1 MNKYEISVWEDYFVP
16 ASGSMES
23 HYEERKLC
31 VIGSNTMT
39 DGSRALEPNLV
50 LNVNGTHTLTFKLY
64 LSYIDTITG
73 ERIDNPFVKLLVN
86 ERKVKAYWDNG
97 QEDVNDKWYDLV
109 VKDISEDSDS
119 NTVTYTCEDLFINEL
134 GKSGFE
140 LNFSDEANNNQGTIY
155 ELATAV
161 LDGTDWQL
169 DEENT
174 DHLLQTQEEA
184 LYEVKI
190 TNTNT
195 LTGIYAKGFLNIT
208 KDEYETIPINE
219 LCYLPYSMVP
229 HSDDELA
236 DMTAVQFI
244 YAPEYTTEYSSML
257 ITNEDS
263 NWLITGGQWIKYGSD
278 YRFQVRQDGTPK
290 SSWKTIFAINK
301 EAYVSNRY
309 RGNVY
314 CRKQL
319 STYDANLERY
329 VNVYKVKGSD
339 PTADDKRI
347 FGYVDY
353 DYDASDLVN
362 NLLSNNKDFKDT
374 TGWIGTSLKIGLFP
388 ELELN
393 TDLTKYEGH
402 SYLSA
407 AIKAGQDLVN
417 NTLSSAAQYLS
428 SGLFEGMEVK
438 FQIGLKDE
446 FKDGTLSVAVVD
458 KKNNSAICLG
468 SLYKDENNPSNVF
481 PIFTPL
487 VKEKSTDSNGTVW
500 YSCTLTCLKALAKNF
515 LEDAELVIKSTNP
528 KDAIIKI
535 IETRLYE
542 LIHGKDK
549 DGNDIILDLYDINS
563 TDVAKKF
570 YYYYLEDTSNPD
582 GTAPYIYKAQV
593 PCPLYEPVYGGW
605 AKSAGATDRKYSQFE
620 KVRTIYGQQSN
631 RFNLLQELAETF
643 KCWARFKIYHN
654 ADGSIERDSN
664 GKQKKTVYFSE
675 KIGQQ
680 LSYGFTYGID
690 LNTIRRTQ
698 SSSELV
704 TKTIVLA
711 NYNDN
716 APNGTCSIVDSEENY
731 PRENFVLNFDYY
743 INHGLLDGEALN
755 RDLYYS
761 GSSDN
766 YIGYYTKLH
775 KWNIEYLAAADRA
788 ILLRNQETRL
798 LQQSVVYDGLLACAV
813 KERDELIDELAA
825 LGGDTLDPTKTDPKA
840 NNSDKSS
847 EIITAKWISI
857 QKALQQIKQIISY
870 ETDKNNN
877 IKKIEGPS
885 DQNADLI
892 KTIKDLDGDIASYK
906 VICAKLDA
914 ALAALQAAIIANTT
928 RRDTLL
934 KQIKEL
940 HQKFY
945 NKYST
950 YIQEGSWNSE
960 DYIDPNIYY
969 YDALSVAYTSSRP
982 QVQYDIAVT
991 RVSELPEFKF
1001 RRFHVGDTTYVQDT
1015 DFFGYEPYLKNDKVR
1030 TPYKEAVLISEI
1042 SINFD
1047 EPDKDTIT
1055 VQNYKTQF
1063 EDLFQRINATTQS
1076 LQYVQGGY
1084 NRAAGV
1090 VNEKGELKAD
1100 VLQDSLLAAQDIVTK
1115 ATDESVVQDNTGITL
1130 TSLKNLDQKLKITS
1144 GGIVFSDD
1152 GGETWTTMM
1161 KAGQIG
1167 VQFLSAGSI
1176 STSKITIMDGTTP
1189 AFRWDTNGITAYW
1202 NGKDSI
1208 TPYDSPDFKMNRFV
1222 RFDKFGIYG
1231 YNDSDDDKN
1240 FVPLTEAEVRSNSI
1254 FSLTWSGLLIHSI
1267 QKKKENDVE
1276 KSIGEI
1282 EINREYDIVVSK
1294 YVTKNNV
1301 TKAVPKVQIGRLSD
1315 TNYGIRIRDDDGNAV
1330 LETVDDGSLWLR
1342 KSLSIGTGTEQKI
1355 FLGLSAR
1362 KDIAASVY
1370 NQLTTD
1376 DKAYWKLNPVTNRYQ
1391 YIGTNEAGE
1400 AIYNSVVS
1408 NYSDYCFSQIFNAK
1422 DTSIIYENGISYFS
1436 GGINTYAPYVWDPE
1450 NGTITGTYAKLTPL
1464 LIDEA
1469 GWNLG
1474 GLSFHHDKCPVTDH
1488 CYARLSGTYT
1498 TKETSADDALSS
1510 WIVKFDDTSGG
1521 VIDKKYFASVDIRAG
1536 IKDNEHTSSAKIT
1549 ASSITLESNKISL
1562 TGPTNIS
1569 EGRCYI
1575 DATSNYA
1582 AIHYAVSKKQFTRVR
1597 FGVGTINTQFES
1609 FSVEVYNS
1617 PFFDDNSG
1625 YKSRLDLWTDEHN
1638 KPHLRISG
1646 PNGDNPVDLA

>member
-16 ASGSMES
+16 ASGSTES

-50 LNVNGTHTLTFKLY
+50 LNVNGTHTFTFKLY

-86 ERKVKAYWDNG
+86 ERKVKVYWDNG

-184 LYEVKI
+184 LYEATI
-190 TNTNT
+190 TNTDDI
-195 LTGIYAKGFLNIT
+195 LAGPYAQGFLNIT
-208 KDEYETIPINE
+208 MNEYNTIDSNET
-219 LCYLPYSMVP
+219 CYLPYSMVP
-229 HSDDELA
+229 HSDDEIA
-236 DMTAVQFI
+236 DMTTLQFI
-244 YAPEYTTEYSSML
+244 YAPEYTTEFSSMV
-257 ITNEDS
+257 ITNKDC
-263 NWLITGGQWIKYGSD
+263 NWLITGGRWIVDVD
-278 YRFQVRQDGTPK
+278 YQFQIPIKDNPGIDDFI
-290 SSWKTIFAINK
+290 TIFTISK
-301 EAYVSNRY
+301 DAYVDNRY

-329 VNVYKVKGSD
+329 VNVYKVKGST

-362 NLLSNNKDFKDT
+362 NLLANNKDFKNT
-374 TGWIGTSLKIGLFP
+374 NGWIGKNLKIGLFP
-388 ELELN
+388 ELGLD

-407 AIKAGQDLVN
+407 AISAGQNLVN

-438 FQIGLKDE
+438 FQIGLKDK
-446 FKDGTLSVAVVD
+446 FKDGTLSVAVVN
-458 KKNNSAICLG
+458 KKDNSTICLG
-468 SLYKDENNPSNVF
+468 SLNEEDPSNPT

-487 VKEKSTDSNGTVW
+487 KESTDSNGTVW
-500 YSCTLTCLKALAKNF
+500 YSGTLTCLKALAKNF

-528 KDAIIKI
+528 KDAIIEI

-549 DGNDIILDLYDINS
+549 DGKDIILDLYDINS

-570 YYYYLEDTSNPD
+570 YYYYYEDTSNPD

-593 PCPLYEPVYGGW
+593 PCLLYEPVYGGW
-605 AKSAGATDRKYSQFE
+605 AKSAGATEREYSQFE

-654 ADGSIERDSN
+654 ADGSVARDEN
-664 GKQKKTVYFSE
+664 GKPKKYVYYSE

-743 INHGLLDGEALN
+743 INHGLLDGETLN

-761 GSSDN
+761 GSGDD

-788 ILLRNQETRL
+788 ILLRNQEVRL

-840 NNSDKSS
+840 SNSDKSS

-857 QKALQQIKQIISY
+857 QKALQQIKQYVSKPNS
-870 ETDKNNN
+870 TGD
-877 IKKIEGPS
+877 GTTSVLAPS

-892 KTIKDLDGDIASYK
+892 KTIKDLDGDIATYK
-906 VICAKLDA
+906 AICLKLDTV
-914 ALAALQAAIIANTT
+914 LAALQTAIEGNTGL
-928 RRDTLL
+928 RDTLL

-945 NKYST
+945 NKYSN
-950 YIQEGSWNSE
+950 YIQEGSWTSE

-1042 SINFD
+1042 SINFE

-1076 LQYVQGGY
+1076 LQYAQGGY

-1090 VNEKGELKAD
+1090 VNGKGELKED
-1100 VLQDSLLAAQDIVTK
+1100 ILQDSLLAAQDIVTK

-1231 YNDSDDDKN
+1231 YNGSDDDKN
-1240 FVPLTEAEVRSNSI
+1240 FVPLTEDEVRSNSM
-1254 FSLTWSGLLIHSI
+1254 FSLTWSGLLIRSI
-1267 QKKKENDVE
+1267 EKKGNTEVG
-1276 KSIGEI
+1276 SI
-1282 EINREYDIVVSK
+1282 EINNKYDIVVK
-1294 YVTKNNV
+1294 KGNKN
-1301 TKAVPKVQIGRLSD
+1301 KIQIGRLND
-1315 TNYGIRIRDDDGNAV
+1315 NGNYGIRICDNDGKPV
-1330 LETVDDGSLWLR
+1330 LETIDNGSLWLR
-1342 KSLSIGTGTEQKI
+1342 QSLSIGTETSTKVKI
-1355 FLGLSAR
+1355 G
-1362 KDIAASVY
+1362 V
-1370 NQLTTD
+1370 
-1376 DKAYWKLNPVTNRYQ
+1376 LNN
-1391 YIGTNEAGE
+1391 N
-1400 AIYNSVVS
+1400 
-1408 NYSDYCFSQIFNAK
+1408 QIFNANDNFIVKK
-1422 DTSIIYENGISYFS
+1422 DGTAEMTGVLKLIGDGYDLWIKNAASQKGGACGGLWCYKKNNTDPLAWVGLNTNSNGASYIEICSWGADASDSTKNGNMRLLSSGPLNINSHGLLSIYSVESSLSLKACRDINLFREEDEDSKSFFLQTAPSISGKTGDFYTYWSMFPGVYFPS
-1436 GGINTYAPYVWDPE
+1436 ATYTDPETKKFASEYAPIMFDRKVN
-1450 NGTITGTYAKLTPL
+1450 NGDGTLSTYRVKLGITRQG
-1464 LIDEA
+1464 
-1469 GWNLG
+1469 
-1474 GLSFHHDKCPVTDH
+1474 
-1488 CYARLSGTYT
+1488 
-1498 TKETSADDALSS
+1498 TSA
-1510 WIVKFDDTSGG
+1510 G
-1521 VIDKKYFASVDIRAG
+1521 
-1536 IKDNEHTSSAKIT
+1536 
-1549 ASSITLESNKISL
+1549 
-1562 TGPTNIS
+1562 
-1569 EGRCYI
+1569 
-1575 DATSNYA
+1575 
-1582 AIHYAVSKKQFTRVR
+1582 
-1597 FGVGTINTQFES
+1597 
-1609 FSVEVYNS
+1609 FSVEVWNVNQFGS
-1617 PFFDDNSG
+1617 Q
-1625 YKSRLDLWTDEHN
+1625 TT
-1638 KPHLRISG
+1638 RIGRYDFVSVQ
-1646 PNGDNPVDLA
+1646 NGSTKNF

>member
-16 ASGSMES
+16 ASGSIES

-31 VIGSNTMT
+31 IIGSNTMD

-50 LNVNGTHTLTFKLY
+50 LNVNGTHTLSFKMY
-64 LSYIDTITG
+64 LFYIDTLTG
-73 ERIDNPFVKLLVN
+73 ERVDNPYVKLLVN
-86 ERKVKAYWDNG
+86 ERKIKVYWDNG
-97 QEDVNDKWYDLV
+97 QEDENDKWFDLV

-155 ELATAV
+155 ELATAI

-169 DEENT
+169 DEKNT

-184 LYEVKI
+184 LYEVTI
-190 TNTNT
+190 TNTNA
-195 LTGIYAKGFLNIT
+195 LTGTYAKGFLNIT
-208 KDEYETIPINE
+208 KNEYEIVPNGKV
-219 LCYLPYSMVP
+219 CYLPYSMVP

-263 NWLITGGQWIKYGSD
+263 NWLITGGVWVKSGDIYQFKIPSS
-278 YRFQVRQDGTPK
+278 GTT
-290 SSWKTIFAINK
+290 KTIFTINLSN
-301 EAYVSNRY
+301 AFVSDQY

-329 VNVYKVKGSD
+329 VNVYKLKGSN

-353 DYDASDLVN
+353 DYDASDIVN

-374 TGWIGTSLKIGLFP
+374 TGWKGTDLKIELLP
-388 ELELN
+388 ELGLN
-393 TDLTKYEGH
+393 TDLTTYKGH

-407 AIKAGQDLVN
+407 VLKKGLELVN
-417 NTLSSAAQYLS
+417 DTFSSASQYLS
-428 SGLFEGMEVK
+428 SGFFEGQQLR
-438 FQIGLKDE
+438 FYIGLQDAMAEGKLFAGIKNKSGDTTYFDNME
-446 FKDGTLSVAVVD
+446 LSLIPTE
-458 KKNNSAICLG
+458 KL
-468 SLYKDENNPSNVF
+468 PSD
-481 PIFTPL
+481 L
-487 VKEKSTDSNGTVW
+487 DSSVSW
-500 YSCTLTCLKALAKNF
+500 YSGTLTCAKALAKNF
-515 LEDAELVIKSTNP
+515 LSDAKLIITSDNK
-528 KDAIIKI
+528 KDAILKI
-535 IETRLYE
+535 LETRLYE
-542 LIHGKDK
+542 LFQGITGGTGSQD
-549 DGNDIILDLYDINS
+549 NNNLYDINIV
-563 TDVAKKF
+563 DVAKKF
-570 YYYYLEDTSNPD
+570 YYYYYEGTSNPD
-582 GTAPYIYKAQV
+582 GTAPYIYKAQI

-605 AKSAGATDRKYSQFE
+605 AKSAGATGREYSQFE
-620 KVRTIYGQQSN
+620 KVRTIYGEQSN

-654 ADGSIERDSN
+654 EDGSVARDEK
-664 GKQKKTVYFSE
+664 GKPKKYVYYSE

-680 LSYGFTYGID
+680 LPYGFTYGID

-788 ILLRNQETRL
+788 ILLRNQEVRL

-840 NNSDKSS
+840 DNSDKSN
-847 EIITAKWISI
+847 EIITAKWIPI
-857 QKALQQIKQIISY
+857 KKALQQMKQIISY
-870 ETDKNNN
+870 KTDENNN
-877 IKKIEGPS
+877 VTSKVEGPS

-914 ALAALQAAIIANTT
+914 ALAALQLTIEANTAN
-928 RRDTLL
+928 RDRLL
-934 KQIKEL
+934 KLIKEL

-945 NKYST
+945 NKYSN
-950 YIQEGSWNSE
+950 YIQEGSWTSE

-1042 SINFD
+1042 SINFE

-1076 LQYVQGGY
+1076 LQYAQGGY

-1090 VNEKGELKAD
+1090 VNGKGELKED
-1100 VLQDSLLAAQDIVTK
+1100 ILQDSLLAAQDIVTK

-1202 NGKDSI
+1202 SGKDYL
-1208 TPYDSPDFKMNRFV
+1208 TPTSNPVLKMNRFI

-1231 YNDSDDDKN
+1231 YNNNNDNDNTN
-1240 FVPLTEAEVRSNSI
+1240 FVPASEEEIRSNPNSM
-1254 FSLTWSGLLIHSI
+1254 FSLTWSGLLIRSI
-1267 QKKKENDVE
+1267 EKKGNTEVG
-1276 KSIGEI
+1276 SI
-1282 EINREYDIVVSK
+1282 EINNKYDIVVK
-1294 YVTKNNV
+1294 KGDKN
-1301 TKAVPKVQIGRLSD
+1301 KIQIGRLND
-1315 TNYGIRIRDDDGNAV
+1315 NGNYGIRICDNDGTPV
-1330 LETVDDGSLWLR
+1330 LETIDNGSLWLR
-1342 KSLSIGTGTEQKI
+1342 QSLSIGTGTSTKVKI
-1355 FLGLSAR
+1355 GVLDNDQVFNANDNFIVNKDGTAKMTGNLRIKGVYADLLVAATTQTNSDTQNTEDLMGLFLCK
-1362 KDIAASVY
+1362 KDG
-1370 NQLTTD
+1370 TTD
-1376 DKAYWKLNPVTNRYQ
+1376 NIYATIGCYQ
-1391 YIGTNEAGE
+1391 DSNNTKGVQIYSTGNMAIGT
-1400 AIYNSVVS
+1400 
-1408 NYSDYCFSQIFNAK
+1408 
-1422 DTSIIYENGISYFS
+1422 DTSAGHKMALSSSI
-1436 GGINTYAPYVWDPE
+1436 A
-1450 NGTITGTYAKLTPL
+1450 TITGISGVGIYAGTGALAAALGSPPTNGNLIISTDNYTLTAKDC
-1464 LIDEA
+1464 LIESSTVSDFCCYQA
-1469 GWNLG
+1469 RTA
-1474 GLSFHHDKCPVTDH
+1474 VTET
-1488 CYARLSGTYT
+1488 RLSGR
-1498 TKETSADDALSS
+1498 
-1510 WIVKFDDTSGG
+1510 VKFG
-1521 VIDKKYFASVDIRAG
+1521 VSAVNNGTAVIEAWNTPLGDGSAPVARAARLNLWYSATDNTAHCEILYYNQEHKW
-1536 IKDNEHTSSAKIT
+1536 IKA
-1549 ASSITLESNKISL
+1549 
-1562 TGPTNIS
+1562 
-1569 EGRCYI
+1569 
-1575 DATSNYA
+1575 AT
-1582 AIHYAVSKKQFTRVR
+1582 IC
-1597 FGVGTINTQFES
+1597 
-1609 FSVEVYNS
+1609 
-1617 PFFDDNSG
+1617 
-1625 YKSRLDLWTDEHN
+1625 
-1638 KPHLRISG
+1638 
-1646 PNGDNPVDLA
+1646 

>member
-16 ASGSMES
+16 ASGSIES

-31 VIGSNTMT
+31 IIGSNTMD

-50 LNVNGTHTLTFKLY
+50 LNVNGTHTLSFKMY
-64 LSYIDTITG
+64 LFYIDTLTG
-73 ERIDNPFVKLLVN
+73 ERVDNPYVKLLVN
-86 ERKVKAYWDNG
+86 ERKIKVYWDNG
-97 QEDVNDKWYDLV
+97 QEDENDKWFDLV

-155 ELATAV
+155 ELATAI

-169 DEENT
+169 DEKNT

-190 TNTNT
+190 TNTNA
-195 LTGIYAKGFLNIT
+195 LTGAYANGFLNIT
-208 KDEYETIPINE
+208 KDKYEIVPNNTT
-219 LCYLPYSMVP
+219 CYLPYSMVP
-229 HSDDELA
+229 HSNEELA

-263 NWLITGGQWIKYGSD
+263 NWLITGGQWIKSGDIYQFKIPSS
-278 YRFQVRQDGTPK
+278 GTT
-290 SSWKTIFAINK
+290 KTIFAINPNN
-301 EAYVSNRY
+301 AFVSDQY

-329 VNVYKVKGSD
+329 VNVYKLKGTT

-374 TGWIGTSLKIGLFP
+374 TGWKGKDLKIGLFP
-388 ELELN
+388 ELGLD
-393 TDLTKYEGH
+393 TDLTTYKGH
-402 SYLSA
+402 SYLQA
-407 AIKAGQDLVN
+407 AIKAGQNLFN

-428 SGLFEGMEVK
+428 SGLFKGMEVK
-438 FQIGLKDE
+438 FKIGLKDK
-446 FKDGTLSVAVVD
+446 FTAGTLSAAIVD
-458 KKNNSAICLG
+458 KKTNSTIYLG
-468 SLYKDENNPSNVF
+468 GLDKEENS
-481 PIFTPL
+481 IFTPL
-487 VKEKSTDSNGTVW
+487 EESIDSDGTVW
-500 YSCTLTCLKALAKNF
+500 YSGTLTCLKALAKNF

-528 KDAIIKI
+528 TETIIKI
-535 IETRLYE
+535 LETRLYE
-542 LIHGKDK
+542 LIHGKDNN
-549 DGNDIILDLYDINS
+549 GNDKILDLYDINS

-570 YYYYLEDTSNPD
+570 YYYYYEGTSNPD
-582 GTAPYIYKAQV
+582 GTAPYIYKAQI

-605 AKSAGATDRKYSQFE
+605 AKSAGAAERKYSQFE
-620 KVRTIYGQQSN
+620 KVRTIYGEQSN

-654 ADGSIERDSN
+654 ADGSVARDKK
-664 GKQKKTVYFSE
+664 GKPKKYVYYSE

-680 LSYGFTYGID
+680 LPYGFTYGID

-761 GSSDN
+761 GSSNN

-775 KWNIEYLAAADRA
+775 KWNVEYLAAADRA
-788 ILLRNQETRL
+788 ILLRNQEVRL

-840 NNSDKSS
+840 NNSDKSN
-847 EIITAKWISI
+847 EIITAKWIPI
-857 QKALQQIKQIISY
+857 KKALQQMKQIISY
-870 ETDKNNN
+870 KTDGNNN
-877 IKKIEGPS
+877 VTSKVEGPS

-914 ALAALQAAIIANTT
+914 ALAALQLTIEANTAN
-928 RRDTLL
+928 RDRLL
-934 KQIKEL
+934 KLIKEL

-945 NKYST
+945 NKYSN
-950 YIQEGSWNSE
+950 YIQEGSWTSE

-1042 SINFD
+1042 SINFE

-1076 LQYVQGGY
+1076 LQYAQGGY

-1090 VNEKGELKAD
+1090 VNGKGELKED
-1100 VLQDSLLAAQDIVTK
+1100 ILQDSLLAAQDIVTK
-1115 ATDESVVQDNTGITL
+1115 ATDESVVQDNTGLTL

-1189 AFRWDTNGITAYW
+1189 AFRWDTNGISAYW
-1202 NGKDSI
+1202 SGKDYL
-1208 TPYDSPDFKMNRFV
+1208 TPESNPVLKMNRFV

-1231 YNDSDDDKN
+1231 YNNGNDEDNTN
-1240 FVPLTEAEVRSNSI
+1240 FVPASEEEVRSNSM
-1254 FSLTWSGLLIHSI
+1254 FSLTWSGLLIRSI
-1267 QKKKENDVE
+1267 QKDGSNNVVG
-1276 KSIGEI
+1276 SI
-1282 EINREYDIVVSK
+1282 EINNKYDIVVK
-1294 YVTKNNV
+1294 KGD
-1301 TKAVPKVQIGRLSD
+1301 KDKVLIGRLND
-1315 TNYGIRIRDDDGNAV
+1315 NGNYGIRICDNDGTPV
-1330 LETVDDGSLWLR
+1330 LETIDNGSLWLR
-1342 KSLSIGTGTEQKI
+1342 QSLSIGTGTSTKVKI
-1355 FLGLSAR
+1355 GVLDNDQVFNANDNFIVNKDGTAKMTGNLRIKGVYADLLVAATTQTNSDTQNTEDLMGLFLCK
-1362 KDIAASVY
+1362 KDG
-1370 NQLTTD
+1370 TTD
-1376 DKAYWKLNPVTNRYQ
+1376 NIYATIGCCQDSNNTRGVQIYSTGNMA
-1391 YIGTNEAGE
+1391 IGT
-1400 AIYNSVVS
+1400 
-1408 NYSDYCFSQIFNAK
+1408 
-1422 DTSIIYENGISYFS
+1422 DTSAGHKMALSSSI
-1436 GGINTYAPYVWDPE
+1436 A
-1450 NGTITGTYAKLTPL
+1450 TITGISGVGIYAGTGALAAALGSPPTNGNLIISTDNYTLTAKDC
-1464 LIDEA
+1464 LIESSTVSDFCCYQA
-1469 GWNLG
+1469 RTA
-1474 GLSFHHDKCPVTDH
+1474 VTET
-1488 CYARLSGTYT
+1488 RLSGR
-1498 TKETSADDALSS
+1498 
-1510 WIVKFDDTSGG
+1510 VKFG
-1521 VIDKKYFASVDIRAG
+1521 VSAVNNGTAVIEAWNTPLGDGSAPVARAARLNLWYSATDNTAHCEILYYNQEHKW
-1536 IKDNEHTSSAKIT
+1536 IKA
-1549 ASSITLESNKISL
+1549 
-1562 TGPTNIS
+1562 
-1569 EGRCYI
+1569 
-1575 DATSNYA
+1575 AT
-1582 AIHYAVSKKQFTRVR
+1582 IC
-1597 FGVGTINTQFES
+1597 
-1609 FSVEVYNS
+1609 
-1617 PFFDDNSG
+1617 
-1625 YKSRLDLWTDEHN
+1625 
-1638 KPHLRISG
+1638 
-1646 PNGDNPVDLA
+1646 

>member
-16 ASGSMES
+16 ASGSTES
-23 HYEERKLC
+23 YYEERKLC

-64 LSYIDTITG
+64 LSYIDTIMG

-97 QEDVNDKWYDLV
+97 QEDINDKWYDLV

-184 LYEVKI
+184 LYKVKI
-190 TNTNT
+190 TNMNA
-195 LTGIYAKGFLNIT
+195 LTGIYANGFLNIT
-208 KDEYETIPINE
+208 KDTYEKIPNNAT
-219 LCYLPYSMVP
+219 CYLPYSMVP
-229 HSDDELA
+229 HSDDERA
-236 DMTAVQFI
+236 GMTAVQFI
-244 YAPEYTTEYSSML
+244 YAPKYTTEYSSML

-263 NWLITGGQWIKYGSD
+263 NWLVTGGVWIKSGDIYQFKIPSS
-278 YRFQVRQDGTPK
+278 GTT
-290 SSWKTIFAINK
+290 KTVFAINLSN
-301 EAYVSNRY
+301 AFVSDKY

-329 VNVYKVKGSD
+329 VNVYKVKDST

-374 TGWIGTSLKIGLFP
+374 TGWIGTNLKIGLFP
-388 ELELN
+388 ELKLN

-407 AIKAGQDLVN
+407 AIKVGQDLVN

-438 FQIGLKDE
+438 FQIGLKDK
-446 FKDGTLSVAVVD
+446 FKDGTLSVAVVN
-458 KKNNSAICLG
+458 KKDNSTICLG
-468 SLYKDENNPSNVF
+468 SLKPNKKDPSNPT

-487 VKEKSTDSNGTVW
+487 KESTDSNGTVW
-500 YSCTLTCLKALAKNF
+500 YSGTLTCLKALAKNF

-528 KDAIIKI
+528 TETIIKI

-570 YYYYLEDTSNPD
+570 YYYYLEGTSNPD
-582 GTAPYIYKAQV
+582 GTAPYIYKAQI

-605 AKSAGATDRKYSQFE
+605 AKSAGATEREYSQFE

-654 ADGSIERDSN
+654 ADGSIERDEK
-664 GKQKKTVYFSE
+664 GKPKKTVYFSE

-743 INHGLLDGEALN
+743 VNQGLLDGEALN

-761 GSSDN
+761 GTGND

-775 KWNIEYLAAADRA
+775 KYNIEYLSAADRA
-788 ILLRNQETRL
+788 ILLRNQEVRL

-840 NNSDKSS
+840 DNSDKSS
-847 EIITAKWISI
+847 EIITAKWIPI
-857 QKALQQIKQIISY
+857 QKALQQIKQYISKSNQ
-870 ETDKNNN
+870 T
-877 IKKIEGPS
+877 GSGTTPVLAPS
-885 DQNADLI
+885 DQNVNLI
-892 KTIKDLDGDIASYK
+892 KTIKDLDGDIATYK
-906 VICAKLDA
+906 AICLKLDA
-914 ALAALQAAIIANTT
+914 ALAALQLTIEANTAN
-928 RRDTLL
+928 RDRLL
-934 KQIKEL
+934 KLIKEL

-945 NKYST
+945 NKYSS
-950 YIQEGSWNSE
+950 YIQEGSWTSE

-1015 DFFGYEPYLKNDKVR
+1015 DFFGYEPYSKNDKVR

-1042 SINFD
+1042 SINFE

-1076 LQYVQGGY
+1076 LQYAQGGY

-1090 VNEKGELKAD
+1090 VNGKGELKED
-1100 VLQDSLLAAQDIVTK
+1100 ILQDSLLAAQDIVTK

-1202 NGKDSI
+1202 SGKDYL
-1208 TPYDSPDFKMNRFV
+1208 TPTDNPVLKMNRFV

-1231 YNDSDDDKN
+1231 YNNNNDNDNTN
-1240 FVPLTEAEVRSNSI
+1240 FVPASEEEIRSNPNSM
-1254 FSLTWSGLLIHSI
+1254 FSLTWSGLLIRSI
-1267 QKKKENDVE
+1267 EKKGNTEVG
-1276 KSIGEI
+1276 SI
-1282 EINREYDIVVSK
+1282 EINNKYDIVVK
-1294 YVTKNNV
+1294 KGDKN
-1301 TKAVPKVQIGRLSD
+1301 KIQIGRLND
-1315 TNYGIRIRDDDGNAV
+1315 NGNYGIRICDDDGKPV
-1330 LETVDDGSLWLR
+1330 LETIDDGSLWLR
-1342 KSLSIGTGTEQKI
+1342 ESLSIGTGTDQKI

-1370 NQLTTD
+1370 NQLTTYQ
-1376 DKAYWKLNPVTNRYQ
+1376 KGFWKLNPVTNRYQ

-1400 AIYNSVVS
+1400 AVYNSVIS
-1408 NYSDYCFSQIFNAK
+1408 NYSDYCFSQVFNAN
-1422 DTSIIYENGISYFS
+1422 DISIVYENGAAYFS
-1436 GGINTYAPYVWDPE
+1436 GGVNTYAPYVWDPE
-1450 NGTITGTYAKLTPL
+1450 KGVITGTYTKLNPL
-1464 LIDEA
+1464 FIGNSDI
-1469 GWNLG
+1469 NSG
-1474 GLSFHHDKCPVTDH
+1474 GLSFHHDKCTLTDH
-1488 CYARLSGTYT
+1488 CYSRLSGLYIKEVKIAGVKYKQATVDWVLQLDNDNLSSKYSPSIT
-1498 TKETSADDALSS
+1498 MNILKDLSNGDYETS
-1510 WIVKFDDTSGG
+1510 
-1521 VIDKKYFASVDIRAG
+1521 IDISAPTIKLDG
-1536 IKDNEHTSSAKIT
+1536 IAKLNI
-1549 ASSITLESNKISL
+1549 IEPQSNTIIINN
-1562 TGPTNIS
+1562 PTNIYNPILYKRGNLS
-1569 EGRCYI
+1569 I
-1575 DATSNYA
+1575 
-1582 AIHYAVSKKQFTRVR
+1582 KL
-1597 FGVGTINTQFES
+1597 GVNITPPG
-1609 FSVEVYNS
+1609 FSVECWDGDTCLNRYNFTS
-1617 PFFDDNSG
+1617 VQDGST
-1625 YKSRLDLWTDEHN
+1625 KVL
-1638 KPHLRISG
+1638 
-1646 PNGDNPVDLA
+1646 

>member
-1 MNKYEISVWEDYFVP
+1 MNKYEISVWEDYFVA

-23 HYEERKLC
+23 HYEEKKLC

-39 DGSRALEPNLV
+39 DGSRALEPNLI
-50 LNVNGTHTLTFKLY
+50 LNVNGTHTLSFKMY
-64 LSYIDTITG
+64 LFYIDTLTG
-73 ERIDNPFVKLLVN
+73 ERVDNPYVKLLVN
-86 ERKVKAYWDNG
+86 ERKIKVYWDNG
-97 QEDVNDKWYDLV
+97 QEDENDKWFDLV

-155 ELATAV
+155 ELATAI

-169 DEENT
+169 DEKNT

-190 TNTNT
+190 TNMNA
-195 LTGIYAKGFLNIT
+195 LTGIYANGFLNIT
-208 KDEYETIPINE
+208 KDKYEKIPNNAT
-219 LCYLPYSMVP
+219 CYLPYSMVP

-263 NWLITGGQWIKYGSD
+263 NWLVTGGVWVKSGDIYQFKIPSS
-278 YRFQVRQDGTPK
+278 GTT
-290 SSWKTIFAINK
+290 KTIFTINLSN
-301 EAYVSNRY
+301 AFVSDQY

-329 VNVYKVKGSD
+329 VNVYKLKGTT

-347 FGYVDY
+347 FGYIDY

-374 TGWIGTSLKIGLFP
+374 TGWKGTNLKIGLFP
-388 ELELN
+388 ELGLD
-393 TDLTKYEGH
+393 TDLTTYKGH
-402 SYLSA
+402 SYLQA
-407 AIKAGQDLVN
+407 AIKAGQNLFN
-417 NTLSSAAQYLS
+417 NTLSSATQYLS

-438 FQIGLKDE
+438 FKIGLKDE
-446 FKDGTLSVAVVD
+446 FTAGTLSAAIVN
-458 KKNNSAICLG
+458 KENNSTIYLG
-468 SLYKDENNPSNVF
+468 KLNEEDPSNPI

-487 VKEKSTDSNGTVW
+487 TQESIDSDGTVW
-500 YSCTLTCLKALAKNF
+500 YSGTLTCLKALAKNF

-528 KDAIIKI
+528 TETIIKI
-535 IETRLYE
+535 LETRLYE
-542 LIHGKDK
+542 LIHGKDNN
-549 DGNDIILDLYDINS
+549 GNDKILDLYDINS
-563 TDVAKKF
+563 SDVAKK
-570 YYYYLEDTSNPD
+570 YYYYYYEGTSNPD

-605 AKSAGATDRKYSQFE
+605 AKSAGATDREYSQFE
-620 KVRTIYGQQSN
+620 KVRTIYGEQSN

-654 ADGSIERDSN
+654 VDGSVARDEK
-664 GKQKKTVYFSE
+664 GKPKKYVYYSE

-680 LSYGFTYGID
+680 LPYGFTYGID

-761 GSSDN
+761 GPSDN

-788 ILLRNQETRL
+788 ILLRNQEVRL

-840 NNSDKSS
+840 DNSDKSN
-847 EIITAKWISI
+847 EIITAKWIPI
-857 QKALQQIKQIISY
+857 KKALQQMKQIISY
-870 ETDKNNN
+870 STDGNNN
-877 IKKIEGPS
+877 VTSKVEGPS

-914 ALAALQAAIIANTT
+914 ALAALQLTIEANTAN
-928 RRDTLL
+928 RDRLL
-934 KQIKEL
+934 KLIKEL

-945 NKYST
+945 NKYSN
-950 YIQEGSWNSE
+950 YIQEGSWTSE

-1042 SINFD
+1042 SINFE

-1076 LQYVQGGY
+1076 LQYAQGGY

-1090 VNEKGELKAD
+1090 VNGKGELKED
-1100 VLQDSLLAAQDIVTK
+1100 ILQDSLLAAQDIVTK

-1189 AFRWDTNGITAYW
+1189 AFRWDTNGISAYW
-1202 NGKDSI
+1202 SGKDYL
-1208 TPYDSPDFKMNRFV
+1208 TPESNPVLKMNRFV

-1231 YNDSDDDKN
+1231 YNNGNDDDNTN
-1240 FVPLTEAEVRSNSI
+1240 FVPANEEEVRSNSM
-1254 FSLTWSGLLIHSI
+1254 FSLTWSGLLIRSI
-1267 QKKKENDVE
+1267 QKDGSNNVVG
-1276 KSIGEI
+1276 SI
-1282 EINREYDIVVSK
+1282 EINNKYDIVVK
-1294 YVTKNNV
+1294 KGD
-1301 TKAVPKVQIGRLSD
+1301 KDKVLIGRLND
-1315 TNYGIRIRDDDGNAV
+1315 NGNYGIRICDDDGKPV
-1330 LETVDDGSLWLR
+1330 LETIDDGSLWLR
-1342 KSLSIGTGTEQKI
+1342 KSLSIGTGTDQKI

-1370 NQLTTD
+1370 NQLTTNQ
-1376 DKAYWKLNPVTNRYQ
+1376 KAYWKLNPITNRYQ
-1391 YIGTNEAGE
+1391 YIGTNDTGE
-1400 AIYNSVVS
+1400 AVYNNVIS
-1408 NYSDYCFSQIFNAK
+1408 NYSDYCFSQIFNAN
-1422 DTSIIYENGISYFS
+1422 DNSIVYENGTAYFS
-1436 GGINTYAPYVWDPE
+1436 GGINTYAPYVWDSE
-1450 NGTITGTYAKLTPL
+1450 SGTITGTYNKLNPFYWGTND
-1464 LIDEA
+1464 I
-1469 GWNLG
+1469 NFG
-1474 GLSFHHDKCPVTDH
+1474 GLSFHHEKCPLEDNCYQRLWGTYVNEMEVAGSKYKQATADWILYLDNDNNTYSSGIFMAVLKDIDNGSYETSIDLSASVIELHGNTTLYGNYCLLKGSTDKWTSYNV
-1488 CYARLSGTYT
+1488 CTAFSGLAKFGINENSRVGIEAWQPDRRTCARLSIWSDGNTAHCEVIHTTNGTT
-1498 TKETSADDALSS
+1498 
-1510 WIVKFDDTSGG
+1510 W
-1521 VIDKKYFASVDIRAG
+1521 
-1536 IKDNEHTSSAKIT
+1536 
-1549 ASSITLESNKISL
+1549 NKI
-1562 TGPTNIS
+1562 
-1569 EGRCYI
+1569 
-1575 DATSNYA
+1575 AT
-1582 AIHYAVSKKQFTRVR
+1582 IC
-1597 FGVGTINTQFES
+1597 
-1609 FSVEVYNS
+1609 
-1617 PFFDDNSG
+1617 
-1625 YKSRLDLWTDEHN
+1625 
-1638 KPHLRISG
+1638 
-1646 PNGDNPVDLA
+1646 

>member
-16 ASGSMES
+16 ASGSIES

-31 VIGSNTMT
+31 IIGSNTMT

-50 LNVNGTHTLTFKLY
+50 LNVNGTHTLSFKMY
-64 LSYIDTITG
+64 LFYIDTLTG
-73 ERIDNPFVKLLVN
+73 ERVDNPYVKLLVN
-86 ERKVKAYWDNG
+86 ERKIKVYWDNG
-97 QEDVNDKWYDLV
+97 QEDENDKWFDLV

-155 ELATAV
+155 ELATAI

-169 DEENT
+169 DEKST

-190 TNTNT
+190 TNTNA
-195 LTGIYAKGFLNIT
+195 LTGAYANGFLNIT
-208 KDEYETIPINE
+208 KDKYEIVPNNAT
-219 LCYLPYSMVP
+219 CYLPYSMVP
-229 HSDDELA
+229 HSNEELA

-244 YAPEYTTEYSSML
+244 YAPEYTTEYSSMS

-263 NWLITGGQWIKYGSD
+263 NWLITGGAWIKSGDIYQFKIPSS
-278 YRFQVRQDGTPK
+278 GTT
-290 SSWKTIFAINK
+290 KTIFTINPNNVF
-301 EAYVSNRY
+301 VSDQY

-319 STYDANLERY
+319 STYDAKLERY
-329 VNVYKVKGSD
+329 VNVYKLKGTT

-374 TGWIGTSLKIGLFP
+374 TGWKGKDLKIRLFP
-388 ELELN
+388 ELGLD
-393 TDLTKYEGH
+393 TDLTTYKGH
-402 SYLSA
+402 SYLQA
-407 AIKAGQDLVN
+407 AIKAGQNLFN

-428 SGLFEGMEVK
+428 SGLFKGMEVK
-438 FQIGLKDE
+438 FKIGLKDK
-446 FKDGTLSVAVVD
+446 FTAGTLSAAIVD
-458 KKNNSAICLG
+458 KKTNSTIYLG
-468 SLYKDENNPSNVF
+468 KLEPNEEDPSNPT

-487 VKEKSTDSNGTVW
+487 KQESIDSDGTVW
-500 YSCTLTCLKALAKNF
+500 YSGTLTCLKALAKNF

-528 KDAIIKI
+528 TETIIKI
-535 IETRLYE
+535 LETRLYE
-542 LIHGKDK
+542 LIHGKDNN
-549 DGNDIILDLYDINS
+549 GNDKILDLYDINS

-570 YYYYLEDTSNPD
+570 YYYYYEDTSNPD
-582 GTAPYIYKAQV
+582 GTAPYIYKAQI

-605 AKSAGATDRKYSQFE
+605 AKSAGATDREYSQFE
-620 KVRTIYGQQSN
+620 KVRTIYGEQSN

-654 ADGSIERDSN
+654 ADGSVARDEK
-664 GKQKKTVYFSE
+664 GKPKKYVYYSE

-680 LSYGFTYGID
+680 LPYGFTYGID

-788 ILLRNQETRL
+788 ILLRNQEVRL

-840 NNSDKSS
+840 DNSDKSN
-847 EIITAKWISI
+847 EIITAKWIPI
-857 QKALQQIKQIISY
+857 QKALQQMKQIISY
-870 ETDKNNN
+870 KTDGNNN
-877 IKKIEGPS
+877 VTSKVEGPS

-906 VICAKLDA
+906 VICVKLDA
-914 ALAALQAAIIANTT
+914 ALAALQLTIEANTAN
-928 RRDTLL
+928 RDRLL
-934 KQIKEL
+934 KLIKEL

-945 NKYST
+945 NKYSN
-950 YIQEGSWNSE
+950 YIQEGSWTSE

-1042 SINFD
+1042 SINFE

-1076 LQYVQGGY
+1076 LQYAQGGY

-1090 VNEKGELKAD
+1090 VNGKGELKED
-1100 VLQDSLLAAQDIVTK
+1100 ILQDSLLAAQDIVTK

-1231 YNDSDDDKN
+1231 YNGSDDDKN

-1267 QKKKENDVE
+1267 QKKKENNVE
-1276 KSIGEI
+1276 KSVGEI

-1301 TKAVPKVQIGRLSD
+1301 TKVVPKVQIGRLND
-1315 TNYGIRIRDDDGNAV
+1315 NGNYGIRICDNEGTPV
-1330 LETVDDGSLWLR
+1330 LETIDNGSLWLR
-1342 KSLSIGTGTEQKI
+1342 QSLSIGTGTSTKVKI
-1355 FLGLSAR
+1355 GVLDNDQVFNANDNFIVNKDGTAKMTGNLRIKGIYADLLVAATTQTNSDTQNTEDLMGLFLCK
-1362 KDIAASVY
+1362 KDG
-1370 NQLTTD
+1370 TTD
-1376 DKAYWKLNPVTNRYQ
+1376 NIYATIGCYQ
-1391 YIGTNEAGE
+1391 DSNNTKGVQIYSTGNMAIGTDTSAGHKL
-1400 AIYNSVVS
+1400 ALSSSIATITSISGVGIYAGTGALAAALGSPPTNGNLIISTD
-1408 NYSDYCFSQIFNAK
+1408 NYTLTAK
-1422 DTSIIYENGISYFS
+1422 DC
-1436 GGINTYAPYVWDPE
+1436 
-1450 NGTITGTYAKLTPL
+1450 
-1464 LIDEA
+1464 LIESSTVSDFCCYQA
-1469 GWNLG
+1469 RTA
-1474 GLSFHHDKCPVTDH
+1474 VTET
-1488 CYARLSGTYT
+1488 RLSGR
-1498 TKETSADDALSS
+1498 
-1510 WIVKFDDTSGG
+1510 VKFG
-1521 VIDKKYFASVDIRAG
+1521 VSAVNNGTAVIEAWNTPLGDGSASVARAARLNLWYSATDNTAHCEILYYNQDHKW
-1536 IKDNEHTSSAKIT
+1536 IKA
-1549 ASSITLESNKISL
+1549 
-1562 TGPTNIS
+1562 
-1569 EGRCYI
+1569 
-1575 DATSNYA
+1575 AT
-1582 AIHYAVSKKQFTRVR
+1582 IC
-1597 FGVGTINTQFES
+1597 
-1609 FSVEVYNS
+1609 
-1617 PFFDDNSG
+1617 
-1625 YKSRLDLWTDEHN
+1625 
-1638 KPHLRISG
+1638 
-1646 PNGDNPVDLA
+1646 

>member
-16 ASGSMES
+16 ASGSTES

-97 QEDVNDKWYDLV
+97 QEDINDKWYDLV

-161 LDGTDWQL
+161 LDGTDWKL

-195 LTGIYAKGFLNIT
+195 LTGVYAKGFLNIT
-208 KDEYETIPINE
+208 KDEYETIPINK

-329 VNVYKVKGSD
+329 VNVYKVKGST
-339 PTADDKRI
+339 PTAEDKRI

-374 TGWIGTSLKIGLFP
+374 TGWIGTNLKIGLFP
-388 ELELN
+388 ELKLN

-407 AIKAGQDLVN
+407 AIKAGQNLIN

-605 AKSAGATDRKYSQFE
+605 AKSAGATERKYSQFE

-743 INHGLLDGEALN
+743 VNQGLLDGKALN

-761 GSSDN
+761 GEGND

-775 KWNIEYLAAADRA
+775 RYNIEYLSAADRA

-847 EIITAKWISI
+847 EIITAKWLPI
-857 QKALQQIKQIISY
+857 QKALQQIKQYVSKPNQ
-870 ETDKNNN
+870 TGD
-877 IKKIEGPS
+877 GTTSVLAPS
-885 DQNADLI
+885 DQNANLI
-892 KTIKDLDGDIASYK
+892 KTIKDLDGDIATYK
-906 VICAKLDA
+906 VICLKLDT
-914 ALAALQAAIIANTT
+914 ALATLQAAILANTT

-1001 RRFHVGDTTYVQDT
+1001 RRFHVGDTTYIQDT
-1015 DFFGYEPYLKNDKVR
+1015 DFFGYEPYSKNDKVR

-1042 SINFD
+1042 SINFE

-1076 LQYVQGGY
+1076 LQYAQGGY

-1090 VNEKGELKAD
+1090 VNGKGELKED
-1100 VLQDSLLAAQDIVTK
+1100 ILQDSLLAAQDIVTK

-1202 NGKDSI
+1202 SGKDYL
-1208 TPYDSPDFKMNRFV
+1208 TPTDNPVLKMNRFV

-1231 YNDSDDDKN
+1231 YNNGNDNDNTN
-1240 FVPLTEAEVRSNSI
+1240 FVPASEEEVRSKSM
-1254 FSLTWSGLLIHSI
+1254 FSLTWSGLLIRSI
-1267 QKKKENDVE
+1267 E
-1276 KSIGEI
+1276 KDGSNKDIGSI
-1282 EINREYDIVVSK
+1282 EINNKYDIVVSK

-1301 TKAVPKVQIGRLSD
+1301 TKAVPKVQIGRLNNNG
-1315 TNYGIRIRDDDGNAV
+1315 NYGIRICDNDGNPV
-1330 LETVDDGSLWLR
+1330 LETIDNGSLWLR
-1342 KSLSIGTGTEQKI
+1342 QSLSIGTETSTKVKI
-1355 FLGLSAR
+1355 G
-1362 KDIAASVY
+1362 V
-1370 NQLTTD
+1370 
-1376 DKAYWKLNPVTNRYQ
+1376 LNN
-1391 YIGTNEAGE
+1391 N
-1400 AIYNSVVS
+1400 
-1408 NYSDYCFSQIFNAK
+1408 QIFNANDNFIVKK
-1422 DTSIIYENGISYFS
+1422 DGTAEMTGVLKLIGDEYDLWIKNATSQKGEACGGLWCYKKNNTTSLAWVGLNTNSNGASYLEICSWGADAADSTKNGNMRLLSSGPLNINSHGLLSIYSVENSVSLRACRDINLFREEDEDSKSFFLQTAPSISGKTGDFYTYWSMFPGVYFPS
-1436 GGINTYAPYVWDPE
+1436 ATYTDPETKKFASEYAPIMFDRKVD
-1450 NGTITGTYAKLTPL
+1450 NGDGTLSTYRVKLGITRQG
-1464 LIDEA
+1464 
-1469 GWNLG
+1469 
-1474 GLSFHHDKCPVTDH
+1474 
-1488 CYARLSGTYT
+1488 
-1498 TKETSADDALSS
+1498 TSA
-1510 WIVKFDDTSGG
+1510 G
-1521 VIDKKYFASVDIRAG
+1521 
-1536 IKDNEHTSSAKIT
+1536 
-1549 ASSITLESNKISL
+1549 
-1562 TGPTNIS
+1562 
-1569 EGRCYI
+1569 
-1575 DATSNYA
+1575 
-1582 AIHYAVSKKQFTRVR
+1582 
-1597 FGVGTINTQFES
+1597 
-1609 FSVEVYNS
+1609 FSVEVWNVNQFGS
-1617 PFFDDNSG
+1617 Q
-1625 YKSRLDLWTDEHN
+1625 TT
-1638 KPHLRISG
+1638 RIGRYDFVSVQ
-1646 PNGDNPVDLA
+1646 NGSTKNL

>member
-16 ASGSMES
+16 ASGSTES

-64 LSYIDTITG
+64 LSYIDTTTG

-97 QEDVNDKWYDLV
+97 QEDINDKWYDLV

-169 DEENT
+169 DEKNT
-174 DHLLQTQEEA
+174 DLLLQTQEEA
-184 LYEVKI
+184 LYEVTI
-190 TNTNT
+190 TNTDNI
-195 LTGIYAKGFLNIT
+195 LAGPYAQGFLNIT
-208 KDEYETIPINE
+208 TGDYNTIDSNSNKI
-219 LCYLPYSMVP
+219 CYIPYSMVP
-229 HSDDELA
+229 HSDDEVA
-236 DMTAVQFI
+236 DMTALQFI
-244 YAPEYTTEYSSML
+244 YAPEYTTEFSSMV
-257 ITNEDS
+257 ITNEDC
-263 NWLITGGQWIKYGSD
+263 NWLIPEGRWIINNGYQ
-278 YRFQVRQDGTPK
+278 FQIPIKDKPGIDDFI
-290 SSWKTIFAINK
+290 TIFTVGK

-309 RGNVY
+309 RGNIY

-319 STYDANLERY
+319 STYDENLERY

-362 NLLSNNKDFKDT
+362 NLLSNNKDFKNT
-374 TGWIGTSLKIGLFP
+374 TGWIGKNLKIGLFP
-388 ELELN
+388 ELALD

-407 AIKAGQDLVN
+407 AINAGQDLVN

-428 SGLFEGMEVK
+428 SGLFEGMKVK

-468 SLYKDENNPSNVF
+468 TLYKDENNSSDVF

-487 VKEKSTDSNGTVW
+487 AKEEGTDSNGTVW

-515 LEDAELVIKSTNP
+515 LKDAELVIKSTNP
-528 KDAIIKI
+528 KDAIIEI

-605 AKSAGATDRKYSQFE
+605 AKSAGATERQYSQFE

-654 ADGSIERDSN
+654 ADGSIERDEK
-664 GKQKKTVYFSE
+664 GKPKKTVYFSE

-743 INHGLLDGEALN
+743 VNHGLLDGEALN

-761 GSSDN
+761 GAGND

-775 KWNIEYLAAADRA
+775 KYNIEYLSAADRA
-788 ILLRNQETRL
+788 ILLRNQEVRL

-813 KERDELIDELAA
+813 KERDKLIDELAA

-840 NNSDKSS
+840 SNSDKSS
-847 EIITAKWISI
+847 EIIAAKWISI
-857 QKALQQIKQIISY
+857 QKALQQMKQIISY
-870 ETDKNNN
+870 KTDKNNN
-877 IKKIEGPS
+877 VISNSKVEGPS

-906 VICAKLDA
+906 VICAKLDV
-914 ALAALQAAIIANTT
+914 ALAALQLTIEANTAN
-928 RRDTLL
+928 RDRLL
-934 KQIKEL
+934 KLIKEL

-945 NKYST
+945 NKYSN
-950 YIQEGSWNSE
+950 YIQEGSWTSE

-1001 RRFHVGDTTYVQDT
+1001 RRFHVGDTTYIQDT

-1042 SINFD
+1042 NINFE

-1076 LQYVQGGY
+1076 LQYAQGGY

-1090 VNEKGELKAD
+1090 VNGKGELKED
-1100 VLQDSLLAAQDIVTK
+1100 ILQDSLLAAQDIVTK

-1202 NGKDSI
+1202 SGKDYL
-1208 TPYDSPDFKMNRFV
+1208 TPTDNPVLKMNRFV

-1231 YNDSDDDKN
+1231 YNNNNDNDNTN
-1240 FVPLTEAEVRSNSI
+1240 FVPANEEEIRSNPNSM
-1254 FSLTWSGLLIHSI
+1254 FSLTWSGLLIRS
-1267 QKKKENDVE
+1267 VE
-1276 KSIGEI
+1276 KNGDTEVGSI
-1282 EINREYDIVVSK
+1282 EINNKYDIVVK
-1294 YVTKNNV
+1294 KGNKN
-1301 TKAVPKVQIGRLSD
+1301 KIQIGRLND
-1315 TNYGIRIRDDDGNAV
+1315 NGNYGIRICDNDGNPV
-1330 LETVDDGSLWLR
+1330 LETIDNGSLWLR
-1342 KSLSIGTGTEQKI
+1342 QSLSIGTETKTNVKI
-1355 FLGLSAR
+1355 GVLD
-1362 KDIAASVY
+1362 KD
-1370 NQLTTD
+1370 
-1376 DKAYWKLNPVTNRYQ
+1376 
-1391 YIGTNEAGE
+1391 
-1400 AIYNSVVS
+1400 
-1408 NYSDYCFSQIFNAK
+1408 QIFNANNNFIVKK
-1422 DTSIIYENGISYFS
+1422 DGTAKMTGNLRIKG
-1436 GGINTYAPYVWDPE
+1436 TYADLLVAATTRTNDTQNKEDLMGLFLCEKDGTINNMYATIGCYQDSNNTRGVQIYSTGNMTIGTDSSK
-1450 NGTITGTYAKLTPL
+1450 NYKMALSSSVATITGISGVGIYAGTGAL
-1464 LIDEA
+1464 A
-1469 GWNLG
+1469 GALG
-1474 GLSFHHDKCPVTDH
+1474 S
-1488 CYARLSGTYT
+1488 
-1498 TKETSADDALSS
+1498 
-1510 WIVKFDDTSGG
+1510 
-1521 VIDKKYFASVDIRAG
+1521 
-1536 IKDNEHTSSAKIT
+1536 
-1549 ASSITLESNKISL
+1549 SL
-1562 TGPTNIS
+1562 TNGNLIIS
-1569 EGRCYI
+1569 
-1575 DATSNYA
+1575 TSNYTLTPKDCL
-1582 AIHYAVSKKQFTRVR
+1582 IVSPTANDFCSYQARTTIKIDEKQTRPSGRVK
-1597 FGVGTINTQFES
+1597 FGVSAVNNGTAVIEAWNTPEGDGS
-1609 FSVEVYNS
+1609 AEVARAARLNLWYSATDNTAHCEILYYNQ
-1617 PFFDDNSG
+1617 
-1625 YKSRLDLWTDEHN
+1625 YHKWIKAAT
-1638 KPHLRISG
+1638 IC
-1646 PNGDNPVDLA
+1646 

>member
-16 ASGSMES
+16 TSGSVES

-31 VIGSNTMT
+31 IIGSNTMD
-39 DGSRALEPNLV
+39 DGSRALEPNLI
-50 LNVNGTHTLTFKLY
+50 LNVNGTHTLSFKMY
-64 LSYIDTITG
+64 LFYIDTLTG
-73 ERIDNPFVKLLVN
+73 ERVDNPYVKLLVN
-86 ERKVKAYWDNG
+86 ERKIKVYWDNG
-97 QEDVNDKWYDLV
+97 QEDENDKWFDLV

-155 ELATAV
+155 ELATAI

-169 DEENT
+169 DEKNT

-184 LYEVKI
+184 LYEVTI
-190 TNTNT
+190 TNTNA
-195 LTGIYAKGFLNIT
+195 LTGAYAKGFLNIT
-208 KDEYETIPINE
+208 KDKYEIVPNNAT
-219 LCYLPYSMVP
+219 CYLPYSMVP
-229 HSDDELA
+229 HSNEELA

-263 NWLITGGQWIKYGSD
+263 NWLITGGAWIKSGDIYQFKIPSS
-278 YRFQVRQDGTPK
+278 GTT
-290 SSWKTIFAINK
+290 KTIFTINPNNVF
-301 EAYVSNRY
+301 VSDQY

-329 VNVYKVKGSD
+329 VNVYKLKGTT

-374 TGWIGTSLKIGLFP
+374 TGWKGKDLKIGLFP
-388 ELELN
+388 ELRLD
-393 TDLTKYEGH
+393 TDLTTYKGH
-402 SYLSA
+402 SYLQA
-407 AIKAGQDLVN
+407 AIKAGQNLFN

-428 SGLFEGMEVK
+428 SGLFKGMEVK
-438 FQIGLKDE
+438 FKIGLKDK
-446 FKDGTLSVAVVD
+446 FTAGTLSAAIVD
-458 KKNNSAICLG
+458 KKTNSTIYLG
-468 SLYKDENNPSNVF
+468 KLEPNEEDPSNPT

-487 VKEKSTDSNGTVW
+487 KESIDSDGTVW
-500 YSCTLTCLKALAKNF
+500 YSGTLTCLKALAKNF

-528 KDAIIKI
+528 TETIIKI
-535 IETRLYE
+535 LETRLYE
-542 LIHGKDK
+542 LIHGKDNN
-549 DGNDIILDLYDINS
+549 GNDKILDLYDINS

-570 YYYYLEDTSNPD
+570 YYYYYEDTSNPD
-582 GTAPYIYKAQV
+582 GTAPYIYKAQI

-605 AKSAGATDRKYSQFE
+605 AKSAGATGREYSQFE
-620 KVRTIYGQQSN
+620 KVRTIYGEQSN

-654 ADGSIERDSN
+654 ADGSVARDEK
-664 GKQKKTVYFSE
+664 GKPKKYVYYSE

-761 GSSDN
+761 GSSDD

-788 ILLRNQETRL
+788 ILLRNQEVRL

-840 NNSDKSS
+840 NNSDKSN
-847 EIITAKWISI
+847 EIITAKWIPI
-857 QKALQQIKQIISY
+857 KKALQQMKQIISY
-870 ETDKNNN
+870 KTDKNNN
-877 IKKIEGPS
+877 ITSKVEGPS

-914 ALAALQAAIIANTT
+914 ALAALQLTIEANTAN
-928 RRDTLL
+928 RDRLL
-934 KQIKEL
+934 KLIKEL

-945 NKYST
+945 NKYSN
-950 YIQEGSWNSE
+950 YIQEGSWTSE

-1042 SINFD
+1042 SINFE

-1076 LQYVQGGY
+1076 LQYAQGGY

-1090 VNEKGELKAD
+1090 VNGKGELKED
-1100 VLQDSLLAAQDIVTK
+1100 ILQDSLLAAQDIVTK
-1115 ATDESVVQDNTGITL
+1115 ATDESVVQDNTGLTL

-1189 AFRWDTNGITAYW
+1189 AFRWDTNGISAYW
-1202 NGKDSI
+1202 SGKDYL
-1208 TPYDSPDFKMNRFV
+1208 TPESNPVLKMNRFV

-1231 YNDSDDDKN
+1231 YNNGNDEDNTN
-1240 FVPLTEAEVRSNSI
+1240 FVPASEEEVRSNSM
-1254 FSLTWSGLLIHSI
+1254 FSLTWSGLLIRSI
-1267 QKKKENDVE
+1267 QKDGSNNVVG
-1276 KSIGEI
+1276 SI
-1282 EINREYDIVVSK
+1282 EINNKYDIVVK
-1294 YVTKNNV
+1294 KRDTD
-1301 TKAVPKVQIGRLSD
+1301 KVLIGRLNNNG
-1315 TNYGIRIRDDDGNAV
+1315 NYGIRICDDDGKPV
-1330 LETVDDGSLWLR
+1330 LETIDNGSLWLR
-1342 KSLSIGTGTEQKI
+1342 QSLSIGTGTSTKVKI
-1355 FLGLSAR
+1355 GVLNNNQVFNANDNFIVNKDGTAKMTGNLRIKGVYADLLVAATTQTNSDTQNTEDLMGLFLCKKNG
-1362 KDIAASVY
+1362 
-1370 NQLTTD
+1370 TTD
-1376 DKAYWKLNPVTNRYQ
+1376 NIYATIGCYQ
-1391 YIGTNEAGE
+1391 NSNNTKGVQIYSTGDMAIGTDASAGHQM
-1400 AIYNSVVS
+1400 ALSS
-1408 NYSDYCFSQIFNAK
+1408 
-1422 DTSIIYENGISYFS
+1422 SI
-1436 GGINTYAPYVWDPE
+1436 A
-1450 NGTITGTYAKLTPL
+1450 TITGISGVGIYAGTKALAAALGSPPTNGNLIISTDNYTLTAKDCLIESSTVSDFCCYQARTAVTKTRRSGMVKFGVSAVNNGTAVIEAWNTPL
-1464 LIDEA
+1464 GD
-1469 GWNLG
+1469 G
-1474 GLSFHHDKCPVTDH
+1474 SDPVATA
-1488 CYARLSGTYT
+1488 ARLNLWY
-1498 TKETSADDALSS
+1498 SAT
-1510 WIVKFDDTSGG
+1510 DDTAHCE
-1521 VIDKKYFASVDIRAG
+1521 ILCYNQDHKW
-1536 IKDNEHTSSAKIT
+1536 IKA
-1549 ASSITLESNKISL
+1549 
-1562 TGPTNIS
+1562 
-1569 EGRCYI
+1569 
-1575 DATSNYA
+1575 AT
-1582 AIHYAVSKKQFTRVR
+1582 IC
-1597 FGVGTINTQFES
+1597 
-1609 FSVEVYNS
+1609 
-1617 PFFDDNSG
+1617 
-1625 YKSRLDLWTDEHN
+1625 
-1638 KPHLRISG
+1638 
-1646 PNGDNPVDLA
+1646 

>member
-16 ASGSMES
+16 ASGSTES

-97 QEDVNDKWYDLV
+97 QEDINDKWYDLV

-161 LDGTDWQL
+161 LDGTDWKL

-184 LYEVKI
+184 LYEVTI
-190 TNTNT
+190 TNTNA

-208 KDEYETIPINE
+208 KDEYEIIPINK

-263 NWLITGGQWIKYGSD
+263 NWLITGGQWIKSGSD

-290 SSWKTIFAINK
+290 SSWRTIFAINK

-329 VNVYKVKGSD
+329 VNVYKVKGST
-339 PTADDKRI
+339 PSADDKRI

-374 TGWIGTSLKIGLFP
+374 TGWIGTNLKIGLFP
-388 ELELN
+388 ELKLN

-407 AIKAGQDLVN
+407 AIKAGQNLIN

-446 FKDGTLSVAVVD
+446 FKNGTLSVAVVD

-468 SLYKDENNPSNVF
+468 TLYKDENNPSNVF

-605 AKSAGATDRKYSQFE
+605 AKSAGATNRKYSQFE

-654 ADGSIERDSN
+654 ADGSIERDEK
-664 GKQKKTVYFSE
+664 GKPKKTVYFSE

-743 INHGLLDGEALN
+743 VNHGLLDGEALN

-761 GSSDN
+761 GAGND

-775 KWNIEYLAAADRA
+775 KYNIEYLSAADRA
-788 ILLRNQETRL
+788 ILLRNQEVRL

-840 NNSDKSS
+840 SNSDKSS

-857 QKALQQIKQIISY
+857 QKALQQMKQIISY
-870 ETDKNNN
+870 KTDKNNN
-877 IKKIEGPS
+877 VTSKVEGPS

-914 ALAALQAAIIANTT
+914 ALAALQLTIEANTAN
-928 RRDTLL
+928 RDRLL
-934 KQIKEL
+934 KLIKEL

-945 NKYST
+945 NKYSN
-950 YIQEGSWNSE
+950 YIQEGSWTSE

-1001 RRFHVGDTTYVQDT
+1001 RRFHVGDTTYIQDT

-1042 SINFD
+1042 SINFE

-1076 LQYVQGGY
+1076 LQYAQGGY

-1090 VNEKGELKAD
+1090 VNGKGELKED
-1100 VLQDSLLAAQDIVTK
+1100 ILQDSLLAAQDIVTK
-1115 ATDESVVQDNTGITL
+1115 ATDESVVQDNTGLTL

-1202 NGKDSI
+1202 SGKDYL
-1208 TPYDSPDFKMNRFV
+1208 TPTDNPVLKMNRFV

-1231 YNDSDDDKN
+1231 YNNGNDNDNTN
-1240 FVPLTEAEVRSNSI
+1240 FVPASEEEVRSNSM
-1254 FSLTWSGLLIHSI
+1254 FSLTWSGLLIRSI
-1267 QKKKENDVE
+1267 QKDGSNNVVG
-1276 KSIGEI
+1276 SI
-1282 EINREYDIVVSK
+1282 EINNKYDIVVK
-1294 YVTKNNV
+1294 KGD
-1301 TKAVPKVQIGRLSD
+1301 KDKVLIGRLND
-1315 TNYGIRIRDDDGNAV
+1315 NGNYGIRICDDNGKPV
-1330 LETVDDGSLWLR
+1330 LETIDNGSLWLR
-1342 KSLSIGTGTEQKI
+1342 QSLSIGTGTSTKVKI
-1355 FLGLSAR
+1355 GVLDNNQVFNANDKFIVNKDGSA
-1362 KDIAASVY
+1362 KMTGELKIEGTVY
-1370 NQLTTD
+1370 DLWIKND
-1376 DKAYWKLNPVTNRYQ
+1376 STNN
-1391 YIGTNEAGE
+1391 IGTATGMFVYPKGKTSNSLGWVSINANNNGASYIEITSWGADASDSTKNGNMRLLSSGPLNINSHGLLS
-1400 AIYNSVVS
+1400 IYSVENSLS
-1408 NYSDYCFSQIFNAK
+1408 LRACRDINLFREEDEDSKLFFLQTAP
-1422 DTSIIYENGISYFS
+1422 SISGKTGDFYTYWSMFPGVYFS
-1436 GGINTYAPYVWDPE
+1436 SATYTNPETKKFASEYAPIMFDRKMD
-1450 NGTITGTYAKLTPL
+1450 NGDGTLSTYRVKLGITRQG
-1464 LIDEA
+1464 
-1469 GWNLG
+1469 
-1474 GLSFHHDKCPVTDH
+1474 
-1488 CYARLSGTYT
+1488 
-1498 TKETSADDALSS
+1498 TSA
-1510 WIVKFDDTSGG
+1510 G
-1521 VIDKKYFASVDIRAG
+1521 
-1536 IKDNEHTSSAKIT
+1536 
-1549 ASSITLESNKISL
+1549 
-1562 TGPTNIS
+1562 
-1569 EGRCYI
+1569 
-1575 DATSNYA
+1575 
-1582 AIHYAVSKKQFTRVR
+1582 
-1597 FGVGTINTQFES
+1597 
-1609 FSVEVYNS
+1609 FSVEVWNVNQFGS
-1617 PFFDDNSG
+1617 QI
-1625 YKSRLDLWTDEHN
+1625 T
-1638 KPHLRISG
+1638 RIGRYDFVSVQ
-1646 PNGDNPVDLA
+1646 NGSTKNL

>member
-16 ASGSMES
+16 ASGSTES

-169 DEENT
+169 DEKNT

-184 LYEVKI
+184 LYEVTI
-190 TNTNT
+190 TNTDNIVE
-195 LTGIYAKGFLNIT
+195 GPYAQGFLNIT
-208 KDEYETIPINE
+208 TDKYNTIDSNSNKT
-219 LCYLPYSMVP
+219 CYLPYSMVP
-229 HSDDELA
+229 HSDDEVA
-236 DMTAVQFI
+236 DMTALQFI
-244 YAPEYTTEYSSML
+244 YAPEYTTEFSSMV
-257 ITNEDS
+257 ITNEDC
-263 NWLITGGQWIKYGSD
+263 NWLIPEGRWIINNGYQ
-278 YRFQVRQDGTPK
+278 FQIPIKDDPK
-290 SSWKTIFAINK
+290 QNDFITIFTISK

-329 VNVYKVKGSD
+329 VNVYKKKNSTPNVN
-339 PTADDKRI
+339 DKRI

-362 NLLSNNKDFKDT
+362 NLLANNKDFKNT
-374 TGWIGTSLKIGLFP
+374 NGWIGKNLEIGLFP
-388 ELELN
+388 ELGLD

-407 AIKAGQDLVN
+407 AINAGQDLVN

-428 SGLFEGMEVK
+428 SGLFEGMKVK

-458 KKNNSAICLG
+458 KKNNSSICLG
-468 SLYKDENNPSNVF
+468 SLYKDENKDENKPSNPI

-487 VKEKSTDSNGTVW
+487 KQESIDSNGTVW

-515 LEDAELVIKSTNP
+515 LKDAELVIKSTNP

-570 YYYYLEDTSNPD
+570 YYYYYEDTSNPD

-605 AKSAGATDRKYSQFE
+605 AKSAGATDREYSQFE

-654 ADGSIERDSN
+654 ADGSIERDEK
-664 GKQKKTVYFSE
+664 GKPKKTVYFSE

-743 INHGLLDGEALN
+743 VNHGLLDGEALN

-761 GSSDN
+761 GAGNN

-775 KWNIEYLAAADRA
+775 KYNIEYLSAADRA
-788 ILLRNQETRL
+788 ILLRNQEVRL

-857 QKALQQIKQIISY
+857 QKALQQMKQIISY
-870 ETDKNNN
+870 KTDKNNN
-877 IKKIEGPS
+877 VISNSKVEGPS

-914 ALAALQAAIIANTT
+914 ALAALQLTIEANTAN
-928 RRDTLL
+928 RDRLL
-934 KQIKEL
+934 KLIKEL

-945 NKYST
+945 NKYSN
-950 YIQEGSWNSE
+950 YIQEGSWTSE

-1001 RRFHVGDTTYVQDT
+1001 RRFHVGDTTYIQDT

-1042 SINFD
+1042 SINFE

-1076 LQYVQGGY
+1076 LQYAQGGY

-1090 VNEKGELKAD
+1090 VNGKGELKED
-1100 VLQDSLLAAQDIVTK
+1100 ILQDSLLAAQDIVTK
-1115 ATDESVVQDNTGITL
+1115 ATDESVVQDNTGLTL

-1152 GGETWTTMM
+1152 GGETWATMM

-1202 NGKDSI
+1202 SGKDYL
-1208 TPYDSPDFKMNRFV
+1208 TPTDNPVLKMNRFV

-1231 YNDSDDDKN
+1231 YNNNNDNDNTN
-1240 FVPLTEAEVRSNSI
+1240 FVPANEEEIRSNPNSM
-1254 FSLTWSGLLIHSI
+1254 FSLTWSGLLIRS
-1267 QKKKENDVE
+1267 VE
-1276 KSIGEI
+1276 KNGNTEVGSI
-1282 EINREYDIVVSK
+1282 EINNKYDIVVK
-1294 YVTKNNV
+1294 KGNKN
-1301 TKAVPKVQIGRLSD
+1301 KIQIGRLND
-1315 TNYGIRIRDDDGNAV
+1315 NGNYGIRICDNYGNPV
-1330 LETVDDGSLWLR
+1330 LETVDNGSLWLR
-1342 KSLSIGTGTEQKI
+1342 QSLSIGTETSTKVKIGVLDNGQVFNANDNFIVKKDGTAEMTGVLKLIGDGYDLWIKNATSQK
-1355 FLGLSAR
+1355 
-1362 KDIAASVY
+1362 
-1370 NQLTTD
+1370 
-1376 DKAYWKLNPVTNRYQ
+1376 
-1391 YIGTNEAGE
+1391 GE
-1400 AIYNSVVS
+1400 ACGGLWCYKKNNTTPLAWVGLNTNSNGASYLEICSWGADASDSTKNGNMRLLSSGPLNINSHGLLSIYSVENSLS
-1408 NYSDYCFSQIFNAK
+1408 LRACRDINLFREEDEDSKSFFLQTAP
-1422 DTSIIYENGISYFS
+1422 SISGKTGDFYTYWSMFPGVYFPS
-1436 GGINTYAPYVWDPE
+1436 ATYTDPETKKFASEYAPIMFDRKVD
-1450 NGTITGTYAKLTPL
+1450 NGDGTLSTYRVKLGITRQGMS
-1464 LIDEA
+1464 A
-1469 GWNLG
+1469 G
-1474 GLSFHHDKCPVTDH
+1474 
-1488 CYARLSGTYT
+1488 
-1498 TKETSADDALSS
+1498 
-1510 WIVKFDDTSGG
+1510 
-1521 VIDKKYFASVDIRAG
+1521 
-1536 IKDNEHTSSAKIT
+1536 
-1549 ASSITLESNKISL
+1549 
-1562 TGPTNIS
+1562 
-1569 EGRCYI
+1569 
-1575 DATSNYA
+1575 
-1582 AIHYAVSKKQFTRVR
+1582 
-1597 FGVGTINTQFES
+1597 
-1609 FSVEVYNS
+1609 FSVEVWNVNQFGS
-1617 PFFDDNSG
+1617 Q
-1625 YKSRLDLWTDEHN
+1625 TT
-1638 KPHLRISG
+1638 RIGRYDFVSVQ
-1646 PNGDNPVDLA
+1646 NGSTKNL

>member
-64 LSYIDTITG
+64 LSYIDTTTG

-97 QEDVNDKWYDLV
+97 QEDINDKWYDLV

-184 LYEVKI
+184 LYEATI
-190 TNTNT
+190 TNTDDI
-195 LTGIYAKGFLNIT
+195 LAGPYAQGFLNIT
-208 KDEYETIPINE
+208 TNEYNTIDSNET
-219 LCYLPYSMVP
+219 CYLPYSMVP
-229 HSDDELA
+229 HSDDEIA
-236 DMTAVQFI
+236 DMTTLQFI
-244 YAPEYTTEYSSML
+244 YAPEYTTEFSSMV
-257 ITNEDS
+257 ITNKDC
-263 NWLITGGQWIKYGSD
+263 NWLITDGRWIINNGYQ
-278 YRFQVRQDGTPK
+278 FQVPIKDEFGIDDFI
-290 SSWKTIFAINK
+290 TIFTVSK

-329 VNVYKVKGSD
+329 VNVYKVKGST
-339 PTADDKRI
+339 PTEKDKRI

-362 NLLSNNKDFKDT
+362 NLLSNNKDFKNT
-374 TGWIGTSLKIGLFP
+374 TGWIGTDLKIGLFP
-388 ELELN
+388 ELELD

-407 AIKAGQDLVN
+407 VLKQGLELIND
-417 NTLSSAAQYLS
+417 TFSSASQYLS
-428 SGLFEGMEVK
+428 SGFFKGQQLRFY
-438 FQIGLKDE
+438 IGLQDKMTE
-446 FKDGTLSVAVVD
+446 GKLSVAI
-458 KKNNSAICLG
+458 KNKSDDSINYFEKIEL
-468 SLYKDENNPSNVF
+468 SLIEP
-481 PIFTPL
+481 
-487 VKEKSTDSNGTVW
+487 EKLPEDLDSSVNW
-500 YSCTLTCLKALAKNF
+500 YSGILTCAKALAKNF
-515 LEDAELVIKSTNP
+515 LSDAKLIITSDNKEDAIL
-528 KDAIIKI
+528 KI
-535 IETRLYE
+535 LEIRLYE
-542 LIHGKDK
+542 LFAGITGGKD
-549 DGNDIILDLYDINS
+549 NNNLYDIN
-563 TDVAKKF
+563 TVDVAKKF
-570 YYYYLEDTSNPD
+570 YYYYYEDTSNPD

-605 AKSAGATDRKYSQFE
+605 AKSAGATEREYSQFE

-711 NYNDN
+711 NYNEN

-743 INHGLLDGEALN
+743 VNQGLLDGEALN

-761 GSSDN
+761 GEGND

-775 KWNIEYLAAADRA
+775 RYNIEYLSAADRA

-813 KERDELIDELAA
+813 KERNELIDELAA
-825 LGGDTLDPTKTDPKA
+825 LGGDTSGIKTTILNPKA
-840 NNSDKSS
+840 DDSDKSNILI
-847 EIITAKWISI
+847 EKKWIPI
-857 QKALQQIKQIISY
+857 KKALEQIKQYVSKSNQ
-870 ETDKNNN
+870 T
-877 IKKIEGPS
+877 GGGTTSVLAPS
-885 DQNADLI
+885 DQNVNLI
-892 KTIKDLDGDIASYK
+892 KTIKDLDGDIATYRA
-906 VICAKLDA
+906 ICLKLDA
-914 ALAALQAAIIANTT
+914 ALAALQLTIEANTKK
-928 RRDTLL
+928 RDALL

-950 YIQEGSWNSE
+950 YIQEGSWTSE

-1001 RRFHVGDTTYVQDT
+1001 RRFHVGDTTYIQDT

-1042 SINFD
+1042 SINFE

-1076 LQYVQGGY
+1076 LQFVQGGY

-1231 YNDSDDDKN
+1231 YNGSDDDKN

-1282 EINREYDIVVSK
+1282 EINREYDIVVRK

-1301 TKAVPKVQIGRLSD
+1301 TEAVSKVQIGRLSD
-1315 TNYGIRIRDDDGNAV
+1315 TNYGIRICDDDGNPV
-1330 LETVDDGSLWLR
+1330 LETVDNGSLWLR
-1342 KSLSIGTGTEQKI
+1342 QSLSIGTETNTNVKI
-1355 FLGLSAR
+1355 G
-1362 KDIAASVY
+1362 V
-1370 NQLTTD
+1370 
-1376 DKAYWKLNPVTNRYQ
+1376 LNN
-1391 YIGTNEAGE
+1391 N
-1400 AIYNSVVS
+1400 
-1408 NYSDYCFSQIFNAK
+1408 QIFNANNNFIVNK
-1422 DTSIIYENGISYFS
+1422 DGTAKMTGVLRIKGKYKDLLLKSFQKTQQYDDFCGIFLVPTTDSTGSQYEGIMGFS
-1436 GGINTYAPYVWDPE
+1436 FDSK
-1450 NGTITGTYAKLTPL
+1450 GTA
-1464 LIDEA
+1464 
-1469 GWNLG
+1469 
-1474 GLSFHHDKCPVTDH
+1474 
-1488 CYARLSGTYT
+1488 
-1498 TKETSADDALSS
+1498 
-1510 WIVKFDDTSGG
+1510 GG
-1521 VIDKKYFASVDIRAG
+1521 VVQSPGVLSILSNQSLAISGAHSMTAYSTIKAS
-1536 IKDNEHTSSAKIT
+1536 E
-1549 ASSITLESNKISL
+1549 
-1562 TGPTNIS
+1562 
-1569 EGRCYI
+1569 
-1575 DATSNYA
+1575 
-1582 AIHYAVSKKQFTRVR
+1582 Q
-1597 FGVGTINTQFES
+1597 GVGTMIGCGMPEPYQDGYSVSLFNSYDGMRFIGNKYGLKLNSYQLDFKVEGTNYTRYPARLALRNTECTASLEVARKTTLGANKTQVPTAEFCLFNTISEEIAEQTP
-1609 FSVEVYNS
+1609 FSSADVRV
-1617 PFFDDNSG
+1617 
-1625 YKSRLDLWTDEHN
+1625 
-1638 KPHLRISG
+1638 RISSHPTFSNHIIINFYERAKWLG
-1646 PNGDNPVDLA
+1646 TLHISNTEFSYDAAGQ

>member
-1 MNKYEISVWEDYFVP
+1 MNKYEISVWEDYFVA
-16 ASGSMES
+16 ASGSIES

-64 LSYIDTITG
+64 LSYIDTTTG

-97 QEDVNDKWYDLV
+97 QEDINDKWYDLV

-184 LYEVKI
+184 LYEAKT
-190 TNTNT
+190 TNIND
-195 LTGIYAKGFLNIT
+195 LGGSFADGFLNIT
-208 KDEYETIPINE
+208 KDINE
-219 LCYLPYSMVP
+219 KVPNGAICYLPYSMVP
-229 HSDDELA
+229 HNDDEIA
-236 DMTAVQFI
+236 DMTTLQFI
-244 YAPEYTTEYSSML
+244 YAPEYTTEFSSMV
-257 ITNEDS
+257 ITNEDC
-263 NWLITGGQWIKYGSD
+263 NWLITGGQWVINGSN
-278 YRFQVRQDGTPK
+278 YQFKVPQNGT
-290 SSWKTIFAINK
+290 SGGSLRTIFTISK

-309 RGNVY
+309 RGNIY

-329 VNVYKVKGSD
+329 VNVYKVKGSN

-362 NLLSNNKDFKDT
+362 NLLSNNKDFKNT
-374 TGWIGTSLKIGLFP
+374 TGWIGTDLKIGLFP
-388 ELELN
+388 ELGLD

-407 AIKAGQDLVN
+407 AIKAGQNLVN

-446 FKDGTLSVAVVD
+446 FTDGTLSAAVVD
-458 KKNNSAICLG
+458 KETNSIIYLG
-468 SLYKDENNPSNVF
+468 KLNEEDSSN
-481 PIFTPL
+481 IFTTL
-487 VKEKSTDSNGTVW
+487 NKEGIDSNGTVW
-500 YSCTLTCLKALAKNF
+500 YSGTLTCLKALAKNF
-515 LEDAELVIKSTNP
+515 LEDAELVIKSTNTTET
-528 KDAIIKI
+528 IIKI
-535 IETRLYE
+535 LETRLYE
-542 LIHGKDK
+542 LIHGKDS
-549 DGNDIILDLYDINS
+549 DGNDKILDLYDINS

-570 YYYYLEDTSNPD
+570 YYYYYEGTSNPD

-605 AKSAGATDRKYSQFE
+605 AKSAGATEREYSQFE

-743 INHGLLDGEALN
+743 VNHGLLDGETLN

-761 GSSDN
+761 GAGND

-775 KWNIEYLAAADRA
+775 KYNIEYLSAADRA
-788 ILLRNQETRL
+788 ILLRNQEVRL

-840 NNSDKSS
+840 SNSDKSS

-857 QKALQQIKQIISY
+857 QKALQQIKQYVSKPKQ
-870 ETDKNNN
+870 TGD
-877 IKKIEGPS
+877 GTTSVLAPS
-885 DQNADLI
+885 DQNANLI
-892 KTIKDLDGDIASYK
+892 KTIKDLDGDIATYK
-906 VICAKLDA
+906 VICLKLDT
-914 ALAALQAAIIANTT
+914 ALATLQTAIEANTT
-928 RRDTLL
+928 LRDALL

-1001 RRFHVGDTTYVQDT
+1001 RRFHVGDTTYIQDT

-1042 SINFD
+1042 SINFE

-1076 LQYVQGGY
+1076 LQFVQGGY

-1231 YNDSDDDKN
+1231 YNGSDDDKN

-1342 KSLSIGTGTEQKI
+1342 KSLSIGTGTDQKI

-1370 NQLTTD
+1370 NQLTTYQ
-1376 DKAYWKLNPVTNRYQ
+1376 KGFWKLNPVTNRYQ

-1400 AIYNSVVS
+1400 AVYNSVIS
-1408 NYSDYCFSQIFNAK
+1408 NYSDYCFSQIFNANDK
-1422 DTSIIYENGISYFS
+1422 SIVYENGTAYFS
-1436 GGINTYAPYVWDPE
+1436 GGINTYAPYVWKVTDT
-1450 NGTITGTYAKLTPL
+1450 GTTITGTYMKLNPL
-1464 LIDEA
+1464 FIGESNI
-1469 GWNLG
+1469 NLG
-1474 GLSFHHDKCPVTDH
+1474 GLSFHHDKCPLIDH
-1488 CYARLSGTYT
+1488 CYSRLSGLYIKEIEISEIKYKQATADWVLQLDNDNSDSKYSPSIMMNIL
-1498 TKETSADDALSS
+1498 KDLSNGDYETSIDISAPTIKLDGIAKLNIIEPQSDTITINNPTGIYNPIVYKRGNLSIKLGVNTTPPGFS
-1510 WIVKFDDTSGG
+1510 IECWDDTTCLNR
-1521 VIDKKYFASVDIRAG
+1521 YNFTSV
-1536 IKDNEHTSSAKIT
+1536 
-1549 ASSITLESNKISL
+1549 
-1562 TGPTNIS
+1562 
-1569 EGRCYI
+1569 
-1575 DATSNYA
+1575 
-1582 AIHYAVSKKQFTRVR
+1582 Q
-1597 FGVGTINTQFES
+1597 
-1609 FSVEVYNS
+1609 
-1617 PFFDDNSG
+1617 
-1625 YKSRLDLWTDEHN
+1625 
-1638 KPHLRISG
+1638 
-1646 PNGDNPVDLA
+1646 NGSTKVL

>member
-16 ASGSMES
+16 ASGSTES

-97 QEDVNDKWYDLV
+97 QEDINDKWYDLV

-190 TNTNT
+190 TNMNA
-195 LTGIYAKGFLNIT
+195 LTGIYANGFLNIT
-208 KDEYETIPINE
+208 KDKYEKIPNNVT
-219 LCYLPYSMVP
+219 CYLPYSMVP

-263 NWLITGGQWIKYGSD
+263 NWLVTGGVWVKSGDIYQFKIPSS
-278 YRFQVRQDGTPK
+278 GTT
-290 SSWKTIFAINK
+290 KTIFTINLSN
-301 EAYVSNRY
+301 AFVSNKY

-329 VNVYKVKGSD
+329 VNVYKVKDST
-339 PTADDKRI
+339 PSADDKRI

-374 TGWIGTSLKIGLFP
+374 TGWIGTNLKIGLFP

-407 AIKAGQDLVN
+407 AIKAGQNLVN

-428 SGLFEGMEVK
+428 SSLFEGMKVK

-446 FKDGTLSVAVVD
+446 FIDGTLSAAVVD
-458 KKNNSAICLG
+458 KETNSIIYLG
-468 SLYKDENNPSNVF
+468 KFNEENSSN
-481 PIFTPL
+481 IFTTL
-487 VKEKSTDSNGTVW
+487 TKEGIDSNGTVW
-500 YSCTLTCLKALAKNF
+500 YSGTLTCLKALAKNF

-528 KDAIIKI
+528 TETIIKI

-570 YYYYLEDTSNPD
+570 YYYYLEGTSNPD

-711 NYNDN
+711 NYNEN

-840 NNSDKSS
+840 SNSDKSS

-857 QKALQQIKQIISY
+857 KKALEQIKQYVSKSNQAGDG
-870 ETDKNNN
+870 TTPVLA
-877 IKKIEGPS
+877 PS
-885 DQNADLI
+885 DQNVNLI
-892 KTIKDLDGDIASYK
+892 KTIKDLDGDIATYK
-906 VICAKLDA
+906 VICLKLDT
-914 ALAALQAAIIANTT
+914 ALATLQAAILANTT

-1076 LQYVQGGY
+1076 LQFVQGGY

-1202 NGKDSI
+1202 SGKDYL
-1208 TPYDSPDFKMNRFV
+1208 TPESNPVLKMNRFV

-1231 YNDSDDDKN
+1231 YNNGDDNDNTN
-1240 FVPLTEAEVRSNSI
+1240 FVPASEEEVRSNSM
-1254 FSLTWSGLLIHSI
+1254 FSLTWSGLLIRSI
-1267 QKKKENDVE
+1267 QKDGSNNVVG
-1276 KSIGEI
+1276 SI
-1282 EINREYDIVVSK
+1282 EINNKYDIVVK
-1294 YVTKNNV
+1294 KGD
-1301 TKAVPKVQIGRLSD
+1301 KDKVLIGRLND
-1315 TNYGIRIRDDDGNAV
+1315 NGNYGIRICDDDGKPV
-1330 LETVDDGSLWLR
+1330 LETIDDGSLWLR
-1342 KSLSIGTGTEQKI
+1342 KSLSIGTGISTNVKI
-1355 FLGLSAR
+1355 G
-1362 KDIAASVY
+1362 V
-1370 NQLTTD
+1370 
-1376 DKAYWKLNPVTNRYQ
+1376 LNN
-1391 YIGTNEAGE
+1391 
-1400 AIYNSVVS
+1400 
-1408 NYSDYCFSQIFNAK
+1408 DQIFNANNNFIVKK
-1422 DTSIIYENGISYFS
+1422 DGTAEMTGVLKLIGNGYDLWIKNATNQKGEACGGLWCYKKNNTDSLAWVGLNTNSNGASYIEICSWGADASDSTKNGNMRLLSSGPLDINSHGLLSIYSVENSLSLRACRDINLFREEDEDSKSFFLQTAPSILGKTGDFYTYWSMFPGVYFPSATYTYKPSETSEKEIFASE
-1436 GGINTYAPYVWDPE
+1436 YAPIMFDRKVE
-1450 NGTITGTYAKLTPL
+1450 NEDGTFSTYRVKLGITRQG
-1464 LIDEA
+1464 
-1469 GWNLG
+1469 
-1474 GLSFHHDKCPVTDH
+1474 
-1488 CYARLSGTYT
+1488 
-1498 TKETSADDALSS
+1498 TSA
-1510 WIVKFDDTSGG
+1510 G
-1521 VIDKKYFASVDIRAG
+1521 
-1536 IKDNEHTSSAKIT
+1536 
-1549 ASSITLESNKISL
+1549 
-1562 TGPTNIS
+1562 
-1569 EGRCYI
+1569 
-1575 DATSNYA
+1575 
-1582 AIHYAVSKKQFTRVR
+1582 
-1597 FGVGTINTQFES
+1597 
-1609 FSVEVYNS
+1609 FSVEVWNVNQFGS
-1617 PFFDDNSG
+1617 QT
-1625 YKSRLDLWTDEHN
+1625 K
-1638 KPHLRISG
+1638 RIGRYDFVSVQ
-1646 PNGDNPVDLA
+1646 NGSTKNL

>member
-16 ASGSMES
+16 ASGSIES

-31 VIGSNTMT
+31 IIGSNTMD
-39 DGSRALEPNLV
+39 DGSRVLEPNLV
-50 LNVNGTHTLTFKLY
+50 LNVNGTHTLSFKMY
-64 LSYIDTITG
+64 LFYIDTLTG
-73 ERIDNPFVKLLVN
+73 ERVDNPYVKLLVN
-86 ERKVKAYWDNG
+86 ERKIKVYWDNG
-97 QEDVNDKWYDLV
+97 QEDENDKWFDLV

-155 ELATAV
+155 ELATAI

-169 DEENT
+169 DEKNT

-184 LYEVKI
+184 LYEVTI
-190 TNTNT
+190 TNTNA
-195 LTGIYAKGFLNIT
+195 LTGTYAKGFLNIT
-208 KDEYETIPINE
+208 KDKYEIVPNNVT
-219 LCYLPYSMVP
+219 CYLPYSMVP

-263 NWLITGGQWIKYGSD
+263 NWLITGGQWIKYGNIYQFKIPSS
-278 YRFQVRQDGTPK
+278 GTT
-290 SSWKTIFAINK
+290 KTIFAINPNN
-301 EAYVSNRY
+301 AFVSDQY

-329 VNVYKVKGSD
+329 VNVYKLKGTT
-339 PTADDKRI
+339 PIADAKRI

-374 TGWIGTSLKIGLFP
+374 TGWKGKDLKIGLFP
-388 ELELN
+388 ELGLD
-393 TDLTKYEGH
+393 TDLTTYKGH
-402 SYLSA
+402 SYLQA
-407 AIKAGQDLVN
+407 AIKAGQNLFN

-428 SGLFEGMEVK
+428 SGLFKGMEVK
-438 FQIGLKDE
+438 FKIGLKDK
-446 FKDGTLSVAVVD
+446 FTAGTLSAAIVD
-458 KKNNSAICLG
+458 KKTNSTIYLG
-468 SLYKDENNPSNVF
+468 KLEPNEEDPSNPT

-487 VKEKSTDSNGTVW
+487 KESIDSDGTVW
-500 YSCTLTCLKALAKNF
+500 YSGTLTCLKALAKNF

-528 KDAIIKI
+528 TETIIKI
-535 IETRLYE
+535 LETRLYE
-542 LIHGKDK
+542 LIHGKDNN
-549 DGNDIILDLYDINS
+549 GNDKILDLYDINS

-570 YYYYLEDTSNPD
+570 YYYYYEDTSNPD
-582 GTAPYIYKAQV
+582 GTAPYIYKAQI
-593 PCPLYEPVYGGW
+593 PCPLYKPVYGGW
-605 AKSAGATDRKYSQFE
+605 AKSAGATDREYSQFE
-620 KVRTIYGQQSN
+620 KVRTIYGEQSN

-654 ADGSIERDSN
+654 ADGSVARDEK
-664 GKQKKTVYFSE
+664 GKSKKYVYYSE

-680 LSYGFTYGID
+680 LPYGFTYGID

-761 GSSDN
+761 GSSDD

-788 ILLRNQETRL
+788 ILLRNQEVRL

-840 NNSDKSS
+840 NNSDKSN

-857 QKALQQIKQIISY
+857 KKALQQMKQIVSY
-870 ETDKNNN
+870 TTDKNNN
-877 IKKIEGPS
+877 VTSKVEGPS

-906 VICAKLDA
+906 VICARLDA
-914 ALAALQAAIIANTT
+914 ALAALQLTIKENTAN
-928 RRDTLL
+928 RDRLL
-934 KQIKEL
+934 KLIKEL

-945 NKYST
+945 NKYSN
-950 YIQEGSWNSE
+950 YIQEGSWTSE

-1042 SINFD
+1042 SINFE

-1076 LQYVQGGY
+1076 LQYAQGGY

-1090 VNEKGELKAD
+1090 VNGKGELKED
-1100 VLQDSLLAAQDIVTK
+1100 ILQDSLLAAQDIVTK

-1189 AFRWDTNGITAYW
+1189 AFRWDTNGISAYW
-1202 NGKDSI
+1202 SGKDYLIPESN
-1208 TPYDSPDFKMNRFV
+1208 PVLKMNRFV

-1231 YNDSDDDKN
+1231 YNNGNDEDNTN
-1240 FVPLTEAEVRSNSI
+1240 FVPASEEEVRSNSM
-1254 FSLTWSGLLIHSI
+1254 FSLTWSGLLIRSI
-1267 QKKKENDVE
+1267 QKDGSNNVVG
-1276 KSIGEI
+1276 SI
-1282 EINREYDIVVSK
+1282 EINNKYDIVVK
-1294 YVTKNNV
+1294 KGD
-1301 TKAVPKVQIGRLSD
+1301 KDKVLIGRLND
-1315 TNYGIRIRDDDGNAV
+1315 NGNYGIRICDDDGKPV
-1330 LETVDDGSLWLR
+1330 LETIDNGSLWLR
-1342 KSLSIGTGTEQKI
+1342 QSLSIGTGTSTKI
-1355 FLGLSAR
+1355 
-1362 KDIAASVY
+1362 K
-1370 NQLTTD
+1370 
-1376 DKAYWKLNPVTNRYQ
+1376 
-1391 YIGTNEAGE
+1391 IGVLDNDQ
-1400 AIYNSVVS
+1400 V
-1408 NYSDYCFSQIFNAK
+1408 FNANDNFIVNK
-1422 DTSIIYENGISYFS
+1422 DGTAKMTGNLKITGSAYDLWITNDSTQNIGSAAGMFVYPKGNTSGSTGWVSINCDSAGANYIEITSWGADPTDSSKDGWIRLESSDRISINANGILHLSS
-1436 GGINTYAPYVWDPE
+1436 GSLSLHSSKSIAIQNDNTDATITDRTLSGKWRILPGIETDVISPISD
-1450 NGTITGTYAKLTPL
+1450 TITITNPTGTYNPIVYKRGNLSIKLGVNSTPPGFS
-1464 LIDEA
+1464 IEC
-1469 GWNLG
+1469 WNG
-1474 GLSFHHDKCPVTDH
+1474 STCINRYNFTSVQNGS
-1488 CYARLSGTYT
+1488 
-1498 TKETSADDALSS
+1498 TK
-1510 WIVKFDDTSGG
+1510 
-1521 VIDKKYFASVDIRAG
+1521 
-1536 IKDNEHTSSAKIT
+1536 
-1549 ASSITLESNKISL
+1549 TL
-1562 TGPTNIS
+1562 
-1569 EGRCYI
+1569 
-1575 DATSNYA
+1575 
-1582 AIHYAVSKKQFTRVR
+1582 
-1597 FGVGTINTQFES
+1597 
-1609 FSVEVYNS
+1609 
-1617 PFFDDNSG
+1617 
-1625 YKSRLDLWTDEHN
+1625 
-1638 KPHLRISG
+1638 
-1646 PNGDNPVDLA
+1646 

>member
-16 ASGSMES
+16 ASGSTES

-97 QEDVNDKWYDLV
+97 QEDINDKWYDLV

-161 LDGTDWQL
+161 LDGTDWKL

-184 LYEVKI
+184 LYEVTI
-190 TNTNT
+190 TNTDNI
-195 LTGIYAKGFLNIT
+195 LEGPYAKGFLNIT
-208 KDEYETIPINE
+208 TNKYNTIDSNSNKI
-219 LCYLPYSMVP
+219 CYLPYSMVP
-229 HSDDELA
+229 HSDDEVA
-236 DMTAVQFI
+236 DMTALQFI
-244 YAPEYTTEYSSML
+244 YAPEYTTEFSSMV
-257 ITNEDS
+257 ITNEDC
-263 NWLITGGQWIKYGSD
+263 NWLIPEGRWIISD
-278 YRFQVRQDGTPK
+278 GYQFQIPIKDKPEIDDFI
-290 SSWKTIFAINK
+290 TIFTVGK

-329 VNVYKVKGSD
+329 VNVYKEKNPLSSVNN
-339 PTADDKRI
+339 KRI

-362 NLLSNNKDFKDT
+362 NLLSNNKDFKNT
-374 TGWIGTSLKIGLFP
+374 TGWIGTELKIGLFP
-388 ELELN
+388 ELEFN

-407 AIKAGQDLVN
+407 ALKQGLELIND
-417 NTLSSAAQYLS
+417 TFSSASQYLS
-428 SGLFEGMEVK
+428 SGFFKGQQLRFY
-438 FQIGLKDE
+438 IGLQDKMTE
-446 FKDGTLSVAVVD
+446 GKLSVAI
-458 KKNNSAICLG
+458 KNKSDDSINYFEKIEL
-468 SLYKDENNPSNVF
+468 SLIDPKDLPED
-481 PIFTPL
+481 L
-487 VKEKSTDSNGTVW
+487 DSSVNW
-500 YSCTLTCLKALAKNF
+500 YSGVLTCAKALAKNF
-515 LEDAELVIKSTNP
+515 LSDAKL
-528 KDAIIKI
+528 IITSDNKEKTILKI
-535 IETRLYE
+535 LETRLYE
-542 LIHGKDK
+542 LFAGITNGKD
-549 DGNDIILDLYDINS
+549 NNNLYDIN
-563 TDVAKKF
+563 TVDVAKKF
-570 YYYYLEDTSNPD
+570 YYYYYEDTSNPD
-582 GTAPYIYKAQV
+582 GTAPYIYKAQI

-605 AKSAGATDRKYSQFE
+605 AKSAGATEREYSQFE

-654 ADGSIERDSN
+654 ADGSIERDEK
-664 GKQKKTVYFSE
+664 GKPKKTVYFSE

-711 NYNDN
+711 NYNEN

-743 INHGLLDGEALN
+743 VNQGLLDGETLN

-761 GSSDN
+761 GEGNN

-788 ILLRNQETRL
+788 ILLRNQEVRL

-813 KERDELIDELAA
+813 KERNELIDELAA
-825 LGGDTLDPTKTDPKA
+825 LGGDTSGIKTITLNPKA
-840 NNSDKSS
+840 GDSDKSNILI
-847 EIITAKWISI
+847 EKKWISI
-857 QKALQQIKQIISY
+857 QKALQQIKQYISKSNQ
-870 ETDKNNN
+870 TGGKTTPVLA
-877 IKKIEGPS
+877 PS
-885 DQNADLI
+885 DQNVNLI
-892 KTIKDLDGDIASYK
+892 KTIKDLDGDIVTYRA
-906 VICAKLDA
+906 ICLKLDT
-914 ALAALQAAIIANTT
+914 ALAILQDAIEANTEK
-928 RRDTLL
+928 RDALL

-1076 LQYVQGGY
+1076 LQFVQGGY

-1202 NGKDSI
+1202 NGKDDT

-1231 YNDSDDDKN
+1231 YNGSDDDKN

-1282 EINREYDIVVSK
+1282 EINREYDIVVRK

-1301 TKAVPKVQIGRLSD
+1301 TEAVSKVQIGRLSD
-1315 TNYGIRIRDDDGNAV
+1315 TNYGIRIRDDDGNTV

-1342 KSLSIGTGTEQKI
+1342 KSLSIGAGTNTNVKIGVLDNDQVFNANNNFIIYNNGTAKTTG
-1355 FLGLSAR
+1355 
-1362 KDIAASVY
+1362 D
-1370 NQLTTD
+1370 LTVVGNKSELWI
-1376 DKAYWKLNPVTNRYQ
+1376 KAYTIQSMLNLGNVPGLYNYEKESRSIIG
-1391 YIGTNEAGE
+1391 YISLETDKGTN
-1400 AIYNSVVS
+1400 
-1408 NYSDYCFSQIFNAK
+1408 
-1422 DTSIIYENGISYFS
+1422 T
-1436 GGINTYAPYVWDPE
+1436 
-1450 NGTITGTYAKLTPL
+1450 L
-1464 LIDEA
+1464 
-1469 GWNLG
+1469 
-1474 GLSFHHDKCPVTDH
+1474 
-1488 CYARLSGTYT
+1488 RL
-1498 TKETSADDALSS
+1498 
-1510 WIVKFDDTSGG
+1510 
-1521 VIDKKYFASVDIRAG
+1521 
-1536 IKDNEHTSSAKIT
+1536 H
-1549 ASSITLESNKISL
+1549 
-1562 TGPTNIS
+1562 S
-1569 EGRCYI
+1569 EGRTGKNGDIILEATNELKLSGKEYIKLHDTRHMSINILKDVSLTTGTLNINATGAIAIGNSNSVGSFSLKTTGIFSLDTQNVNIGNSCKLTRQADDGYGAYILDSPPNDTTVKLGMSGATGHYCYI
-1575 DATSNYA
+1575 EHWNGDTMARLELY
-1582 AIHYAVSKKQFTRVR
+1582 V
-1597 FGVGTINTQFES
+1597 
-1609 FSVEVYNS
+1609 
-1617 PFFDDNSG
+1617 NSG
-1625 YKSRLDLWTDEHN
+1625 GGATLMLKSQAPNEGVRS
-1638 KPHLRISG
+1638 KPIAST
-1646 PNGDNPVDLA
+1646 

>member
-16 ASGSMES
+16 ASGSIES

-31 VIGSNTMT
+31 IIGSNTMD

-50 LNVNGTHTLTFKLY
+50 LNVNGTHTLSFKMY
-64 LSYIDTITG
+64 LFYIDTLTG
-73 ERIDNPFVKLLVN
+73 ERVDNPYVKLLVN
-86 ERKVKAYWDNG
+86 ERKIKVYWDNG
-97 QEDVNDKWYDLV
+97 QEDENDKWFDLV

-155 ELATAV
+155 ELATAI

-169 DEENT
+169 DEKNT

-190 TNTNT
+190 TNTNA
-195 LTGIYAKGFLNIT
+195 LTGVYANGFLNIT
-208 KDEYETIPINE
+208 KNEYEIIPINTT
-219 LCYLPYSMVP
+219 CYLPYSMVP

-244 YAPEYTTEYSSML
+244 YAPEYTTEYSSMI
-257 ITNEDS
+257 ITNEDC
-263 NWLITGGQWIKYGSD
+263 NWLITGGRWIKNGNIYQFKIPSS
-278 YRFQVRQDGTPK
+278 GTT
-290 SSWKTIFAINK
+290 KTIFAINPNN
-301 EAYVSNRY
+301 AFVSDQY

-329 VNVYKVKGSD
+329 VNVYKLKGSN

-374 TGWIGTSLKIGLFP
+374 TGWKGTDLKIELLP
-388 ELELN
+388 ELGLN
-393 TDLTKYEGH
+393 TDLTIYKGH

-407 AIKAGQDLVN
+407 VLKKGLELVN
-417 NTLSSAAQYLS
+417 DTFSSASQYLS
-428 SGLFEGMEVK
+428 SGFFEGQQLR
-438 FQIGLKDE
+438 FYIGLQDAMAEGKLFAGIKNKSGDTTYFDNME
-446 FKDGTLSVAVVD
+446 LSL
-458 KKNNSAICLG
+458 IPTEEL
-468 SLYKDENNPSNVF
+468 PSD
-481 PIFTPL
+481 L
-487 VKEKSTDSNGTVW
+487 DSSVSW
-500 YSCTLTCLKALAKNF
+500 YSGTLTCAKALAKNF
-515 LEDAELVIKSTNP
+515 LSDAKLIITSDNK
-528 KDAIIKI
+528 KDAILKI
-535 IETRLYE
+535 LETRLYE
-542 LIHGKDK
+542 LFQGITGGTGSQ
-549 DGNDIILDLYDINS
+549 GNNNLYDIN
-563 TDVAKKF
+563 TVDVAKKF
-570 YYYYLEDTSNPD
+570 YYYYYEDTSNPD
-582 GTAPYIYKAQV
+582 GTAPYIYKAHI

-605 AKSAGATDRKYSQFE
+605 AKSAGATDREYSQFE
-620 KVRTIYGQQSN
+620 KVRTIYGEQSN

-654 ADGSIERDSN
+654 ADGSVARDEK
-664 GKQKKTVYFSE
+664 GKPKKYVYYSE

-761 GSSDN
+761 GSSDD

-788 ILLRNQETRL
+788 ILLRNQEVRL

-840 NNSDKSS
+840 NNSDKSN
-847 EIITAKWISI
+847 EIITAKWIPI
-857 QKALQQIKQIISY
+857 KKALQQMKQVISY
-870 ETDKNNN
+870 KTDKNNN
-877 IKKIEGPS
+877 ITSKVEGPS
-885 DQNADLI
+885 DQNVDLI

-914 ALAALQAAIIANTT
+914 ALAALQLTIEANTAN
-928 RRDTLL
+928 RDRLL
-934 KQIKEL
+934 KLIKEL

-945 NKYST
+945 NKYSN
-950 YIQEGSWNSE
+950 YIQEGSWTSE

-1030 TPYKEAVLISEI
+1030 TPYKEAVFISEI
-1042 SINFD
+1042 SINFE

-1063 EDLFQRINATTQS
+1063 ENLFQRINATTQS
-1076 LQYVQGGY
+1076 LQYAQGGY

-1090 VNEKGELKAD
+1090 VNGKGELKED
-1100 VLQDSLLAAQDIVTK
+1100 ILQDSLLAAQDIVTK

-1189 AFRWDTNGITAYW
+1189 AFRWDTNGISAYW
-1202 NGKDSI
+1202 SGKDYL
-1208 TPYDSPDFKMNRFV
+1208 TPESNPVLKMNRFV

-1231 YNDSDDDKN
+1231 YNNGNDEDNTN
-1240 FVPLTEAEVRSNSI
+1240 FVPASEEEVRSNSM
-1254 FSLTWSGLLIHSI
+1254 FSLTWSGLLIRSI
-1267 QKKKENDVE
+1267 QKDGSNNVVG
-1276 KSIGEI
+1276 SI
-1282 EINREYDIVVSK
+1282 EINNKYDIVVK
-1294 YVTKNNV
+1294 KGD
-1301 TKAVPKVQIGRLSD
+1301 KDKVLIGRLND
-1315 TNYGIRIRDDDGNAV
+1315 NGNYGIRICDNDGTPV
-1330 LETVDDGSLWLR
+1330 LETIDNGSLWLR
-1342 KSLSIGTGTEQKI
+1342 QSLSIGTGTSTKVKI
-1355 FLGLSAR
+1355 GVLDNDQVFNANDNFIVNKDGTAKMTGNLRIKGVYADLLVAATTQTNSDTQNTEDLMGLFLCK
-1362 KDIAASVY
+1362 KDG
-1370 NQLTTD
+1370 TTD
-1376 DKAYWKLNPVTNRYQ
+1376 NIYATIGCYQ
-1391 YIGTNEAGE
+1391 DSNNTKGVQIYSAGNMAIGT
-1400 AIYNSVVS
+1400 
-1408 NYSDYCFSQIFNAK
+1408 
-1422 DTSIIYENGISYFS
+1422 DTSAGHKMALSSSI
-1436 GGINTYAPYVWDPE
+1436 A
-1450 NGTITGTYAKLTPL
+1450 TITGISGVGIYAGTGALAAVLGSPPTNGNLIISADNYTLTTKDC
-1464 LIDEA
+1464 LIVSSTADDFCSYQARTTVKITETETRPSGVVKFGVSATNKGTAVIEA
-1469 GWNLG
+1469 WNTPEG
-1474 GLSFHHDKCPVTDH
+1474 EGSAPVARA
-1488 CYARLSGTYT
+1488 ARLNLWY
-1498 TKETSADDALSS
+1498 SANDNTAHCEILYYNQEHK
-1510 WIVKFDDTSGG
+1510 WIK
-1521 VIDKKYFASVDIRAG
+1521 A
-1536 IKDNEHTSSAKIT
+1536 
-1549 ASSITLESNKISL
+1549 
-1562 TGPTNIS
+1562 
-1569 EGRCYI
+1569 
-1575 DATSNYA
+1575 AT
-1582 AIHYAVSKKQFTRVR
+1582 IC
-1597 FGVGTINTQFES
+1597 
-1609 FSVEVYNS
+1609 
-1617 PFFDDNSG
+1617 
-1625 YKSRLDLWTDEHN
+1625 
-1638 KPHLRISG
+1638 
-1646 PNGDNPVDLA
+1646 

>member
-16 ASGSMES
+16 ASGSIES

-31 VIGSNTMT
+31 IIGSNTMD
-39 DGSRALEPNLV
+39 DGSRALEPNLI
-50 LNVNGTHTLTFKLY
+50 LNVNGTHTLSFKMY
-64 LSYIDTITG
+64 LFYIDTLTG
-73 ERIDNPFVKLLVN
+73 ERVDNPYVKLLVN
-86 ERKVKAYWDNG
+86 ERKIKVYWDNG
-97 QEDVNDKWYDLV
+97 QEDENDKWFDLV

-155 ELATAV
+155 ELATAI

-169 DEENT
+169 DEKNT

-190 TNTNT
+190 TNMNA
-195 LTGIYAKGFLNIT
+195 LTGTYAKGFLNIT
-208 KDEYETIPINE
+208 KDKYEKVPNNAT
-219 LCYLPYSMVP
+219 CYLPYSMVP

-263 NWLITGGQWIKYGSD
+263 NWLVTGGVWVKSGDIYQFKIPSS
-278 YRFQVRQDGTPK
+278 GTT
-290 SSWKTIFAINK
+290 KTIFAINPNN
-301 EAYVSNRY
+301 AFVSDQY

-329 VNVYKVKGSD
+329 VNVYKLKGTT

-374 TGWIGTSLKIGLFP
+374 TGWKGTDLKIELLP
-388 ELELN
+388 ELGLN
-393 TDLTKYEGH
+393 TDLTTYKGH

-407 AIKAGQDLVN
+407 VLKKGLELVN
-417 NTLSSAAQYLS
+417 DTFSSASQYLS
-428 SGLFEGMEVK
+428 SGFFEGQQLR
-438 FQIGLKDE
+438 FYIGLQDAMAEGKLFAGIKDKSGDTTYFDNME
-446 FKDGTLSVAVVD
+446 LSLIPTE
-458 KKNNSAICLG
+458 KL
-468 SLYKDENNPSNVF
+468 PSD
-481 PIFTPL
+481 L
-487 VKEKSTDSNGTVW
+487 DSSVSW
-500 YSCTLTCLKALAKNF
+500 YSGTLTCAKALAKNF
-515 LEDAELVIKSTNP
+515 LSDAKLIITSDNK
-528 KDAIIKI
+528 KDAILKI
-535 IETRLYE
+535 LETRLYE
-542 LIHGKDK
+542 LFQGITGGTGSQ
-549 DGNDIILDLYDINS
+549 GNNNLYDIN
-563 TDVAKKF
+563 TVDVAKKF
-570 YYYYLEDTSNPD
+570 YYYYYEGTSNPD
-582 GTAPYIYKAQV
+582 GTAPYIYKAQI

-605 AKSAGATDRKYSQFE
+605 AKSAGATGRKYSQFE
-620 KVRTIYGQQSN
+620 KVRTIYGEQSN

-654 ADGSIERDSN
+654 EDGSVARDEK
-664 GKQKKTVYFSE
+664 GKPKKYVYYSE

-680 LSYGFTYGID
+680 LPYGFTYGID

-743 INHGLLDGEALN
+743 INHGLLNGETLN

-788 ILLRNQETRL
+788 ILLRNQEVRL

-825 LGGDTLDPTKTDPKA
+825 LGGDTLGPTKTDPKA
-840 NNSDKSS
+840 DNSDKSS
-847 EIITAKWISI
+847 EIITAKWIPI
-857 QKALQQIKQIISY
+857 QKALQQMKQIISY
-870 ETDKNNN
+870 KTDGNNN
-877 IKKIEGPS
+877 VTSKVEGPS

-914 ALAALQAAIIANTT
+914 ALAALQLTIEANTAN
-928 RRDTLL
+928 RDRLL
-934 KQIKEL
+934 KLIKEL

-945 NKYST
+945 NKYSN
-950 YIQEGSWNSE
+950 YIQEGSWTSE

-1042 SINFD
+1042 SINFE

-1076 LQYVQGGY
+1076 LQYAQGGY

-1090 VNEKGELKAD
+1090 VNGKGELKED
-1100 VLQDSLLAAQDIVTK
+1100 ILQDSLLAAQDIVTK

-1189 AFRWDTNGITAYW
+1189 AFRWDTNGISAYW
-1202 NGKDSI
+1202 SGKDYL
-1208 TPYDSPDFKMNRFV
+1208 TPESNPVLKMNRFV

-1231 YNDSDDDKN
+1231 YNNGNDEDNTN
-1240 FVPLTEAEVRSNSI
+1240 FVPASEEEVRSNSM
-1254 FSLTWSGLLIHSI
+1254 FSLTWSGLLIRSI
-1267 QKKKENDVE
+1267 QKDGSNNVVG
-1276 KSIGEI
+1276 SI
-1282 EINREYDIVVSK
+1282 EINNKYDIVVK
-1294 YVTKNNV
+1294 KGD
-1301 TKAVPKVQIGRLSD
+1301 KDKVLIGRLND
-1315 TNYGIRIRDDDGNAV
+1315 NGNYGIRICDDDGKPV
-1330 LETVDDGSLWLR
+1330 LETIDNGSLWLR
-1342 KSLSIGTGTEQKI
+1342 QSLSIGTGTSTKVKI
-1355 FLGLSAR
+1355 GVL
-1362 KDIAASVY
+1362 D
-1370 NQLTTD
+1370 ND
-1376 DKAYWKLNPVTNRYQ
+1376 
-1391 YIGTNEAGE
+1391 
-1400 AIYNSVVS
+1400 
-1408 NYSDYCFSQIFNAK
+1408 QIFNANDNFIVNK
-1422 DTSIIYENGISYFS
+1422 DGTAKMTGNLRIKGIYADLLVAATTQTNSDTQNTEDLMGLFLCKKNGTTDNIYATIGCYQDSNNTKGVQIYSTGNMAIGTDTSAGHKMALSS
-1436 GGINTYAPYVWDPE
+1436 SVA
-1450 NGTITGTYAKLTPL
+1450 TITGISGVGIYAGTGALAAALGSPPTNGNLIISTDNYTLTAKDC
-1464 LIDEA
+1464 LIESSTVSDFCCYQA
-1469 GWNLG
+1469 RTA
-1474 GLSFHHDKCPVTDH
+1474 VTET
-1488 CYARLSGTYT
+1488 RLSGR
-1498 TKETSADDALSS
+1498 
-1510 WIVKFDDTSGG
+1510 VKFG
-1521 VIDKKYFASVDIRAG
+1521 VSAVNNGTAVIEAWNTPLGDSSASVARAARLNLWYSATDNTAHCEILYYNQEHKW
-1536 IKDNEHTSSAKIT
+1536 IKA
-1549 ASSITLESNKISL
+1549 
-1562 TGPTNIS
+1562 
-1569 EGRCYI
+1569 
-1575 DATSNYA
+1575 AT
-1582 AIHYAVSKKQFTRVR
+1582 IC
-1597 FGVGTINTQFES
+1597 
-1609 FSVEVYNS
+1609 
-1617 PFFDDNSG
+1617 
-1625 YKSRLDLWTDEHN
+1625 
-1638 KPHLRISG
+1638 
-1646 PNGDNPVDLA
+1646 

>member
-16 ASGSMES
+16 AFGSIES

-31 VIGSNTMT
+31 IIGSNTMD

-50 LNVNGTHTLTFKLY
+50 LNVNGTHTLSFKMY
-64 LSYIDTITG
+64 LFYIDTLTG
-73 ERIDNPFVKLLVN
+73 ERVNNPYVKLLVN
-86 ERKVKAYWDNG
+86 ERKIKVYWDNG
-97 QEDVNDKWYDLV
+97 QEDENDKWFDLV

-155 ELATAV
+155 ELATAI

-169 DEENT
+169 DEKNT

-190 TNTNT
+190 TNTNA
-195 LTGIYAKGFLNIT
+195 LTGAYANGFLNIT
-208 KDEYETIPINE
+208 KDKYEIVPNNAT
-219 LCYLPYSMVP
+219 CYLPYSMVP
-229 HSDDELA
+229 HSNEELA

-263 NWLITGGQWIKYGSD
+263 NWLITGGAWIKSGDIYQFKIPSS
-278 YRFQVRQDGTPK
+278 GTT
-290 SSWKTIFAINK
+290 KTIFTINLSN
-301 EAYVSNRY
+301 AFVSDKY

-329 VNVYKVKGSD
+329 VNVYKLKGTT

-362 NLLSNNKDFKDT
+362 NLLANNKDFKNT
-374 TGWIGTSLKIGLFP
+374 NGWTGTKLKIDFLP
-388 ELELN
+388 ELKLN
-393 TDLTKYEGH
+393 TDLTTYKGH

-407 AIKAGQDLVN
+407 AIKAGQNLIND
-417 NTLSSAAQYLS
+417 TLSSAAQYLS
-428 SGLFEGMEVK
+428 SGLFKGMEVK
-438 FQIGLKDE
+438 FKIGLKDK
-446 FKDGTLSVAVVD
+446 FTAGTLSAAIVD
-458 KKNNSAICLG
+458 KETNSTIYLG
-468 SLYKDENNPSNVF
+468 GLDKEENS
-481 PIFTPL
+481 IFTL
-487 VKEKSTDSNGTVW
+487 LKQESIDSDGTVW
-500 YSCTLTCLKALAKNF
+500 YSGTLTCLKALAKNF
-515 LEDAELVIKSTNP
+515 LEDAELVIKSTNTTET
-528 KDAIIKI
+528 IIKI
-535 IETRLYE
+535 LETRLYE
-542 LIHGKDK
+542 IIHGKDNN
-549 DGNDIILDLYDINS
+549 GNDKTLDLYDINS
-563 TDVAKKF
+563 SDVAKK
-570 YYYYLEDTSNPD
+570 YYYYYYEGTSNTD
-582 GTAPYIYKAQV
+582 GTAPYIYKAQI

-605 AKSAGATDRKYSQFE
+605 AKSAGATDREYSQFE
-620 KVRTIYGQQSN
+620 KVRTIYGEQSN

-654 ADGSIERDSN
+654 VDGSVARNEK
-664 GKQKKTVYFSE
+664 GKPKKYVYYSE

-680 LSYGFTYGID
+680 LPYGFTYGID

-761 GSSDN
+761 GSSDD

-788 ILLRNQETRL
+788 ILLRNQEVRL

-840 NNSDKSS
+840 NNSDKSN
-847 EIITAKWISI
+847 EIITAKWIPI
-857 QKALQQIKQIISY
+857 KKALQQMKQIVSY
-870 ETDKNNN
+870 TTDKNNN
-877 IKKIEGPS
+877 VTSKVEGPS

-906 VICAKLDA
+906 VICARLDA
-914 ALAALQAAIIANTT
+914 ALAALQLTIEANTAN
-928 RRDTLL
+928 RDRLL
-934 KQIKEL
+934 KLIKEL

-945 NKYST
+945 NKYSN
-950 YIQEGSWNSE
+950 YIQEGSWTSE

-1042 SINFD
+1042 SINFE

-1076 LQYVQGGY
+1076 LQYAQGGY

-1090 VNEKGELKAD
+1090 VNGKGELKED
-1100 VLQDSLLAAQDIVTK
+1100 ILQDSLLAAQDIVTK

-1130 TSLKNLDQKLKITS
+1130 TSLKNLDQKLKVTS

-1152 GGETWTTMM
+1152 GGETWTTMI

-1189 AFRWDTNGITAYW
+1189 AFRWDTNGISAYW
-1202 NGKDSI
+1202 SGKDYL
-1208 TPYDSPDFKMNRFV
+1208 TPESNPVLKMNRFV

-1231 YNDSDDDKN
+1231 YNNGNDEDNTN
-1240 FVPLTEAEVRSNSI
+1240 FVPASEEEVRSNSM
-1254 FSLTWSGLLIHSI
+1254 FSLTWSGLLIRSI
-1267 QKKKENDVE
+1267 QKDGSNNVVG
-1276 KSIGEI
+1276 SI
-1282 EINREYDIVVSK
+1282 EINNKYDIVVK
-1294 YVTKNNV
+1294 KGD
-1301 TKAVPKVQIGRLSD
+1301 KDKVLIGRLND
-1315 TNYGIRIRDDDGNAV
+1315 NGNYGIRICDDDGKPV
-1330 LETVDDGSLWLR
+1330 LETIDNGSLWLR
-1342 KSLSIGTGTEQKI
+1342 QSLSIGTGTSTKVKI
-1355 FLGLSAR
+1355 GVLDNDQVFNANDNFIVNKDGTAKMTGNLRIKGIYADLLVAATTQTNSDTQNTKDLMGLFLCK
-1362 KDIAASVY
+1362 KDG
-1370 NQLTTD
+1370 TTD
-1376 DKAYWKLNPVTNRYQ
+1376 NIYATIGCYQ
-1391 YIGTNEAGE
+1391 DSNNTKGVQIYSTGNMAIGTDISAGHKM
-1400 AIYNSVVS
+1400 ALSSSV
-1408 NYSDYCFSQIFNAK
+1408 A
-1422 DTSIIYENGISYFS
+1422 
-1436 GGINTYAPYVWDPE
+1436 
-1450 NGTITGTYAKLTPL
+1450 TITGISGVGIYAGIGALAAALGSPPTNGNLIISAGNYTLTTKDC
-1464 LIDEA
+1464 LIVSSTANDFCSYQARTTVKITETETRPSGRVKFGVSAVNNGTAVIEA
-1469 GWNLG
+1469 WNTPTG
-1474 GLSFHHDKCPVTDH
+1474 DGSAPVARA
-1488 CYARLSGTYT
+1488 ARLNLWY
-1498 TKETSADDALSS
+1498 SAT
-1510 WIVKFDDTSGG
+1510 DDTAHCE
-1521 VIDKKYFASVDIRAG
+1521 ILCYNQEHKW
-1536 IKDNEHTSSAKIT
+1536 IKA
-1549 ASSITLESNKISL
+1549 
-1562 TGPTNIS
+1562 
-1569 EGRCYI
+1569 
-1575 DATSNYA
+1575 AT
-1582 AIHYAVSKKQFTRVR
+1582 IC
-1597 FGVGTINTQFES
+1597 
-1609 FSVEVYNS
+1609 
-1617 PFFDDNSG
+1617 
-1625 YKSRLDLWTDEHN
+1625 
-1638 KPHLRISG
+1638 
-1646 PNGDNPVDLA
+1646 

>member
-16 ASGSMES
+16 ASGSIES

-31 VIGSNTMT
+31 IIGSNTMD

-50 LNVNGTHTLTFKLY
+50 LNVNGTHTLSFKMY
-64 LSYIDTITG
+64 LFYIDTLTG
-73 ERIDNPFVKLLVN
+73 ERVDNPYVKLLVN
-86 ERKVKAYWDNG
+86 ERKIKVYWDNG
-97 QEDVNDKWYDLV
+97 QEDENDKWFDLV

-155 ELATAV
+155 ELATAI
-161 LDGTDWQL
+161 LNGTDWQL
-169 DEENT
+169 DEKNT

-184 LYEVKI
+184 LYEVTI
-190 TNTNT
+190 TNTNA
-195 LTGIYAKGFLNIT
+195 LTGTYAKGFLNIT
-208 KDEYETIPINE
+208 KNEYEIVRNNAT
-219 LCYLPYSMVP
+219 CYLPYSMVP

-263 NWLITGGQWIKYGSD
+263 NWLITGGRWIKYGNIYQFKIPSS
-278 YRFQVRQDGTPK
+278 GTT
-290 SSWKTIFAINK
+290 KTIFAINPNN
-301 EAYVSNRY
+301 AFVSDQY

-329 VNVYKVKGSD
+329 VNVYKLKGTT

-374 TGWIGTSLKIGLFP
+374 TGWKGKDLKIGLFP
-388 ELELN
+388 ELGLD
-393 TDLTKYEGH
+393 TDLTTYKGH
-402 SYLSA
+402 SYLQA
-407 AIKAGQDLVN
+407 AIKAGQNLFN

-428 SGLFEGMEVK
+428 SGLFKGMEVK
-438 FQIGLKDE
+438 FKIGLKDK
-446 FKDGTLSVAVVD
+446 FTAGTLSAAIVD
-458 KKNNSAICLG
+458 KKTNSTIYLG
-468 SLYKDENNPSNVF
+468 KLEPNEEDPSNPT

-487 VKEKSTDSNGTVW
+487 KESIDSDGTVW
-500 YSCTLTCLKALAKNF
+500 YSGTLTCLKALAKNF

-528 KDAIIKI
+528 TETIIKI
-535 IETRLYE
+535 LETRLYE
-542 LIHGKDK
+542 LIHGKDNN
-549 DGNDIILDLYDINS
+549 GNDKILDLYDINS

-570 YYYYLEDTSNPD
+570 YYYYYEDTSNPD
-582 GTAPYIYKAQV
+582 GTAPYIYKAQI

-605 AKSAGATDRKYSQFE
+605 AKSAGATGRKYSQFE
-620 KVRTIYGQQSN
+620 KVRTIYGEQSN

-654 ADGSIERDSN
+654 ADGSVARDEK
-664 GKQKKTVYFSE
+664 GKPKKYVYYSE

-680 LSYGFTYGID
+680 LPYGFTYGID

-761 GSSDN
+761 GSSND

-788 ILLRNQETRL
+788 ILLRNQEVRL

-840 NNSDKSS
+840 DNSDKSN
-847 EIITAKWISI
+847 EIITAKWIPI
-857 QKALQQIKQIISY
+857 QKALQQIKQYVLKPNTTGGTTSVLA
-870 ETDKNNN
+870 
-877 IKKIEGPS
+877 PS

-914 ALAALQAAIIANTT
+914 ALAALQLTIKANAAN
-928 RRDTLL
+928 RDRLL
-934 KQIKEL
+934 KLIKEL

-945 NKYST
+945 NKYSN
-950 YIQEGSWNSE
+950 YIQEGSWTSE

-969 YDALSVAYTSSRP
+969 YDTLSVSYTSSRP

-1042 SINFD
+1042 SINFE

-1076 LQYVQGGY
+1076 LQYAQGSY

-1090 VNEKGELKAD
+1090 VNGKGELKED
-1100 VLQDSLLAAQDIVTK
+1100 ILQDSLLAAQDIVTK
-1115 ATDESVVQDNTGITL
+1115 ATDESVVQDNTGLTL

-1152 GGETWTTMM
+1152 GGETWTTMI

-1189 AFRWDTNGITAYW
+1189 AFRWDTNGISAYW
-1202 NGKDSI
+1202 SGKDYL
-1208 TPYDSPDFKMNRFV
+1208 TPESNPVLKMNRFV

-1231 YNDSDDDKN
+1231 YNNGNDNDNTN
-1240 FVPLTEAEVRSNSI
+1240 FVPASEEEVRSNSM
-1254 FSLTWSGLLIHSI
+1254 FSLTWSGLLIRSI
-1267 QKKKENDVE
+1267 QKNGSNVVG
-1276 KSIGEI
+1276 SI
-1282 EINREYDIVVSK
+1282 EINNKYDIVVK
-1294 YVTKNNV
+1294 KGD
-1301 TKAVPKVQIGRLSD
+1301 KDKVLIGRLND
-1315 TNYGIRIRDDDGNAV
+1315 NGNYGIRICDDKGNPV

-1342 KSLSIGTGTEQKI
+1342 KSLSIGTGTSTNVKI
-1355 FLGLSAR
+1355 GVLDNDQVFNANNNF
-1362 KDIAASVY
+1362 IVY
-1370 NQLTTD
+1370 NDGSAKMTGELKIEGSVHDLWIKNDSTNEIGTATGMFVYPKGKASNSLGWVTINANNNGASYIEITSWGADAATAGKNGNLRLLSSGPLNINGHGMVSITSQNSGIRMHSWKGFSFQSDDIETILSDQTLSGNWLILPGIETDVISPNSSTITINNPTGIYNPIVYKRGNLSIKLGVNLTPPGFSIECWNGT
-1376 DKAYWKLNPVTNRYQ
+1376 TCINRYNF
-1391 YIGTNEAGE
+1391 T
-1400 AIYNSVVS
+1400 SV
-1408 NYSDYCFSQIFNAK
+1408 Q
-1422 DTSIIYENGISYFS
+1422 NGS
-1436 GGINTYAPYVWDPE
+1436 
-1450 NGTITGTYAKLTPL
+1450 
-1464 LIDEA
+1464 
-1469 GWNLG
+1469 
-1474 GLSFHHDKCPVTDH
+1474 
-1488 CYARLSGTYT
+1488 
-1498 TKETSADDALSS
+1498 TK
-1510 WIVKFDDTSGG
+1510 
-1521 VIDKKYFASVDIRAG
+1521 
-1536 IKDNEHTSSAKIT
+1536 
-1549 ASSITLESNKISL
+1549 TL
-1562 TGPTNIS
+1562 
-1569 EGRCYI
+1569 
-1575 DATSNYA
+1575 
-1582 AIHYAVSKKQFTRVR
+1582 
-1597 FGVGTINTQFES
+1597 
-1609 FSVEVYNS
+1609 
-1617 PFFDDNSG
+1617 
-1625 YKSRLDLWTDEHN
+1625 
-1638 KPHLRISG
+1638 
-1646 PNGDNPVDLA
+1646 

>member
-16 ASGSMES
+16 ASGSTES

-64 LSYIDTITG
+64 LSYIDTTTG

-97 QEDVNDKWYDLV
+97 QEDINDKWYDLV

-169 DEENT
+169 DEKNT

-190 TNTNT
+190 TNTNA

-208 KDEYETIPINE
+208 KDEYETVPINVI
-219 LCYLPYSMVP
+219 CYLPYSMVP

-236 DMTAVQFI
+236 DMTTVQFI
-244 YAPEYTTEYSSML
+244 YAPEYTTEFSSMV
-257 ITNEDS
+257 ITNKDC
-263 NWLITGGQWIKYGSD
+263 NWLITGGQWIKSGSD

-290 SSWKTIFAINK
+290 SSWRTIFAISK

-329 VNVYKVKGSD
+329 VNVYKVKDST
-339 PTADDKRI
+339 PSADDKRI

-374 TGWIGTSLKIGLFP
+374 TGWIGTNLKIGLFP
-388 ELELN
+388 ELKLN

-407 AIKAGQDLVN
+407 AIKVGQNLVN

-438 FQIGLKDE
+438 FQIGLKDK
-446 FKDGTLSVAVVD
+446 FKDGTLSVAVVN
-458 KKNNSAICLG
+458 KKDNSTICLG
-468 SLYKDENNPSNVF
+468 SLKPNKEDPSNPT

-487 VKEKSTDSNGTVW
+487 KESTDSNGTVW

-570 YYYYLEDTSNPD
+570 YYYYLEGTSNPN

-605 AKSAGATDRKYSQFE
+605 AKSAGATERKYSQFE

-654 ADGSIERDSN
+654 ADGSIERDEK
-664 GKQKKTVYFSE
+664 GKPKKTVYFSE

-711 NYNDN
+711 NYNEN

-743 INHGLLDGEALN
+743 VNQGLLDGETLN

-761 GSSDN
+761 GAGND

-775 KWNIEYLAAADRA
+775 KYNIEYLSAADRA
-788 ILLRNQETRL
+788 ILLRNQEVRL

-813 KERDELIDELAA
+813 KERNELIDELAA
-825 LGGDTLDPTKTDPKA
+825 LGGDTSGIKTITLNPKA
-840 NNSDKSS
+840 GDSDKSNILI
-847 EIITAKWISI
+847 EKKWASI
-857 QKALQQIKQIISY
+857 KKALEQIKQYVSKSNQ
-870 ETDKNNN
+870 TGGKTTPVLA
-877 IKKIEGPS
+877 PS
-885 DQNADLI
+885 DQNVNLI
-892 KTIKDLDGDIASYK
+892 KTIKDLDGDIVTYRA
-906 VICAKLDA
+906 ICLKFDA
-914 ALAALQAAIIANTT
+914 ALAALQLTIEANTEK
-928 RRDTLL
+928 RDALL

-1076 LQYVQGGY
+1076 LQFVQGGY

-1202 NGKDSI
+1202 SGKDYL
-1208 TPYDSPDFKMNRFV
+1208 TPTDNPVLKMNRFV

-1231 YNDSDDDKN
+1231 YNNNNDNDNTN
-1240 FVPLTEAEVRSNSI
+1240 FVPANEEEIRSNPNSM
-1254 FSLTWSGLLIHSI
+1254 FSLTWSGLLIRS
-1267 QKKKENDVE
+1267 VE
-1276 KSIGEI
+1276 KKGNTEVGSI
-1282 EINREYDIVVSK
+1282 EINNKYDIVVK
-1294 YVTKNNV
+1294 KGNKN
-1301 TKAVPKVQIGRLSD
+1301 KIQIGRLND
-1315 TNYGIRIRDDDGNAV
+1315 NGNYGIRICDNDGKPV
-1330 LETVDDGSLWLR
+1330 LETIDNGSLWLR
-1342 KSLSIGTGTEQKI
+1342 QSLSIGTETSTNVKI
-1355 FLGLSAR
+1355 GVLD
-1362 KDIAASVY
+1362 KD
-1370 NQLTTD
+1370 
-1376 DKAYWKLNPVTNRYQ
+1376 
-1391 YIGTNEAGE
+1391 
-1400 AIYNSVVS
+1400 
-1408 NYSDYCFSQIFNAK
+1408 QIFNANNNFIVNK
-1422 DTSIIYENGISYFS
+1422 DGTAKMTGNLRIKG
-1436 GGINTYAPYVWDPE
+1436 TYADLLVAATTRTNDTQNKEDLMGLFLCEKDGTINNMYATIGCYQDSNNTRGVQIYSTGNMTIGTDSSK
-1450 NGTITGTYAKLTPL
+1450 NYKMALSSSVATITGISGVGIYAGTGALA
-1464 LIDEA
+1464 EA
-1469 GWNLG
+1469 LG
-1474 GLSFHHDKCPVTDH
+1474 
-1488 CYARLSGTYT
+1488 
-1498 TKETSADDALSS
+1498 SS
-1510 WIVKFDDTSGG
+1510 
-1521 VIDKKYFASVDIRAG
+1521 
-1536 IKDNEHTSSAKIT
+1536 
-1549 ASSITLESNKISL
+1549 
-1562 TGPTNIS
+1562 PTNGNLIIS
-1569 EGRCYI
+1569 
-1575 DATSNYA
+1575 TSNYTLTA
-1582 AIHYAVSKKQFTRVR
+1582 KDCLIVSPTANDFCAYQARTTVEINEKQTRPSGRVK
-1597 FGVGTINTQFES
+1597 FGVSAVNNGTAVIEAWNTPEGDDS
-1609 FSVEVYNS
+1609 AEVARAARLNLWYSATDNTAHCEILYYNQHH
-1617 PFFDDNSG
+1617 
-1625 YKSRLDLWTDEHN
+1625 KWVKAAT
-1638 KPHLRISG
+1638 IC
-1646 PNGDNPVDLA
+1646 

>member
-39 DGSRALEPNLV
+39 NGSRALEPNLV

-97 QEDVNDKWYDLV
+97 QEDINDKWYDLV

-190 TNTNT
+190 TNMNA
-195 LTGIYAKGFLNIT
+195 LTGVYANGFLNIT
-208 KDEYETIPINE
+208 KGEYEKVPNNAI
-219 LCYLPYSMVP
+219 CYLPYSMVP

-263 NWLITGGQWIKYGSD
+263 NWLVTGGVWVKSGDIYQFKIPSS
-278 YRFQVRQDGTPK
+278 GTT
-290 SSWKTIFAINK
+290 KTIFTINLSN
-301 EAYVSNRY
+301 AFVSDKY

-374 TGWIGTSLKIGLFP
+374 TGWIGTNLKIGLFP
-388 ELELN
+388 ELKLN

-407 AIKAGQDLVN
+407 AIKVGQNLVN

-438 FQIGLKDE
+438 FQIGLKDK
-446 FKDGTLSVAVVD
+446 FKDGTLSVAVVN
-458 KKNNSAICLG
+458 KKDNSTICLG
-468 SLYKDENNPSNVF
+468 SLKPNKEDPSNPT

-487 VKEKSTDSNGTVW
+487 KESTDSNGTVW
-500 YSCTLTCLKALAKNF
+500 YSGTLTCLKALAKNF

-528 KDAIIKI
+528 TETIIKI

-570 YYYYLEDTSNPD
+570 YYYYLEGTSNPD

-654 ADGSIERDSN
+654 ADGSIERDEK
-664 GKQKKTVYFSE
+664 GKPKKTVYFSE

-743 INHGLLDGEALN
+743 VNQGLLDGETLN

-761 GSSDN
+761 GKGDN

-788 ILLRNQETRL
+788 ILLRNQEVRL

-840 NNSDKSS
+840 ANSDKSS
-847 EIITAKWISI
+847 EIITAKWIPI
-857 QKALQQIKQIISY
+857 QKALQQIKQYVSKSNQ
-870 ETDKNNN
+870 T
-877 IKKIEGPS
+877 GSGTTPVLAPS
-885 DQNADLI
+885 DQNVNLI
-892 KTIKDLDGDIASYK
+892 KTIKDLDGDIATYK
-906 VICAKLDA
+906 AICLKLDA
-914 ALAALQAAIIANTT
+914 ALATLQAVIEANTAN
-928 RRDTLL
+928 RDRLL

-1076 LQYVQGGY
+1076 LQFVQGGY

-1231 YNDSDDDKN
+1231 YNGSDDDKN

-1294 YVTKNNV
+1294 YVTKNNI
-1301 TKAVPKVQIGRLSD
+1301 TTSVPKVQIGRLSD
-1315 TNYGIRIRDDDGNAV
+1315 MNYGIRIRDDDGNAV

-1342 KSLSIGTGTEQKI
+1342 KSLSIGTGTDQKI

-1370 NQLTTD
+1370 KKLTT
-1376 DKAYWKLNPVTNRYQ
+1376 KQKIYWKLNPVTNRYQ
-1391 YIGTNEAGE
+1391 YIGTDDDGE
-1400 AIYNSVVS
+1400 AVYNSVIS
-1408 NYSDYCFSQIFNAK
+1408 NYSDYCFSQIFNANDK
-1422 DTSIIYENGISYFS
+1422 SIIYENGTSYFS

-1450 NGTITGTYAKLTPL
+1450 KGVITGTYNKLNPL
-1464 LIDEA
+1464 FIGNSDI
-1469 GWNLG
+1469 NFG
-1474 GLSFHHDKCPVTDH
+1474 GLSFHHDKCPLTDH
-1488 CYARLSGTYT
+1488 CYSRLSGLYINEIEISEIKYKQATADWVLQLDNDNSSSEYSPSIMMNIL
-1498 TKETSADDALSS
+1498 KNLSKGYYETSIDISAPTIKLDGIAKLNIIEPQSDMIIINNPTDIYNPILYKRGNLSIKLGVNTTPPGFS
-1510 WIVKFDDTSGG
+1510 IECWNGNSCVNRYNFTSVQNGST
-1521 VIDKKYFASVDIRAG
+1521 K
-1536 IKDNEHTSSAKIT
+1536 
-1549 ASSITLESNKISL
+1549 TL
-1562 TGPTNIS
+1562 
-1569 EGRCYI
+1569 
-1575 DATSNYA
+1575 
-1582 AIHYAVSKKQFTRVR
+1582 
-1597 FGVGTINTQFES
+1597 
-1609 FSVEVYNS
+1609 
-1617 PFFDDNSG
+1617 
-1625 YKSRLDLWTDEHN
+1625 
-1638 KPHLRISG
+1638 
-1646 PNGDNPVDLA
+1646 

>member
-16 ASGSMES
+16 ASGSTES

-64 LSYIDTITG
+64 LSYIDTTTG

-97 QEDVNDKWYDLV
+97 QEDINDKWYDLV

-161 LDGTDWQL
+161 LDGTDWKL

-190 TNTNT
+190 TNTDA

-208 KDEYETIPINE
+208 KDEYEIIPINK

-229 HSDDELA
+229 HSDDELS

-244 YAPEYTTEYSSML
+244 YAPEYTTEFSSMV
-257 ITNEDS
+257 ITNEDC
-263 NWLITGGQWIKYGSD
+263 NWLITGGQWIKSGSD

-329 VNVYKVKGSD
+329 VNVYKVKGST
-339 PTADDKRI
+339 PTAEDKRI

-374 TGWIGTSLKIGLFP
+374 TGWIGTNLKIGLFP
-388 ELELN
+388 ELKLN

-407 AIKAGQDLVN
+407 AIKVGQNLVN

-438 FQIGLKDE
+438 FQIGLKDK
-446 FKDGTLSVAVVD
+446 FKDGTLFVAVVN
-458 KKNNSAICLG
+458 KKDNSTICLG
-468 SLYKDENNPSNVF
+468 SLEPNKEDPSNPT

-487 VKEKSTDSNGTVW
+487 KESTDSNGTVW
-500 YSCTLTCLKALAKNF
+500 YSGTLTCLKALAKNF

-528 KDAIIKI
+528 TETIIKI

-570 YYYYLEDTSNPD
+570 YYYYLEGTSNPD

-743 INHGLLDGEALN
+743 VNQGLLDGKALN

-761 GSSDN
+761 GEGND

-775 KWNIEYLAAADRA
+775 RYNIEYLSAADRA
-788 ILLRNQETRL
+788 ILLRNQEVRL

-840 NNSDKSS
+840 SNSDKSS
-847 EIITAKWISI
+847 EIITAKWIPI
-857 QKALQQIKQIISY
+857 QKALQQIKQYVSKPNQ
-870 ETDKNNN
+870 T
-877 IKKIEGPS
+877 GGGTTSVLAPS
-885 DQNADLI
+885 DQNANLI
-892 KTIKDLDGDIASYK
+892 KTIKDLDGDIATYK
-906 VICAKLDA
+906 VICLKLDT
-914 ALAALQAAIIANTT
+914 ALAILQAAIIANTT
-928 RRDTLL
+928 RRETLL

-945 NKYST
+945 NKYSA

-1042 SINFD
+1042 SINFE

-1076 LQYVQGGY
+1076 LQFVQGGY

-1115 ATDESVVQDNTGITL
+1115 ATDESVIQDNTGITL

-1231 YNDSDDDKN
+1231 YNGSDDDKN

-1267 QKKKENDVE
+1267 QKKKENNVE

-1301 TKAVPKVQIGRLSD
+1301 TEAVPKVQIGRLSD
-1315 TNYGIRIRDDDGNAV
+1315 TNYGIRIRDDDGNTV

-1342 KSLSIGTGTEQKI
+1342 ESLSIGTGTEQKI

-1370 NQLTTD
+1370 NQLTTYQ
-1376 DKAYWKLNPVTNRYQ
+1376 KGFWKLNPVTNRYQ

-1400 AIYNSVVS
+1400 AVYNSVIS
-1408 NYSDYCFSQIFNAK
+1408 NYSDYCFSQIFNAN
-1422 DTSIIYENGISYFS
+1422 DTSIVYENGIAYFS
-1436 GGINTYAPYVWDPE
+1436 GGVNTYAPYVWDPE
-1450 NGTITGTYAKLTPL
+1450 KGVITGTYTKLNPL
-1464 LIDEA
+1464 FIGNSDI
-1469 GWNLG
+1469 NYG
-1474 GLSFHHDKCPVTDH
+1474 GLSFHHDNCPLPDHRYQDLTGMYIKESEMFNVRYGSAVGSWQVTYDVQ
-1488 CYARLSGTYT
+1488 SSSSDYT
-1498 TKETSADDALSS
+1498 AA
-1510 WIVKFDDTSGG
+1510 
-1521 VIDKKYFASVDIRAG
+1521 
-1536 IKDNEHTSSAKIT
+1536 
-1549 ASSITLESNKISL
+1549 ISL
-1562 TGPTNIS
+1562 TSFKDLDEGTYDTSIS
-1569 EGRCYI
+1569 L
-1575 DATSNYA
+1575 DAQTIQLVGKVEANTISLTPLSDANGWAAYELESTGTKVKYGINSDGNA
-1582 AIHYAVSKKQFTRVR
+1582 AIEAWS
-1597 FGVGTINTQFES
+1597 GTSTGSSIARIDLKTNGTLTIK
-1609 FSVEVYNS
+1609 
-1617 PFFDDNSG
+1617 SG
-1625 YKSRLDLWTDEHN
+1625 TLQSNGKISWGTE
-1638 KPHLRISG
+1638 KPI
-1646 PNGDNPVDLA
+1646 ATA

>member
-16 ASGSMES
+16 ASGSIES

-31 VIGSNTMT
+31 IIGSNTMD

-50 LNVNGTHTLTFKLY
+50 LNVNGTHTLSFKMY
-64 LSYIDTITG
+64 LFYIDTLTG
-73 ERIDNPFVKLLVN
+73 ERVDNPYVKLLVN
-86 ERKVKAYWDNG
+86 ERKIKVYWDNG
-97 QEDVNDKWYDLV
+97 QEDENDKWFDLV

-155 ELATAV
+155 ELATAI

-169 DEENT
+169 DEKNT

-190 TNTNT
+190 TNTNA
-195 LTGIYAKGFLNIT
+195 LTGAYANGFLNIT
-208 KDEYETIPINE
+208 KDKYEIVPNNAT
-219 LCYLPYSMVP
+219 CYLPYSMVP
-229 HSDDELA
+229 HSNEELA

-263 NWLITGGQWIKYGSD
+263 NWLITGGAWIKSGDIYQFKIPSS
-278 YRFQVRQDGTPK
+278 GTT
-290 SSWKTIFAINK
+290 KTIFTINLSN
-301 EAYVSNRY
+301 AFVSDKY

-329 VNVYKVKGSD
+329 VNVYKLKGTT
-339 PTADDKRI
+339 PTASDKRI

-362 NLLSNNKDFKDT
+362 NLLANNKDFKNT
-374 TGWIGTSLKIGLFP
+374 NGWTGTKLKIDFLP
-388 ELELN
+388 ELKLN
-393 TDLTKYEGH
+393 TDLTTYKGH

-407 AIKAGQDLVN
+407 AIKAGQNLIND
-417 NTLSSAAQYLS
+417 TLSSAAQYLS
-428 SGLFEGMEVK
+428 SGLFKGMEVK
-438 FQIGLKDE
+438 FKIGLKDK
-446 FKDGTLSVAVVD
+446 FTAGTLSAAIVD
-458 KKNNSAICLG
+458 KKTNSTIYLG
-468 SLYKDENNPSNVF
+468 KLEPNEEDPSNPT

-487 VKEKSTDSNGTVW
+487 KESIDSDGTVW
-500 YSCTLTCLKALAKNF
+500 YSGTLTCLEALAKNF
-515 LEDAELVIKSTNP
+515 LEDAELIIKSTNTTET
-528 KDAIIKI
+528 IIKI
-535 IETRLYE
+535 LETRLYE
-542 LIHGKDK
+542 IIHGKDNN
-549 DGNDIILDLYDINS
+549 GNDKTLDLYDINS
-563 TDVAKKF
+563 SDVAKK
-570 YYYYLEDTSNPD
+570 YYYYYYERTSNTD
-582 GTAPYIYKAQV
+582 GTAPYIYKAQI

-605 AKSAGATDRKYSQFE
+605 AKSAGATDREYSQFE
-620 KVRTIYGQQSN
+620 KVRTIYGEQSN

-654 ADGSIERDSN
+654 ADGSVARDEK
-664 GKQKKTVYFSE
+664 GKPKKYVYYSE

-680 LSYGFTYGID
+680 LPYGFTYGID

-761 GSSDN
+761 GSSDD

-788 ILLRNQETRL
+788 ILLRNQEVRL

-840 NNSDKSS
+840 NNSDKSN
-847 EIITAKWISI
+847 EIITAKWIPI
-857 QKALQQIKQIISY
+857 KKALQQMKQIVSY
-870 ETDKNNN
+870 TTDKNNN
-877 IKKIEGPS
+877 VTSKVEGPS

-906 VICAKLDA
+906 VICARLDA
-914 ALAALQAAIIANTT
+914 ALAALQLTIEANTEN
-928 RRDTLL
+928 RDRLL
-934 KQIKEL
+934 KLIKEL

-945 NKYST
+945 NKYSN
-950 YIQEGSWNSE
+950 YIQEGSWTSE

-1042 SINFD
+1042 SINFE

-1076 LQYVQGGY
+1076 LQYAQGGY

-1090 VNEKGELKAD
+1090 VNGKGELKED
-1100 VLQDSLLAAQDIVTK
+1100 ILQDSLLAAQDIVTK

-1189 AFRWDTNGITAYW
+1189 AFRWDTNGISAYW
-1202 NGKDSI
+1202 SGKDSI
-1208 TPYDSPDFKMNRFV
+1208 IPYDSHDFKMNRFV

-1231 YNDSDDDKN
+1231 YNGSDDDKN

-1267 QKKKENDVE
+1267 QKKKENNVE

-1301 TKAVPKVQIGRLSD
+1301 TEAVPKVQIGRLND
-1315 TNYGIRIRDDDGNAV
+1315 NGNYGIRICDNDGNAV
-1330 LETVDDGSLWLR
+1330 LETIDNGSLWLR
-1342 KSLSIGTGTEQKI
+1342 QSLSIGTGTSTKVKI
-1355 FLGLSAR
+1355 GVLDNNQVFNANNNFIVYNDGSA
-1362 KDIAASVY
+1362 KMTGELKIEGSVY
-1370 NQLTTD
+1370 DLWIKND
-1376 DKAYWKLNPVTNRYQ
+1376 STNG
-1391 YIGTNEAGE
+1391 IGTATGMFVYPKGKASNSLGWVTINANNNGASYIEITSWGADAATVGKNGNLRLLSSGPLNINGHGKVSITSQNNAVSIHSWTGFGFQNDNTEAFITDQTLSGKWSILPGIE
-1400 AIYNSVVS
+1400 TSSIST
-1408 NYSDYCFSQIFNAK
+1408 
-1422 DTSIIYENGISYFS
+1422 TSIS
-1436 GGINTYAPYVWDPE
+1436 
-1450 NGTITGTYAKLTPL
+1450 AKSATLTPL
-1464 LIDEA
+1464 PDANGWVSYNLTSGDNLVKFGINADGMAVIESWIDGDQARLELYV
-1469 GWNLG
+1469 N
-1474 GLSFHHDKCPVTDH
+1474 TDH
-1488 CYARLSGTYT
+1488 KAVLMLKSKQKGNYPVYKQVIGTT
-1498 TKETSADDALSS
+1498 
-1510 WIVKFDDTSGG
+1510 
-1521 VIDKKYFASVDIRAG
+1521 
-1536 IKDNEHTSSAKIT
+1536 
-1549 ASSITLESNKISL
+1549 
-1562 TGPTNIS
+1562 
-1569 EGRCYI
+1569 
-1575 DATSNYA
+1575 
-1582 AIHYAVSKKQFTRVR
+1582 
-1597 FGVGTINTQFES
+1597 
-1609 FSVEVYNS
+1609 
-1617 PFFDDNSG
+1617 
-1625 YKSRLDLWTDEHN
+1625 
-1638 KPHLRISG
+1638 
-1646 PNGDNPVDLA
+1646 

>member
-16 ASGSMES
+16 ASGSTES

-97 QEDVNDKWYDLV
+97 QEDINDKWYDLV

-184 LYEVKI
+184 LYKVTI
-190 TNTNT
+190 TNTDNI
-195 LTGIYAKGFLNIT
+195 LAGPYAKGFLNIT
-208 KDEYETIPINE
+208 TNEYNKIDNNSNKT
-219 LCYLPYSMVP
+219 CYIPYSMVP
-229 HSDDELA
+229 HSDDEVA
-236 DMTAVQFI
+236 DMTTLQFI
-244 YAPEYTTEYSSML
+244 YAPEYTTEFSSMV
-257 ITNEDS
+257 ITNEDC
-263 NWLITGGQWIKYGSD
+263 NWLIPEGRWIINNGYQ
-278 YRFQVRQDGTPK
+278 FQIPIKDDPKQDDFI
-290 SSWKTIFAINK
+290 TIFTVSK
-301 EAYVSNRY
+301 EAYVDNRY

-319 STYDANLERY
+319 STYDENLERY
-329 VNVYKVKGSD
+329 VNVYKKKNSTPNVN
-339 PTADDKRI
+339 DKRI

-362 NLLSNNKDFKDT
+362 NLLSNNKDFKNT
-374 TGWIGTSLKIGLFP
+374 TGWIGKNLEIGLFP
-388 ELELN
+388 ELGLD

-407 AIKAGQDLVN
+407 TINAGQDLVN

-428 SGLFEGMEVK
+428 SGLFEGMKVK

-458 KKNNSAICLG
+458 KKNNSSLCLG
-468 SLYKDENNPSNVF
+468 SLYKDENKDEDEPSNPT

-487 VKEKSTDSNGTVW
+487 AKEKGTDSNGTVW

-515 LEDAELVIKSTNP
+515 LKDAELVIKSTNP
-528 KDAIIKI
+528 TETIIKI

-570 YYYYLEDTSNPD
+570 YYYYLEGTSNPD
-582 GTAPYIYKAQV
+582 GTVPYIYKAQV

-605 AKSAGATDRKYSQFE
+605 AKSAGATEREYSQFE

-743 INHGLLDGEALN
+743 VNHGLLDGEALN

-761 GSSDN
+761 GAGNN

-775 KWNIEYLAAADRA
+775 KYNIEYLSAADRA
-788 ILLRNQETRL
+788 ILLRNQEVRL

-877 IKKIEGPS
+877 VISSSKVEGPS

-914 ALAALQAAIIANTT
+914 ALAALQLTIEANTAN
-928 RRDTLL
+928 RDRLL
-934 KQIKEL
+934 KLIKEL

-945 NKYST
+945 NKYSN
-950 YIQEGSWNSE
+950 YIQEGSWTSE

-1001 RRFHVGDTTYVQDT
+1001 RRFHVGDTTYIQDT
-1015 DFFGYEPYLKNDKVR
+1015 DFFGYEPYSKNDKVR

-1042 SINFD
+1042 SINFE
-1047 EPDKDTIT
+1047 EPGKDTIT

-1076 LQYVQGGY
+1076 LQFVQGGY

-1202 NGKDSI
+1202 SGKDYL
-1208 TPYDSPDFKMNRFV
+1208 TPTDNPVLKMNRFV

-1231 YNDSDDDKN
+1231 YNNNNDNDNTN
-1240 FVPLTEAEVRSNSI
+1240 FVPASEAEIRSNPNSM
-1254 FSLTWSGLLIHSI
+1254 FSLTWSGLLIRS
-1267 QKKKENDVE
+1267 VE
-1276 KSIGEI
+1276 KKGNTEVGSI
-1282 EINREYDIVVSK
+1282 EINNKYDIVVK
-1294 YVTKNNV
+1294 KGDKN
-1301 TKAVPKVQIGRLSD
+1301 KIQIGRLND
-1315 TNYGIRIRDDDGNAV
+1315 NGNYGIRICDNDGTPV
-1330 LETVDDGSLWLR
+1330 LETIDDGSLWLR

-1370 NQLTTD
+1370 NQLTTG
-1376 DKAYWKLNPVTNRYQ
+1376 KKVFWKLNPVTNRYQ
-1391 YIGTNEAGE
+1391 YIGTDSKGE
-1400 AIYNSVVS
+1400 AVYNSVIS
-1408 NYSDYCFSQIFNAK
+1408 NYSDYCYSQIFNAN
-1422 DTSIIYENGISYFS
+1422 DTSIIYENGIAYFS
-1436 GGINTYAPYVWDPE
+1436 GGVNTYAPYVWDPE
-1450 NGTITGTYAKLTPL
+1450 KGVITGTYTKLNPL
-1464 LIDEA
+1464 FIGNSDI
-1469 GWNLG
+1469 NYG
-1474 GLSFHHDKCPVTDH
+1474 GLSFHHDNCPLPDHRYQDLTGMYIKESEMFNVRYGSAVGSWQVTYDVQ
-1488 CYARLSGTYT
+1488 SSSSDYT
-1498 TKETSADDALSS
+1498 AA
-1510 WIVKFDDTSGG
+1510 
-1521 VIDKKYFASVDIRAG
+1521 
-1536 IKDNEHTSSAKIT
+1536 
-1549 ASSITLESNKISL
+1549 ISL
-1562 TGPTNIS
+1562 TSFKDLDEGTYDTSIS
-1569 EGRCYI
+1569 L
-1575 DATSNYA
+1575 DAQTIQLVGKVEANTISLTPLSDANGWAAYELESTGTKVKYGINRDGNA
-1582 AIHYAVSKKQFTRVR
+1582 AIEAWSGTSTGSSVARIDLKTNGTLTIKK
-1597 FGVGTINTQFES
+1597 GTLQSNGKISWGTE
-1609 FSVEVYNS
+1609 
-1617 PFFDDNSG
+1617 
-1625 YKSRLDLWTDEHN
+1625 
-1638 KPHLRISG
+1638 KP
-1646 PNGDNPVDLA
+1646 VATA

>member
-16 ASGSMES
+16 ASGSIES
-23 HYEERKLC
+23 HYKERKLC
-31 VIGSNTMT
+31 IIGSNTMD
-39 DGSRALEPNLV
+39 DGSRALEPNLI
-50 LNVNGTHTLTFKLY
+50 LNVNGTHTLSFKMY
-64 LSYIDTITG
+64 LFYIDTLTG
-73 ERIDNPFVKLLVN
+73 ERVDNPYVKLLVN
-86 ERKVKAYWDNG
+86 ERKIKVYWDNG
-97 QEDVNDKWYDLV
+97 QEDENDKWFDLV

-155 ELATAV
+155 ELATAI

-169 DEENT
+169 DEKNT

-184 LYEVKI
+184 LYEVTI
-190 TNTNT
+190 TNTNA
-195 LTGIYAKGFLNIT
+195 LTGTYAKGFLNIT
-208 KDEYETIPINE
+208 KNEYEIVPNGKV
-219 LCYLPYSMVP
+219 CYLPYSMVP

-263 NWLITGGQWIKYGSD
+263 NWLITGGVWVKSGDIYQFKIPSS
-278 YRFQVRQDGTPK
+278 GTT
-290 SSWKTIFAINK
+290 KTIFTINLSN
-301 EAYVSNRY
+301 AFVSDQY

-329 VNVYKVKGSD
+329 VNVYKLKGSN

-374 TGWIGTSLKIGLFP
+374 TGWKGTDLKIELLP
-388 ELELN
+388 ELGLN
-393 TDLTKYEGH
+393 TDLTTYKGH

-407 AIKAGQDLVN
+407 VLKKGLELVN
-417 NTLSSAAQYLS
+417 DTFSSASQYLS
-428 SGLFEGMEVK
+428 SGFFEGQQLR
-438 FQIGLKDE
+438 FYIGLQDAMAEGKLFAGIKNKSGDTTYFDNME
-446 FKDGTLSVAVVD
+446 LSLIPTE
-458 KKNNSAICLG
+458 KL
-468 SLYKDENNPSNVF
+468 PSD
-481 PIFTPL
+481 L
-487 VKEKSTDSNGTVW
+487 DSSVSW
-500 YSCTLTCLKALAKNF
+500 YSGTLTCAKALAKNF
-515 LEDAELVIKSTNP
+515 LSDAKLIITSDNK
-528 KDAIIKI
+528 KDAILKI
-535 IETRLYE
+535 LETRLYE
-542 LIHGKDK
+542 LFQGITGGTGSQ
-549 DGNDIILDLYDINS
+549 GNNNLYDIN
-563 TDVAKKF
+563 TVDVAKKF
-570 YYYYLEDTSNPD
+570 YYYYYEDTSNPD
-582 GTAPYIYKAQV
+582 GTAPYIYKAQI

-605 AKSAGATDRKYSQFE
+605 AKSAGATGRKYSQFE
-620 KVRTIYGQQSN
+620 KVRTIYGEQSN

-654 ADGSIERDSN
+654 ADGSVARDEK
-664 GKQKKTVYFSE
+664 GKPKKYVYYSE

-761 GSSDN
+761 GSSDD

-788 ILLRNQETRL
+788 ILLRNQEVRL

-840 NNSDKSS
+840 NNSDKSN
-847 EIITAKWISI
+847 EIITAKWIPI
-857 QKALQQIKQIISY
+857 KKALQQMKQIISY
-870 ETDKNNN
+870 KTDGNNN
-877 IKKIEGPS
+877 VTSKVEGPS

-914 ALAALQAAIIANTT
+914 ALAALQLTIEANTAN
-928 RRDTLL
+928 RDRLL
-934 KQIKEL
+934 KLIKEL

-945 NKYST
+945 NKYSN
-950 YIQEGSWNSE
+950 YIQEGSWTSE

-1042 SINFD
+1042 SINFE

-1076 LQYVQGGY
+1076 LQYAQGGY

-1090 VNEKGELKAD
+1090 VNGKGELKED
-1100 VLQDSLLAAQDIVTK
+1100 ILQDSLLAAQDIVTK

-1189 AFRWDTNGITAYW
+1189 AFRWDTNGISAYW
-1202 NGKDSI
+1202 SGKDYL
-1208 TPYDSPDFKMNRFV
+1208 TPESNPVLKMNRFV

-1231 YNDSDDDKN
+1231 YNNGNDEDNTN
-1240 FVPLTEAEVRSNSI
+1240 FVPASEEEVRSNSM
-1254 FSLTWSGLLIHSI
+1254 FSLTWSGLLIRSI
-1267 QKKKENDVE
+1267 QKDGSNNVVG
-1276 KSIGEI
+1276 SI
-1282 EINREYDIVVSK
+1282 EINNKYDIVVK
-1294 YVTKNNV
+1294 KGD
-1301 TKAVPKVQIGRLSD
+1301 KDKVLIGRLND
-1315 TNYGIRIRDDDGNAV
+1315 NGNYGIRICDNDGTPV
-1330 LETVDDGSLWLR
+1330 LETIDNGSLWLR
-1342 KSLSIGTGTEQKI
+1342 QSLSIGTGTSTKVKI
-1355 FLGLSAR
+1355 GVLDNDQVFNANDNFIVNKDGTAKMTGNLRIKGVYADLLVAATTQTNSDTQNTEDLMGLFLCK
-1362 KDIAASVY
+1362 KDG
-1370 NQLTTD
+1370 TTD
-1376 DKAYWKLNPVTNRYQ
+1376 NIYATIGCYQ
-1391 YIGTNEAGE
+1391 DSNNTKGVQIYSTGNMAIGT
-1400 AIYNSVVS
+1400 
-1408 NYSDYCFSQIFNAK
+1408 
-1422 DTSIIYENGISYFS
+1422 DTSADHKMALSSSI
-1436 GGINTYAPYVWDPE
+1436 A
-1450 NGTITGTYAKLTPL
+1450 TITGISGVGIYAGTGALAAALGSPPTNGNLIISTDNYTLTAKDC
-1464 LIDEA
+1464 LIESSTVSDFCCYQA
-1469 GWNLG
+1469 RTA
-1474 GLSFHHDKCPVTDH
+1474 VTET
-1488 CYARLSGTYT
+1488 RLSGR
-1498 TKETSADDALSS
+1498 
-1510 WIVKFDDTSGG
+1510 VKFG
-1521 VIDKKYFASVDIRAG
+1521 VSAVNNGTAVIEAWNTPLGDGSAPVARAARLNLWYSATDNTAHCEILYYNQEHKW
-1536 IKDNEHTSSAKIT
+1536 IKA
-1549 ASSITLESNKISL
+1549 
-1562 TGPTNIS
+1562 
-1569 EGRCYI
+1569 
-1575 DATSNYA
+1575 AT
-1582 AIHYAVSKKQFTRVR
+1582 IC
-1597 FGVGTINTQFES
+1597 
-1609 FSVEVYNS
+1609 
-1617 PFFDDNSG
+1617 
-1625 YKSRLDLWTDEHN
+1625 
-1638 KPHLRISG
+1638 
-1646 PNGDNPVDLA
+1646 

>member
-16 ASGSMES
+16 ASGSTES

-97 QEDVNDKWYDLV
+97 QEDINDKWYDLV

-184 LYEVKI
+184 LYEVTI
-190 TNTNT
+190 TNTDT
-195 LTGIYAKGFLNIT
+195 LTGIYANGFLNIT
-208 KDEYETIPINE
+208 KDKYETIPINK

-263 NWLITGGQWIKYGSD
+263 NWLITGGQWIKYGDD

-374 TGWIGTSLKIGLFP
+374 TGWIGTNLKIGLFP

-407 AIKAGQDLVN
+407 AIKAGQNLVN
-417 NTLSSAAQYLS
+417 NTLSSAARYLS
-428 SGLFEGMEVK
+428 SGLFEGMKVK

-468 SLYKDENNPSNVF
+468 TLYKDENNPSNVF

-487 VKEKSTDSNGTVW
+487 VKEKGTDSNGTVW

-515 LEDAELVIKSTNP
+515 LEDAELIIKSTNP

-570 YYYYLEDTSNPD
+570 YYYYLEGTSNPD

-605 AKSAGATDRKYSQFE
+605 AKSAGATEREYSQFE

-654 ADGSIERDSN
+654 ADGSIERDEK
-664 GKQKKTVYFSE
+664 GKPKKTVYFSE

-743 INHGLLDGEALN
+743 VNQGLLDGETLN

-761 GSSDN
+761 GAGNN

-775 KWNIEYLAAADRA
+775 KWNIEYLAASDRA
-788 ILLRNQETRL
+788 ILLRNQEVRL

-840 NNSDKSS
+840 SNSDKSS

-857 QKALQQIKQIISY
+857 QKALQQIKQYVSKPKQ
-870 ETDKNNN
+870 TGD
-877 IKKIEGPS
+877 GTTSVLAPS
-885 DQNADLI
+885 DQNANLI
-892 KTIKDLDGDIASYK
+892 KTIKDLDGDIATYK
-906 VICAKLDA
+906 AICLKLDT
-914 ALAALQAAIIANTT
+914 ALATLQAAILANTT
-928 RRDTLL
+928 RRDALL

-1001 RRFHVGDTTYVQDT
+1001 RRFHVGDTTYIQDT

-1042 SINFD
+1042 SINFE

-1076 LQYVQGGY
+1076 LQYAQGGY

-1115 ATDESVVQDNTGITL
+1115 ATDESVVQDNTGLTL

-1231 YNDSDDDKN
+1231 YNGSDDDKN

-1282 EINREYDIVVSK
+1282 EINREYDIVVRK

-1301 TKAVPKVQIGRLSD
+1301 TKAVSKVQIGRLSD

-1342 KSLSIGTGTEQKI
+1342 KSLSIGTGTNTNVKI
-1355 FLGLSAR
+1355 GVLNNNQVFNANNNFIVYKDGSA
-1362 KDIAASVY
+1362 KMTGELKIEGTVY
-1370 NQLTTD
+1370 DLWIKND
-1376 DKAYWKLNPVTNRYQ
+1376 STNE
-1391 YIGTNEAGE
+1391 IGTATGMFVYPKGKASNSLGWVSINANNNGASYIEITSWGADASDSAKNGNLRLLSSGPLNINGHGKVSITSQNNAVSIHSWTGFGFQNDNTEA
-1400 AIYNSVVS
+1400 AITDQTLSGKWS
-1408 NYSDYCFSQIFNAK
+1408 ILPGIE
-1422 DTSIIYENGISYFS
+1422 TSSISA
-1436 GGINTYAPYVWDPE
+1436 TYA
-1450 NGTITGTYAKLTPL
+1450 TLT
-1464 LIDEA
+1464 
-1469 GWNLG
+1469 
-1474 GLSFHHDKCPVTDH
+1474 
-1488 CYARLSGTYT
+1488 
-1498 TKETSADDALSS
+1498 ALSS
-1510 WIVKFDDTSGG
+1510 DNGWTAYDLKSGNNLVKFGINADGMAVIESWIGG
-1521 VIDKKYFASVDIRAG
+1521 NMARLELYVNTDYRSVLML
-1536 IKDNEHTSSAKIT
+1536 K
-1549 ASSITLESNKISL
+1549 
-1562 TGPTNIS
+1562 
-1569 EGRCYI
+1569 
-1575 DATSNYA
+1575 
-1582 AIHYAVSKKQFTRVR
+1582 SKKKGDTKVYEHLI
-1597 FGVGTINTQFES
+1597 GTT
-1609 FSVEVYNS
+1609 
-1617 PFFDDNSG
+1617 
-1625 YKSRLDLWTDEHN
+1625 
-1638 KPHLRISG
+1638 
-1646 PNGDNPVDLA
+1646 

>member
-16 ASGSMES
+16 ASGSIES

-31 VIGSNTMT
+31 IIGSNTMD

-50 LNVNGTHTLTFKLY
+50 LNVNGTHTLSFKMY
-64 LSYIDTITG
+64 LFYIDTLTG
-73 ERIDNPFVKLLVN
+73 ERVDNPYVKLLVN
-86 ERKVKAYWDNG
+86 ERKIKVYWDNG
-97 QEDVNDKWYDLV
+97 QEDENDKWFDLV

-155 ELATAV
+155 ELATAI

-169 DEENT
+169 DEKNT

-190 TNTNT
+190 TNTNA
-195 LTGIYAKGFLNIT
+195 LTGAYANGFLNIT
-208 KDEYETIPINE
+208 KDKYEIVPNNAT
-219 LCYLPYSMVP
+219 CYLPYSMVP
-229 HSDDELA
+229 HSNEELA

-263 NWLITGGQWIKYGSD
+263 NWLITGGAWIKSGDIYQFKIPSS
-278 YRFQVRQDGTPK
+278 GTT
-290 SSWKTIFAINK
+290 KTIFTINLSN
-301 EAYVSNRY
+301 AFVSDKY

-329 VNVYKVKGSD
+329 VNVYKLKGTT

-362 NLLSNNKDFKDT
+362 NLLANNKDFKNT
-374 TGWIGTSLKIGLFP
+374 NGWTGTKLKIDFLP
-388 ELELN
+388 ELKLN
-393 TDLTKYEGH
+393 TDLTTYKGH

-407 AIKAGQDLVN
+407 AIKAGQNLIND
-417 NTLSSAAQYLS
+417 TLSSAAQYLS
-428 SGLFEGMEVK
+428 SGLFKGMEVK
-438 FQIGLKDE
+438 FKIGLKDK
-446 FKDGTLSVAVVD
+446 FTAGTLSAAIVD
-458 KKNNSAICLG
+458 KETNSTIYLG
-468 SLYKDENNPSNVF
+468 GLDKEENS
-481 PIFTPL
+481 IFTL
-487 VKEKSTDSNGTVW
+487 LKQESIDSDGTVW
-500 YSCTLTCLKALAKNF
+500 YSGTLTCLKALAKNF
-515 LEDAELVIKSTNP
+515 LEDAELVIKSTNTTET
-528 KDAIIKI
+528 IIKI
-535 IETRLYE
+535 LETRLYE
-542 LIHGKDK
+542 IIHGKDNN
-549 DGNDIILDLYDINS
+549 GNDKTLDLYDINS
-563 TDVAKKF
+563 SDVAKK
-570 YYYYLEDTSNPD
+570 YYYYYYEGTSNTD
-582 GTAPYIYKAQV
+582 GTAPYIYKAQI

-605 AKSAGATDRKYSQFE
+605 AKSAGATDREYSQFE
-620 KVRTIYGQQSN
+620 KVRTIYGEQSN

-654 ADGSIERDSN
+654 VDGSVARNEK
-664 GKQKKTVYFSE
+664 GKPKKYVYYSE

-680 LSYGFTYGID
+680 LPYGFTYGID

-761 GSSDN
+761 GSSDD

-788 ILLRNQETRL
+788 ILLRNQEVRL

-840 NNSDKSS
+840 NNSDKSN
-847 EIITAKWISI
+847 EIITAKWIPI
-857 QKALQQIKQIISY
+857 KKALQQMKQIVSY
-870 ETDKNNN
+870 TTDKNNN
-877 IKKIEGPS
+877 VTSKVEGPS

-906 VICAKLDA
+906 VICARLDA
-914 ALAALQAAIIANTT
+914 ALAALQLTIEANTAN
-928 RRDTLL
+928 RDKLL
-934 KQIKEL
+934 KLIKEL

-945 NKYST
+945 NKYSN
-950 YIQEGSWNSE
+950 YIQEGSWTSE

-1042 SINFD
+1042 SINFE

-1076 LQYVQGGY
+1076 LQYAQGGY

-1090 VNEKGELKAD
+1090 VNGKGELKED
-1100 VLQDSLLAAQDIVTK
+1100 ILQDSLLAAQDIVTK

-1130 TSLKNLDQKLKITS
+1130 TSLKNLDQKLKVTS

-1152 GGETWTTMM
+1152 GGETWTTMI

-1189 AFRWDTNGITAYW
+1189 AFRWDTNGISAYW
-1202 NGKDSI
+1202 SGKDYL
-1208 TPYDSPDFKMNRFV
+1208 TPESNPVLKMNRFV

-1231 YNDSDDDKN
+1231 YNNGNDEDNTN
-1240 FVPLTEAEVRSNSI
+1240 FVPASEEEVRSNSM
-1254 FSLTWSGLLIHSI
+1254 FSLTWSGLLIRSI
-1267 QKKKENDVE
+1267 QKDGSNNVVG
-1276 KSIGEI
+1276 SI
-1282 EINREYDIVVSK
+1282 EINNKYDIVVK
-1294 YVTKNNV
+1294 KGD
-1301 TKAVPKVQIGRLSD
+1301 KDKVLIGRLND
-1315 TNYGIRIRDDDGNAV
+1315 NGNYGIRICDDDGKPV
-1330 LETVDDGSLWLR
+1330 LETIDNGSLWLR
-1342 KSLSIGTGTEQKI
+1342 QSLSIGTGTSTKVKI
-1355 FLGLSAR
+1355 GVLDNDQVFNANDNFIVNKDGTAKMTGNLRIKGIYADLLVAATTQTNSDTQNTEDLMGLFLCK
-1362 KDIAASVY
+1362 KDG
-1370 NQLTTD
+1370 TTD
-1376 DKAYWKLNPVTNRYQ
+1376 NIYATIGCYQ
-1391 YIGTNEAGE
+1391 DSNNTKGVQIYSTGNMAIGT
-1400 AIYNSVVS
+1400 
-1408 NYSDYCFSQIFNAK
+1408 
-1422 DTSIIYENGISYFS
+1422 DTSAGHKMALSS
-1436 GGINTYAPYVWDPE
+1436 SVA
-1450 NGTITGTYAKLTPL
+1450 TITGISGVGIYAGTGALAAALGSPPTNGNLIISADNYTLTTKDC
-1464 LIDEA
+1464 LIVSSTANDFCSYQARTTVKITETETRPSGRVKFGVSAVNNGTAVIEA
-1469 GWNLG
+1469 WNTPTG
-1474 GLSFHHDKCPVTDH
+1474 DGSAPVARA
-1488 CYARLSGTYT
+1488 ARLNLWY
-1498 TKETSADDALSS
+1498 SATDNTAHCEILYYNQEHK
-1510 WIVKFDDTSGG
+1510 WIK
-1521 VIDKKYFASVDIRAG
+1521 A
-1536 IKDNEHTSSAKIT
+1536 
-1549 ASSITLESNKISL
+1549 
-1562 TGPTNIS
+1562 
-1569 EGRCYI
+1569 
-1575 DATSNYA
+1575 AT
-1582 AIHYAVSKKQFTRVR
+1582 IC
-1597 FGVGTINTQFES
+1597 
-1609 FSVEVYNS
+1609 
-1617 PFFDDNSG
+1617 
-1625 YKSRLDLWTDEHN
+1625 
-1638 KPHLRISG
+1638 
-1646 PNGDNPVDLA
+1646 

>member
-16 ASGSMES
+16 ASGSTES

-64 LSYIDTITG
+64 LSYIDTTTG

-97 QEDVNDKWYDLV
+97 QEDINDKWYDLV

-161 LDGTDWQL
+161 LDGTDWKL

-190 TNTNT
+190 TNMNA
-195 LTGIYAKGFLNIT
+195 LTGIYANGFLNIT
-208 KDEYETIPINE
+208 KDTYEKIPNNAI
-219 LCYLPYSMVP
+219 CYLPYSMVP

-263 NWLITGGQWIKYGSD
+263 NWLVTGGVWVKSGDIYQFKIPSS
-278 YRFQVRQDGTPK
+278 GTT
-290 SSWKTIFAINK
+290 KTIFTINLSN
-301 EAYVSNRY
+301 AFVSDKY

-329 VNVYKVKGSD
+329 VNVYKVKDST
-339 PTADDKRI
+339 PSADDKRI

-374 TGWIGTSLKIGLFP
+374 TGWIGTNLQIGLFP

-407 AIKAGQDLVN
+407 AIKAGQNLVN

-428 SGLFEGMEVK
+428 SGLFEGMKVK

-446 FKDGTLSVAVVD
+446 FTDGTLSAAVVD
-458 KKNNSAICLG
+458 KKTNSIIYLG
-468 SLYKDENNPSNVF
+468 KLNEENSSN
-481 PIFTPL
+481 IFTTL
-487 VKEKSTDSNGTVW
+487 TKEGIDSNGTVW
-500 YSCTLTCLKALAKNF
+500 YSGTLTCLKALAKNF

-528 KDAIIKI
+528 TETIIKI

-570 YYYYLEDTSNPD
+570 YYYYLEGTSNPD

-605 AKSAGATDRKYSQFE
+605 AKSAGATEREYSQFE

-711 NYNDN
+711 NYNEN

-743 INHGLLDGEALN
+743 VNQGLLDGETLN

-761 GSSDN
+761 GAGND

-775 KWNIEYLAAADRA
+775 KYNIEYLSAADRA
-788 ILLRNQETRL
+788 ILLRNQEVRL

-877 IKKIEGPS
+877 VTSKIEGPS

-892 KTIKDLDGDIASYK
+892 KTIKDLDGDIATYK
-906 VICAKLDA
+906 AICLKLDA
-914 ALAALQAAIIANTT
+914 ALTALQLTIEANTEK
-928 RRDTLL
+928 RDALL

-1001 RRFHVGDTTYVQDT
+1001 RRFHIGDTTYVQDT

-1076 LQYVQGGY
+1076 LQFVQGGY

-1202 NGKDSI
+1202 SGKDYL
-1208 TPYDSPDFKMNRFV
+1208 TPMDNPVLKMNRFV

-1231 YNDSDDDKN
+1231 YNNNNDNDNTN
-1240 FVPLTEAEVRSNSI
+1240 FVPASEAEIRSNPNSM
-1254 FSLTWSGLLIHSI
+1254 FSLTWSGLLIRS
-1267 QKKKENDVE
+1267 VE
-1276 KSIGEI
+1276 KKGNTEVGSI
-1282 EINREYDIVVSK
+1282 EINNKYDIVVK
-1294 YVTKNNV
+1294 KGDKN
-1301 TKAVPKVQIGRLSD
+1301 KIQIGRLND
-1315 TNYGIRIRDDDGNAV
+1315 NGNYGIRICDNDGTPV
-1330 LETVDDGSLWLR
+1330 LETIDDGSLWLR

-1370 NQLTTD
+1370 NQLTTYQ
-1376 DKAYWKLNPVTNRYQ
+1376 KGFWKLNPVTNRYQ
-1391 YIGTNEAGE
+1391 YTGTNEAGE
-1400 AIYNSVVS
+1400 SVYNSVIS
-1408 NYSDYCFSQIFNAK
+1408 NYSDYCYSQIFNAN
-1422 DTSIIYENGISYFS
+1422 DTSIIYENGIAYFS
-1436 GGINTYAPYVWDPE
+1436 GGVNTYAPYVWDPE
-1450 NGTITGTYAKLTPL
+1450 KGVITGTYTKLNPL
-1464 LIDEA
+1464 FLGNSDI
-1469 GWNLG
+1469 NYG
-1474 GLSFHHDKCPVTDH
+1474 GLSFHHDNCPLPDHRYQDLIGLYQKEGKLLNVRYGQAWGQWQVTYDVQSNSSD
-1488 CYARLSGTYT
+1488 YTAAISLDVFKDLDEGTY
-1498 TKETSADDALSS
+1498 
-1510 WIVKFDDTSGG
+1510 DTSILLDAQTIELNGIAKLNIIEPQSDMIIVNNPSDIYNPILYKRGNLSIKLG
-1521 VIDKKYFASVDIRAG
+1521 V
-1536 IKDNEHTSSAKIT
+1536 N
-1549 ASSITLESNKISL
+1549 
-1562 TGPTNIS
+1562 
-1569 EGRCYI
+1569 
-1575 DATSNYA
+1575 
-1582 AIHYAVSKKQFTRVR
+1582 
-1597 FGVGTINTQFES
+1597 
-1609 FSVEVYNS
+1609 
-1617 PFFDDNSG
+1617 
-1625 YKSRLDLWTDEHN
+1625 N
-1638 KPHLRISG
+1638 KPAGFSIECW
-1646 PNGDNPVDLA
+1646 NGSTCINRYNFTSVQDGSTKVL

>member
-16 ASGSMES
+16 TSGSIES

-31 VIGSNTMT
+31 IIGSNTMD

-50 LNVNGTHTLTFKLY
+50 LNVNGTHTLSFKMY
-64 LSYIDTITG
+64 LFYIDTLTG
-73 ERIDNPFVKLLVN
+73 ERVDNPYVKLLVN
-86 ERKVKAYWDNG
+86 ERKIKVYWDNG
-97 QEDVNDKWYDLV
+97 QEDENDKWFDLV

-140 LNFSDEANNNQGTIY
+140 LNFSDETNNNQGTIY
-155 ELATAV
+155 ELATAI

-169 DEENT
+169 DEKNT

-184 LYEVKI
+184 LYEVTI
-190 TNTNT
+190 TNTNA
-195 LTGIYAKGFLNIT
+195 LTGAYANGFLNIT
-208 KDEYETIPINE
+208 KDKYETVPNGKV
-219 LCYLPYSMVP
+219 CYLPYSMVP

-244 YAPEYTTEYSSML
+244 YAPEYTTEYSSMV
-257 ITNEDS
+257 ITNEDC
-263 NWLITGGQWIKYGSD
+263 NWLITGGQWIKYNND
-278 YRFQVRQDGTPK
+278 YRFQVRQDGTSK
-290 SSWKTIFAINK
+290 SSWKTIFAINPNN
-301 EAYVSNRY
+301 AFVSDQY

-319 STYDANLERY
+319 STYDAKLERY
-329 VNVYKVKGSD
+329 VNVYKLKGTT

-374 TGWIGTSLKIGLFP
+374 TGWKGKDLKIGLFP
-388 ELELN
+388 ELGLD
-393 TDLTKYEGH
+393 TDLTTYKGH
-402 SYLSA
+402 SYLQA
-407 AIKAGQDLVN
+407 AIKAGQNLFN

-428 SGLFEGMEVK
+428 SGLFKGMEVK
-438 FQIGLKDE
+438 FKIGLKDK
-446 FKDGTLSVAVVD
+446 FTAGTLSAAIVD
-458 KKNNSAICLG
+458 KKANSTIYLG
-468 SLYKDENNPSNVF
+468 KLEPNEEDPSNPT

-487 VKEKSTDSNGTVW
+487 EESIDSDGTVW
-500 YSCTLTCLKALAKNF
+500 YSGTLICLKALAKNF

-528 KDAIIKI
+528 TETIIKI
-535 IETRLYE
+535 LETRLYE
-542 LIHGKDK
+542 LIHGKDNN
-549 DGNDIILDLYDINS
+549 GNDKILDLYDINS

-570 YYYYLEDTSNPD
+570 YYYYYEDTSNPD
-582 GTAPYIYKAQV
+582 GTAPYIYKAQI

-605 AKSAGATDRKYSQFE
+605 AKSAGATDREYSQFE
-620 KVRTIYGQQSN
+620 KVRTIYGEQSN

-654 ADGSIERDSN
+654 ADGSVAHNEK
-664 GKQKKTVYFSE
+664 GKPKKYVYYSE

-680 LSYGFTYGID
+680 LPYGFTYGID

-788 ILLRNQETRL
+788 ILLRNQEVRL

-825 LGGDTLDPTKTDPKA
+825 LGGDTLDPTKTNPKA
-840 NNSDKSS
+840 DNSDKSN
-847 EIITAKWISI
+847 EIITAKWIPI
-857 QKALQQIKQIISY
+857 QKALQQIKQY
-870 ETDKNNN
+870 VLKTNAAGETTSVLA
-877 IKKIEGPS
+877 PS

-914 ALAALQAAIIANTT
+914 ALAALQLTIEANTAN
-928 RRDTLL
+928 RDRLL
-934 KQIKEL
+934 KLIKEL

-945 NKYST
+945 NKYSN
-950 YIQEGSWNSE
+950 YIQEGSWTSE

-1042 SINFD
+1042 SINFE

-1076 LQYVQGGY
+1076 LQYAQGGY

-1090 VNEKGELKAD
+1090 VNGKGELKED
-1100 VLQDSLLAAQDIVTK
+1100 ILQDSLLAAQDIVTK

-1130 TSLKNLDQKLKITS
+1130 TSLKNLDQKLKVTS

-1152 GGETWTTMM
+1152 GGETWTTMI

-1189 AFRWDTNGITAYW
+1189 AFRWDTNGISAYW

-1231 YNDSDDDKN
+1231 YNGSDDDKN

-1267 QKKKENDVE
+1267 QKKKENNVE
-1276 KSIGEI
+1276 KSVGEI

-1315 TNYGIRIRDDDGNAV
+1315 KNYGIRIRDDDGNTV

-1342 KSLSIGTGTEQKI
+1342 ESLSIGTETNTNVKIGVLDNDQVFNANNNFIVNKDGTAKMTGVLRIKGKYKDLLLKSFQETQQYDDFCGI
-1355 FLGLSAR
+1355 FL
-1362 KDIAASVY
+1362 VP
-1370 NQLTTD
+1370 TTD
-1376 DKAYWKLNPVTNRYQ
+1376 STGSQYEGIMGFSFDSNGTAGGVVQSPGVLSISGNQSLEVTGAYSMKAYSTIK
-1391 YIGTNEAGE
+1391 AGQ
-1400 AIYNSVVS
+1400 
-1408 NYSDYCFSQIFNAK
+1408 D
-1422 DTSIIYENGISYFS
+1422 
-1436 GGINTYAPYVWDPE
+1436 
-1450 NGTITGTYAKLTPL
+1450 
-1464 LIDEA
+1464 
-1469 GWNLG
+1469 
-1474 GLSFHHDKCPVTDH
+1474 
-1488 CYARLSGTYT
+1488 
-1498 TKETSADDALSS
+1498 
-1510 WIVKFDDTSGG
+1510 
-1521 VIDKKYFASVDIRAG
+1521 
-1536 IKDNEHTSSAKIT
+1536 
-1549 ASSITLESNKISL
+1549 
-1562 TGPTNIS
+1562 
-1569 EGRCYI
+1569 
-1575 DATSNYA
+1575 
-1582 AIHYAVSKKQFTRVR
+1582 
-1597 FGVGTINTQFES
+1597 GVGTMIGCGMPQPYQDGYSVSLFNSYDGMRFIGNKYGLKLSSYKLNDSRYPARLALRNTECTASLEVVRKTTLGNYTQQVPTAEFCLFNTLSGEIAEQTP
-1609 FSVEVYNS
+1609 FSSADVRV
-1617 PFFDDNSG
+1617 
-1625 YKSRLDLWTDEHN
+1625 
-1638 KPHLRISG
+1638 RISSHPTASNHIIINFYERAKWLG
-1646 PNGDNPVDLA
+1646 TLHISNTEFVYDAAGQ

>member
-16 ASGSMES
+16 ASGSIES

-31 VIGSNTMT
+31 IIGSNTMD

-50 LNVNGTHTLTFKLY
+50 LNVNGTHTLSFKMY
-64 LSYIDTITG
+64 LFYIDTLTG
-73 ERIDNPFVKLLVN
+73 ERVDNPYVKLLVN
-86 ERKVKAYWDNG
+86 ERKIKVYWDNG
-97 QEDVNDKWYDLV
+97 QEDENDKWFDLV

-155 ELATAV
+155 ELATAI
-161 LDGTDWQL
+161 LGGTDWQL
-169 DEENT
+169 DEKNT

-184 LYEVKI
+184 LYEVTI
-190 TNTNT
+190 TNMNA
-195 LTGIYAKGFLNIT
+195 LTGVYANGFLNIT
-208 KDEYETIPINE
+208 KDKYEKIPNNAT
-219 LCYLPYSMVP
+219 CYLPYSMVP
-229 HSDDELA
+229 HSNEEFA

-263 NWLITGGQWIKYGSD
+263 NWLVTGGAWVKAGDVYQFKIPSS
-278 YRFQVRQDGTPK
+278 GTT
-290 SSWKTIFAINK
+290 KTIFTINLSN
-301 EAYVSNRY
+301 AFVSDQY

-329 VNVYKVKGSD
+329 VNVYKLKGTT

-362 NLLSNNKDFKDT
+362 NLLANNRDFKNT
-374 TGWIGTSLKIGLFP
+374 NGWIGKKLKIDFLP
-388 ELELN
+388 ELGLD
-393 TDLTKYEGH
+393 TDLTTYKGH

-407 AIKAGQDLVN
+407 AIKAGQNLIND
-417 NTLSSAAQYLS
+417 TLSSAAQYLS
-428 SGLFEGMEVK
+428 SGLFKGMEVK
-438 FQIGLKDE
+438 FKIGLKDK
-446 FKDGTLSVAVVD
+446 FTAGTLSAAIVD
-458 KKNNSAICLG
+458 KETNSTIYLGKLDNKKNS
-468 SLYKDENNPSNVF
+468 
-481 PIFTPL
+481 IFTNL
-487 VKEKSTDSNGTVW
+487 TQESIDSDGTVW
-500 YSCTLTCLKALAKNF
+500 YSGTLTCLKALAKNF

-528 KDAIIKI
+528 TETIIKI
-535 IETRLYE
+535 LETRLYE
-542 LIHGKDK
+542 IIHGKDNN
-549 DGNDIILDLYDINS
+549 GNDKTLDLYDINS
-563 TDVAKKF
+563 SDVAKK
-570 YYYYLEDTSNPD
+570 YYYYYYEGTSNPD
-582 GTAPYIYKAQV
+582 GTAPYIYKAQI
-593 PCPLYEPVYGGW
+593 PCPLYEPIYGGW
-605 AKSAGATDRKYSQFE
+605 AKSAGATDREYSQFE
-620 KVRTIYGQQSN
+620 KVRTIYGEQSN

-654 ADGSIERDSN
+654 ADGSVARDEK
-664 GKQKKTVYFSE
+664 GKPKKYVYYSE

-680 LSYGFTYGID
+680 LPYGFTYGID

-788 ILLRNQETRL
+788 ILLRNQEVRL

-840 NNSDKSS
+840 DNSDKSN
-847 EIITAKWISI
+847 EIITAKWVPIK
-857 QKALQQIKQIISY
+857 KALQQMKQIISY
-870 ETDKNNN
+870 KTDGNNN
-877 IKKIEGPS
+877 VTSKVEGPS

-914 ALAALQAAIIANTT
+914 ALAALQSTIEANTAN
-928 RRDTLL
+928 RDRLL
-934 KQIKEL
+934 KLIKEL

-945 NKYST
+945 NKYSN
-950 YIQEGSWNSE
+950 YIQEGSWTSE

-1042 SINFD
+1042 SINFE

-1076 LQYVQGGY
+1076 LQYAQGGY

-1090 VNEKGELKAD
+1090 VNGKGELKED
-1100 VLQDSLLAAQDIVTK
+1100 ILQDSLLAAQDIVTK

-1152 GGETWTTMM
+1152 GGETWTTMI

-1189 AFRWDTNGITAYW
+1189 AFRWDTNGISAYW
-1202 NGKDSI
+1202 SGKDYL
-1208 TPYDSPDFKMNRFV
+1208 TPESNPVLKMNRFV

-1231 YNDSDDDKN
+1231 YNNGNDEDNTN
-1240 FVPLTEAEVRSNSI
+1240 FVPASEEEVRSNSM
-1254 FSLTWSGLLIHSI
+1254 FSLTWSGLLIRSI
-1267 QKKKENDVE
+1267 E
-1276 KSIGEI
+1276 KDGSNKDIGSI
-1282 EINREYDIVVSK
+1282 EINNKYDIVVSK

-1301 TKAVPKVQIGRLSD
+1301 TEAVPKVQIGRLNNNG
-1315 TNYGIRIRDDDGNAV
+1315 NYGIRICDNGGNPV
-1330 LETVDDGSLWLR
+1330 LETVDNGSLWLR
-1342 KSLSIGTGTEQKI
+1342 QSLSIGTETNTNVKIGVLDNDQVFNANNNFIVNKDGTAKMTGVLRIKGKYKDLLLKSFQETQQYDDFCGI
-1355 FLGLSAR
+1355 FL
-1362 KDIAASVY
+1362 VP
-1370 NQLTTD
+1370 TTD
-1376 DKAYWKLNPVTNRYQ
+1376 STGSQYEGIMGFSFDSNGTAGGVVQSPGVLSISGNQSLEVTGAYSMKAYSTIKAGQDGVGTMIGCGMPQPYQDGYSVSLFNSYDGMRFVGNKYGLKLSSYKLNDSRY
-1391 YIGTNEAGE
+1391 
-1400 AIYNSVVS
+1400 
-1408 NYSDYCFSQIFNAK
+1408 
-1422 DTSIIYENGISYFS
+1422 
-1436 GGINTYAPYVWDPE
+1436 P
-1450 NGTITGTYAKLTPL
+1450 
-1464 LIDEA
+1464 
-1469 GWNLG
+1469 
-1474 GLSFHHDKCPVTDH
+1474 
-1488 CYARLSGTYT
+1488 ARLALRNTECTASLEVVRKTTLGTYT
-1498 TKETSADDALSS
+1498 QQVPTAEFCLFNTLSGEIAEQTPFSSADVRVRISS
-1510 WIVKFDDTSGG
+1510 
-1521 VIDKKYFASVDIRAG
+1521 
-1536 IKDNEHTSSAKIT
+1536 HPT
-1549 ASSITLESNKISL
+1549 ASNHIIINFYERAKWLGTLHISN
-1562 TGPTNIS
+1562 T
-1569 EGRCYI
+1569 EFVY
-1575 DATSNYA
+1575 DAA
-1582 AIHYAVSKKQFTRVR
+1582 GQ
-1597 FGVGTINTQFES
+1597 
-1609 FSVEVYNS
+1609 
-1617 PFFDDNSG
+1617 
-1625 YKSRLDLWTDEHN
+1625 
-1638 KPHLRISG
+1638 
-1646 PNGDNPVDLA
+1646 

>member
-16 ASGSMES
+16 ASGSIES
-23 HYEERKLC
+23 HYKERKLC
-31 VIGSNTMT
+31 IIGSNTMD
-39 DGSRALEPNLV
+39 DGSRALEPNLI
-50 LNVNGTHTLTFKLY
+50 LNVNGTHTLSFKMY
-64 LSYIDTITG
+64 LFYIDTLTG
-73 ERIDNPFVKLLVN
+73 ERVDNPYVKLLVN
-86 ERKVKAYWDNG
+86 ERKIKVYWDNG
-97 QEDVNDKWYDLV
+97 QEDENDKWFDLV

-155 ELATAV
+155 ELATAI

-169 DEENT
+169 DEKNT

-184 LYEVKI
+184 LYEVTI
-190 TNTNT
+190 TNTNA
-195 LTGIYAKGFLNIT
+195 LTGTYAKGFLNIT
-208 KDEYETIPINE
+208 KNEYEIVPNGKV
-219 LCYLPYSMVP
+219 CYLPYSMVP

-263 NWLITGGQWIKYGSD
+263 NWLITGGVWVKSGDIYQFKIPSS
-278 YRFQVRQDGTPK
+278 GTT
-290 SSWKTIFAINK
+290 KTIFTINLSN
-301 EAYVSNRY
+301 AFVSDQY

-319 STYDANLERY
+319 STYDANLEHY
-329 VNVYKVKGSD
+329 VNVYKLKGSN

-374 TGWIGTSLKIGLFP
+374 TGWKGTDLKIELLP
-388 ELELN
+388 ELGLN
-393 TDLTKYEGH
+393 TDLTTYKGH

-407 AIKAGQDLVN
+407 VLKKGLELVN
-417 NTLSSAAQYLS
+417 DTFSSASQYLS
-428 SGLFEGMEVK
+428 SGFFEGQQLR
-438 FQIGLKDE
+438 FYIGLQDAMAEGKLFAGIKNKSGDTTYFDNME
-446 FKDGTLSVAVVD
+446 LSLIPTE
-458 KKNNSAICLG
+458 KL
-468 SLYKDENNPSNVF
+468 PSD
-481 PIFTPL
+481 L
-487 VKEKSTDSNGTVW
+487 DSSVSW
-500 YSCTLTCLKALAKNF
+500 YSGTLTCAKALAKNF
-515 LEDAELVIKSTNP
+515 LSDAKLIITSDNK
-528 KDAIIKI
+528 KDAILKI
-535 IETRLYE
+535 LETRLYE
-542 LIHGKDK
+542 LFQGITGGTGSQ
-549 DGNDIILDLYDINS
+549 GNNNLYDIN
-563 TDVAKKF
+563 TVDVAKKF
-570 YYYYLEDTSNPD
+570 YYYYYEDTSNPD
-582 GTAPYIYKAQV
+582 GTAPYIYKAQI

-605 AKSAGATDRKYSQFE
+605 AKSAGATGRKYSQFE
-620 KVRTIYGQQSN
+620 KVRTIYGEQSN

-654 ADGSIERDSN
+654 ADGSVARDEK
-664 GKQKKTVYFSE
+664 GKPKKYVYYSE

-761 GSSDN
+761 GSSDD

-788 ILLRNQETRL
+788 ILLRNQEVRL

-840 NNSDKSS
+840 NNSDKSN
-847 EIITAKWISI
+847 EIITAKWIPI
-857 QKALQQIKQIISY
+857 KKALQQMKQIISY
-870 ETDKNNN
+870 KTDGNNN
-877 IKKIEGPS
+877 VTSKVEGPS

-914 ALAALQAAIIANTT
+914 ALAALQLTIEANTAN
-928 RRDTLL
+928 RDRLL
-934 KQIKEL
+934 KLIKEL

-945 NKYST
+945 NKYSN
-950 YIQEGSWNSE
+950 YIQEGSWTSE

-1042 SINFD
+1042 SINFE

-1076 LQYVQGGY
+1076 LQYAQGGY

-1090 VNEKGELKAD
+1090 VNGKGELKED
-1100 VLQDSLLAAQDIVTK
+1100 ILQDSLLAAQDIVTK

-1189 AFRWDTNGITAYW
+1189 AFRWDTNGISAYW
-1202 NGKDSI
+1202 SGKDYL
-1208 TPYDSPDFKMNRFV
+1208 TPESNPVLKMNRFV

-1231 YNDSDDDKN
+1231 YNNGNDEDNTN
-1240 FVPLTEAEVRSNSI
+1240 FVPASEEEVRSNSM
-1254 FSLTWSGLLIHSI
+1254 FSLTWSGLLIRSI
-1267 QKKKENDVE
+1267 QKDGSNNVVG
-1276 KSIGEI
+1276 SI
-1282 EINREYDIVVSK
+1282 EINNKYDIVVK
-1294 YVTKNNV
+1294 KGD
-1301 TKAVPKVQIGRLSD
+1301 KDKVLIGRLND
-1315 TNYGIRIRDDDGNAV
+1315 NGNYGIRICDNDGTPV
-1330 LETVDDGSLWLR
+1330 LETIDNGSLWLR
-1342 KSLSIGTGTEQKI
+1342 QSLSIGTGTSTKVKI
-1355 FLGLSAR
+1355 GVLDNDQVFNANDNFIVNKDGTAKMTGNLRIKGVYADLLVAATTQTNSDTQNTEDLMGLFLCK
-1362 KDIAASVY
+1362 KDG
-1370 NQLTTD
+1370 TTD
-1376 DKAYWKLNPVTNRYQ
+1376 NIYATIGCYQ
-1391 YIGTNEAGE
+1391 DSNNTKGVQIYSTGNMAIGT
-1400 AIYNSVVS
+1400 
-1408 NYSDYCFSQIFNAK
+1408 
-1422 DTSIIYENGISYFS
+1422 DTSADHKMALSSSI
-1436 GGINTYAPYVWDPE
+1436 A
-1450 NGTITGTYAKLTPL
+1450 TITGISGVGIYAGTGALAAALGSPPTNGNLIISTDNYTLTAKDC
-1464 LIDEA
+1464 LIESSTVSDFCCYQA
-1469 GWNLG
+1469 RTA
-1474 GLSFHHDKCPVTDH
+1474 VTET
-1488 CYARLSGTYT
+1488 RLSGR
-1498 TKETSADDALSS
+1498 
-1510 WIVKFDDTSGG
+1510 VKFG
-1521 VIDKKYFASVDIRAG
+1521 VSAVNNGTAVIEAWNTPLGDGSAPVARAARLNLWYSATDNTAHCEILYYNQEHKW
-1536 IKDNEHTSSAKIT
+1536 IKA
-1549 ASSITLESNKISL
+1549 
-1562 TGPTNIS
+1562 
-1569 EGRCYI
+1569 
-1575 DATSNYA
+1575 AT
-1582 AIHYAVSKKQFTRVR
+1582 IC
-1597 FGVGTINTQFES
+1597 
-1609 FSVEVYNS
+1609 
-1617 PFFDDNSG
+1617 
-1625 YKSRLDLWTDEHN
+1625 
-1638 KPHLRISG
+1638 
-1646 PNGDNPVDLA
+1646 

>member
-16 ASGSMES
+16 ASGSIES

-31 VIGSNTMT
+31 IIGSNTMD

-50 LNVNGTHTLTFKLY
+50 LNVNGTHTLSFKMY
-64 LSYIDTITG
+64 LFYIDTLTG
-73 ERIDNPFVKLLVN
+73 ERVDNPYVKLLVN
-86 ERKVKAYWDNG
+86 ERKIKVYWDNG
-97 QEDVNDKWYDLV
+97 QEDENDKWFDLV

-155 ELATAV
+155 ELATAI

-169 DEENT
+169 DEKNT

-184 LYEVKI
+184 LYEVTI
-190 TNTNT
+190 TNTNA
-195 LTGIYAKGFLNIT
+195 LTGAYANGFLNIT
-208 KDEYETIPINE
+208 KDKYEIVPNNAT
-219 LCYLPYSMVP
+219 CYLPYSMVP

-244 YAPEYTTEYSSML
+244 YAPEYTTEYSSMV
-257 ITNEDS
+257 ITNEDC
-263 NWLITGGQWIKYGSD
+263 NWLITGGQWIKSGDIYQFKIPSS
-278 YRFQVRQDGTPK
+278 GTT
-290 SSWKTIFAINK
+290 KTIFAINPNN
-301 EAYVSNRY
+301 AFVSDQY

-329 VNVYKVKGSD
+329 VNVYKLKGTT

-347 FGYVDY
+347 FGYIDY

-362 NLLSNNKDFKDT
+362 NLLANNKDFKNT
-374 TGWIGTSLKIGLFP
+374 NGWTGTKLKIDFLP
-388 ELELN
+388 ELKLN
-393 TDLTKYEGH
+393 TDLTTYKGH

-407 AIKAGQDLVN
+407 AIKAGQNLIND
-417 NTLSSAAQYLS
+417 TLSSAAQYLS
-428 SGLFEGMEVK
+428 SGLFKGMEVK
-438 FQIGLKDE
+438 FKIGLKDK
-446 FKDGTLSVAVVD
+446 FTAGTLSAAIVD
-458 KKNNSAICLG
+458 KKTNSTIYLG
-468 SLYKDENNPSNVF
+468 GLDKEENS
-481 PIFTPL
+481 IFTL
-487 VKEKSTDSNGTVW
+487 LKQESIDSDGTVW
-500 YSCTLTCLKALAKNF
+500 YSGTLTCLKALAKNF

-528 KDAIIKI
+528 TETIIKI
-535 IETRLYE
+535 LETRLYE
-542 LIHGKDK
+542 LIHGKDNN
-549 DGNDIILDLYDINS
+549 GNDKILDLYDINS

-570 YYYYLEDTSNPD
+570 YYYYYEGTSNPD
-582 GTAPYIYKAQV
+582 GTAPYIYKTQI

-605 AKSAGATDRKYSQFE
+605 AKSAGATDREYSQFE
-620 KVRTIYGQQSN
+620 KVRTIYGEQSN

-654 ADGSIERDSN
+654 KDGSVARDEK
-664 GKQKKTVYFSE
+664 GKPKKYVYYSE

-761 GSSDN
+761 GSSDD

-788 ILLRNQETRL
+788 ILLRNQEVRL

-840 NNSDKSS
+840 DNSDKSS
-847 EIITAKWISI
+847 EIITAKWIPI
-857 QKALQQIKQIISY
+857 KKALQQMKQIISY
-870 ETDKNNN
+870 KTDGNNN
-877 IKKIEGPS
+877 VTSKVEGPS

-914 ALAALQAAIIANTT
+914 ALAALQLTIEANTAN
-928 RRDTLL
+928 RDRLL
-934 KQIKEL
+934 KLIKEL

-945 NKYST
+945 NKYSN
-950 YIQEGSWNSE
+950 YIQEGSWTSE

-1030 TPYKEAVLISEI
+1030 TPYKEVVLISEI
-1042 SINFD
+1042 SINFE

-1076 LQYVQGGY
+1076 LQYAQGGY

-1090 VNEKGELKAD
+1090 VNGKGELKED
-1100 VLQDSLLAAQDIVTK
+1100 ILQDSLLAAQDIVTK

-1189 AFRWDTNGITAYW
+1189 AFRWDTNGISAYW
-1202 NGKDSI
+1202 SGKDYL
-1208 TPYDSPDFKMNRFV
+1208 TPESNPVLKMNRFV

-1231 YNDSDDDKN
+1231 YNNGNDEDNTN
-1240 FVPLTEAEVRSNSI
+1240 FVPASEEEVRSKSM
-1254 FSLTWSGLLIHSI
+1254 FSLTWSGLLIRSI
-1267 QKKKENDVE
+1267 E
-1276 KSIGEI
+1276 KDGSNKDIGSI
-1282 EINREYDIVVSK
+1282 EINNKYDIVVSK

-1301 TKAVPKVQIGRLSD
+1301 TEAVPKVQIGRLNNNG
-1315 TNYGIRIRDDDGNAV
+1315 NYGIRICDNGGNPV
-1330 LETVDDGSLWLR
+1330 LETVDNGSLWLR
-1342 KSLSIGTGTEQKI
+1342 QSLSIGTETNTNVKIGVLDNDQVFNANNNFIVNKDGTAKMTGVLRIKGKYKNLLLKSFQETQQYDDFCGI
-1355 FLGLSAR
+1355 FL
-1362 KDIAASVY
+1362 VP
-1370 NQLTTD
+1370 TTD
-1376 DKAYWKLNPVTNRYQ
+1376 STGSQYEGIMGFSFDSNGTAGGVVQSQGVLSISGNQSLEVAGAYSMKAYSTIK
-1391 YIGTNEAGE
+1391 AGQ
-1400 AIYNSVVS
+1400 
-1408 NYSDYCFSQIFNAK
+1408 D
-1422 DTSIIYENGISYFS
+1422 
-1436 GGINTYAPYVWDPE
+1436 
-1450 NGTITGTYAKLTPL
+1450 
-1464 LIDEA
+1464 
-1469 GWNLG
+1469 
-1474 GLSFHHDKCPVTDH
+1474 
-1488 CYARLSGTYT
+1488 
-1498 TKETSADDALSS
+1498 
-1510 WIVKFDDTSGG
+1510 
-1521 VIDKKYFASVDIRAG
+1521 
-1536 IKDNEHTSSAKIT
+1536 
-1549 ASSITLESNKISL
+1549 
-1562 TGPTNIS
+1562 
-1569 EGRCYI
+1569 
-1575 DATSNYA
+1575 
-1582 AIHYAVSKKQFTRVR
+1582 
-1597 FGVGTINTQFES
+1597 GVGTMIGCGTPQPYQDGYSVSLFNSYDGMRFIGNKYGLKLSSYKLNDSRYPARLALKNTECTASLEVVRKTTLGNYTQQVPTAEFCLFNTLSEEIAEQTP
-1609 FSVEVYNS
+1609 FSSADVRV
-1617 PFFDDNSG
+1617 
-1625 YKSRLDLWTDEHN
+1625 
-1638 KPHLRISG
+1638 RISSHPTASNHIIINFYERAKWLG
-1646 PNGDNPVDLA
+1646 TLHISNTEFVYDAAGQ

>member
-16 ASGSMES
+16 ASGSIES

-31 VIGSNTMT
+31 IIGSNTMD

-50 LNVNGTHTLTFKLY
+50 LNVNGTHTLSFKMY
-64 LSYIDTITG
+64 LFYIDTLTG
-73 ERIDNPFVKLLVN
+73 ERVNNPYVKLLVN
-86 ERKVKAYWDNG
+86 ERKIKVYWDNG
-97 QEDVNDKWYDLV
+97 QEDENDKWFDLV

-155 ELATAV
+155 ELATAI

-169 DEENT
+169 DEKNT

-190 TNTNT
+190 TNTNA
-195 LTGIYAKGFLNIT
+195 LTGAYANGFLNIT
-208 KDEYETIPINE
+208 KDKYEIVPNNAT
-219 LCYLPYSMVP
+219 CYLPYSMVP
-229 HSDDELA
+229 HSNEELA

-263 NWLITGGQWIKYGSD
+263 NWLITGGAWIKSGDIYQFKIPSS
-278 YRFQVRQDGTPK
+278 GTT
-290 SSWKTIFAINK
+290 KTIFTINLSN
-301 EAYVSNRY
+301 AFVSDKY

-329 VNVYKVKGSD
+329 VNVYKLKGTT

-362 NLLSNNKDFKDT
+362 NLLANNKDFKNT
-374 TGWIGTSLKIGLFP
+374 NGWTGTKLKIDFLP
-388 ELELN
+388 ELKLN
-393 TDLTKYEGH
+393 TDLTTYKGH

-407 AIKAGQDLVN
+407 AIKAGQNLIND
-417 NTLSSAAQYLS
+417 TLSSAAQYLS
-428 SGLFEGMEVK
+428 SGLFKGMEVK
-438 FQIGLKDE
+438 FKIGLKDK
-446 FKDGTLSVAVVD
+446 FTAGTLSAAIVD
-458 KKNNSAICLG
+458 KETNSTIYLG
-468 SLYKDENNPSNVF
+468 GLDKEENS
-481 PIFTPL
+481 IFTL
-487 VKEKSTDSNGTVW
+487 LKQESIDSDGTVW
-500 YSCTLTCLKALAKNF
+500 YSGTLTCLKALAKNF
-515 LEDAELVIKSTNP
+515 LEDAELVIKSTNTTET
-528 KDAIIKI
+528 IIKI
-535 IETRLYE
+535 LETRLYE
-542 LIHGKDK
+542 IIHGKDNN
-549 DGNDIILDLYDINS
+549 GNDKTLDLYDINS
-563 TDVAKKF
+563 SDVAKK
-570 YYYYLEDTSNPD
+570 YYYYYYEGTSNTD
-582 GTAPYIYKAQV
+582 GTAPYIYKAQI

-605 AKSAGATDRKYSQFE
+605 AKSAGATDREYSQFE
-620 KVRTIYGQQSN
+620 KVRTIYGEQSN

-654 ADGSIERDSN
+654 VDGSVARNEK
-664 GKQKKTVYFSE
+664 GKPKKYVYYSE

-680 LSYGFTYGID
+680 LPYGFTYGID

-761 GSSDN
+761 GSSDD

-788 ILLRNQETRL
+788 ILLRNQEVRL

-840 NNSDKSS
+840 NNSDKSN
-847 EIITAKWISI
+847 EIITAKWIPI
-857 QKALQQIKQIISY
+857 KKALQQMKQIVSY
-870 ETDKNNN
+870 TTDKNNN
-877 IKKIEGPS
+877 VTSKVEGPS

-906 VICAKLDA
+906 VICARLDA
-914 ALAALQAAIIANTT
+914 ALAALQLTIEANTAN
-928 RRDTLL
+928 RDRLL
-934 KQIKEL
+934 KLIKEL

-945 NKYST
+945 NKYSN
-950 YIQEGSWNSE
+950 YIQEGSWTSE

-1042 SINFD
+1042 SINFE

-1076 LQYVQGGY
+1076 LQYAQGGY

-1090 VNEKGELKAD
+1090 VNGKGELKED
-1100 VLQDSLLAAQDIVTK
+1100 ILQDSLLAAQDIVTK

-1130 TSLKNLDQKLKITS
+1130 TSLKNLDQKLKVTS

-1152 GGETWTTMM
+1152 GGETWTTMI

-1189 AFRWDTNGITAYW
+1189 AFRWDTNGISAYW
-1202 NGKDSI
+1202 SGKDYL
-1208 TPYDSPDFKMNRFV
+1208 TPESNPVLKMNRFV

-1231 YNDSDDDKN
+1231 YNNGNDEDNTN
-1240 FVPLTEAEVRSNSI
+1240 FVPASEEEVRSNSM
-1254 FSLTWSGLLIHSI
+1254 FSLTWSGLLIRSI
-1267 QKKKENDVE
+1267 QKDGSNNVVG
-1276 KSIGEI
+1276 SI
-1282 EINREYDIVVSK
+1282 EINNKYDIVVK
-1294 YVTKNNV
+1294 KGD
-1301 TKAVPKVQIGRLSD
+1301 KDKVLIGRLND
-1315 TNYGIRIRDDDGNAV
+1315 NGNYGIRICDDDGKPV
-1330 LETVDDGSLWLR
+1330 LETIDNGSLWLR
-1342 KSLSIGTGTEQKI
+1342 QSLSIGTGTSTKVKI
-1355 FLGLSAR
+1355 GVLDNDQVFNANDNFIVNKDGTAKMTGNLRIKGIYADLLVAATTQTNSDTQNTEDLMGLFLCK
-1362 KDIAASVY
+1362 KDG
-1370 NQLTTD
+1370 TTD
-1376 DKAYWKLNPVTNRYQ
+1376 NIYATIGCYQ
-1391 YIGTNEAGE
+1391 DSNNTKGVQIYSTGNMAIGT
-1400 AIYNSVVS
+1400 
-1408 NYSDYCFSQIFNAK
+1408 
-1422 DTSIIYENGISYFS
+1422 DTSAGHKMALSS
-1436 GGINTYAPYVWDPE
+1436 SVA
-1450 NGTITGTYAKLTPL
+1450 TITGISGVGIYAGTGALAAALGSPPTNGNLIISADNYTLTTKDC
-1464 LIDEA
+1464 LIVSSTANDFCSYQARTTVKITETETRPSGRVKFGVSAVNNGTAVIEA
-1469 GWNLG
+1469 WNTPTG
-1474 GLSFHHDKCPVTDH
+1474 DGSAPVARA
-1488 CYARLSGTYT
+1488 ARLNLWY
-1498 TKETSADDALSS
+1498 SATDNTAHCEILYYNQEHK
-1510 WIVKFDDTSGG
+1510 WIK
-1521 VIDKKYFASVDIRAG
+1521 A
-1536 IKDNEHTSSAKIT
+1536 
-1549 ASSITLESNKISL
+1549 
-1562 TGPTNIS
+1562 
-1569 EGRCYI
+1569 
-1575 DATSNYA
+1575 AT
-1582 AIHYAVSKKQFTRVR
+1582 IC
-1597 FGVGTINTQFES
+1597 
-1609 FSVEVYNS
+1609 
-1617 PFFDDNSG
+1617 
-1625 YKSRLDLWTDEHN
+1625 
-1638 KPHLRISG
+1638 
-1646 PNGDNPVDLA
+1646 

>member
-1 MNKYEISVWEDYFVP
+1 MNKYEISVWEDYFVA
-16 ASGSMES
+16 ASGSTES

-64 LSYIDTITG
+64 LSYIDTMTG

-97 QEDVNDKWYDLV
+97 QEDINDKWYDLV

-208 KDEYETIPINE
+208 KDEYETIPINK

-263 NWLITGGQWIKYGSD
+263 NWLITGGQWIKYGDD

-362 NLLSNNKDFKDT
+362 NLLANNKDFKNT
-374 TGWIGTSLKIGLFP
+374 NGWIGKNLKIGLFP
-388 ELELN
+388 ELGLD

-407 AIKAGQDLVN
+407 AIKAGQNLVN

-446 FKDGTLSVAVVD
+446 FKDGTLSVAVVN
-458 KKNNSAICLG
+458 KKDNSTICLG
-468 SLYKDENNPSNVF
+468 SLEPNEEDPSNPT

-487 VKEKSTDSNGTVW
+487 KASTDSNGTVW
-500 YSCTLTCLKALAKNF
+500 YSGTLTCLKALAKNF

-549 DGNDIILDLYDINS
+549 DGKDIILDLYDINS

-570 YYYYLEDTSNPD
+570 YYYYLEGTSNPD

-605 AKSAGATDRKYSQFE
+605 AKSAGATERKYSQFE

-743 INHGLLDGEALN
+743 VNHGLLDGETLN

-761 GSSDN
+761 GAGND

-775 KWNIEYLAAADRA
+775 RYNIEYLSAADRA
-788 ILLRNQETRL
+788 ILLRNQEVRL

-840 NNSDKSS
+840 SNSDKSS

-857 QKALQQIKQIISY
+857 QKALQQIKQYVSKPKQ
-870 ETDKNNN
+870 TGD
-877 IKKIEGPS
+877 GTTSVLAPS
-885 DQNADLI
+885 DQNVNLI
-892 KTIKDLDGDIASYK
+892 KTIKDLDGDIATYK
-906 VICAKLDA
+906 VICLKLDT
-914 ALAALQAAIIANTT
+914 ALATLQAAIEANTT
-928 RRDTLL
+928 LRDALL

-1001 RRFHVGDTTYVQDT
+1001 RRFHVGDTTYIQDT

-1042 SINFD
+1042 SINFE

-1076 LQYVQGGY
+1076 LQYAQGGY

-1090 VNEKGELKAD
+1090 VNGKGELKED
-1100 VLQDSLLAAQDIVTK
+1100 ILQDSLLAAQDIVTK
-1115 ATDESVVQDNTGITL
+1115 ATDESVVQDNTGLTL

-1202 NGKDSI
+1202 SGKDYL
-1208 TPYDSPDFKMNRFV
+1208 TPESNPVLKMNRFV

-1231 YNDSDDDKN
+1231 YNNGNDDDNTN
-1240 FVPLTEAEVRSNSI
+1240 FVPANEEEVRSNSM
-1254 FSLTWSGLLIHSI
+1254 FSLTWSGLLIRSI
-1267 QKKKENDVE
+1267 QKDNSNNVVG
-1276 KSIGEI
+1276 SI
-1282 EINREYDIVVSK
+1282 EINNKYDIVVK
-1294 YVTKNNV
+1294 KGNTD
-1301 TKAVPKVQIGRLSD
+1301 KVLIGRLND
-1315 TNYGIRIRDDDGNAV
+1315 NGNYGIRICDNDGNAV

-1342 KSLSIGTGTEQKI
+1342 ESLSIGTETDTNVKI
-1355 FLGLSAR
+1355 GVL
-1362 KDIAASVY
+1362 D
-1370 NQLTTD
+1370 N
-1376 DKAYWKLNPVTNRYQ
+1376 N
-1391 YIGTNEAGE
+1391 
-1400 AIYNSVVS
+1400 
-1408 NYSDYCFSQIFNAK
+1408 QIFNANDNFIVYNDGSAKMTGNLRIKGKYK
-1422 DTSIIYENGISYFS
+1422 DLLLKSFQEDQQYDDLCGTFLVPTTDLTGSQYEGVIGFGFDS
-1436 GGINTYAPYVWDPE
+1436 
-1450 NGTITGTYAKLTPL
+1450 NGTAAGIIQSPGL
-1464 LIDEA
+1464 L
-1469 GWNLG
+1469 L
-1474 GLSFHHDKCPVTDH
+1474 
-1488 CYARLSGTYT
+1488 LSGY
-1498 TKETSADDALSS
+1498 SS
-1510 WIVKFDDTSGG
+1510 LEAAG
-1521 VIDKKYFASVDIRAG
+1521 VYSMKAYSTQKASQD
-1536 IKDNEHTSSAKIT
+1536 
-1549 ASSITLESNKISL
+1549 
-1562 TGPTNIS
+1562 
-1569 EGRCYI
+1569 
-1575 DATSNYA
+1575 
-1582 AIHYAVSKKQFTRVR
+1582 
-1597 FGVGTINTQFES
+1597 GVGTMIGCGMPQPYQDGYSVSLFNSYDGMRFIGNKYGLKLSSYKLNDSRYPARLALRNAECTASLEVVRKTTLGSHPEQVPTAEFCLFNTLSGEIAEQTPFGS
-1609 FSVEVYNS
+1609 ADVRVRISSHPTASNHIIMNFYQNGKWLGTLNITNTGFVYNAA
-1617 PFFDDNSG
+1617 G
-1625 YKSRLDLWTDEHN
+1625 
-1638 KPHLRISG
+1638 
-1646 PNGDNPVDLA
+1646 

>member
-16 ASGSMES
+16 ASGSTES

-97 QEDVNDKWYDLV
+97 QEDINDKWYDLV

-161 LDGTDWQL
+161 LDGTDWKL

-190 TNTNT
+190 TNTNS
-195 LTGIYAKGFLNIT
+195 LTGIYANGFLNIT
-208 KDEYETIPINE
+208 KDEYEIVPINVI
-219 LCYLPYSMVP
+219 CYLPYSMVP

-236 DMTAVQFI
+236 DMTTVQFI

-257 ITNEDS
+257 ITNKDS
-263 NWLITGGQWIKYGSD
+263 NWLIAGGQWIKYGSD

-374 TGWIGTSLKIGLFP
+374 TGWIGTNLKIGLFP

-407 AIKAGQDLVN
+407 AIKAGQNLVN

-446 FKDGTLSVAVVD
+446 FKDGTLSVAVVN
-458 KKNNSAICLG
+458 KKNNSTICLG
-468 SLYKDENNPSNVF
+468 SLKPNKEDPSNPT

-487 VKEKSTDSNGTVW
+487 AKEKGTDSNGTVW

-570 YYYYLEDTSNPD
+570 YYYYLEGTSNPD

-743 INHGLLDGEALN
+743 VNQGLLDGEALN

-761 GSSDN
+761 GTGND

-775 KWNIEYLAAADRA
+775 KYNIEYLSAADRA
-788 ILLRNQETRL
+788 ILLRNQEVRL

-840 NNSDKSS
+840 SNSDKSS
-847 EIITAKWISI
+847 EIITAKWIPI
-857 QKALQQIKQIISY
+857 QKALQQMKQIISY
-870 ETDKNNN
+870 KTDKNNN
-877 IKKIEGPS
+877 VTSKVEGPS

-914 ALAALQAAIIANTT
+914 ALAALQLTIEANTAN
-928 RRDTLL
+928 RDRLL
-934 KQIKEL
+934 KLIKEL

-945 NKYST
+945 NKYSN
-950 YIQEGSWNSE
+950 YIQEGSWTSE

-1042 SINFD
+1042 SINFE

-1076 LQYVQGGY
+1076 LQYAQGGY

-1090 VNEKGELKAD
+1090 VNGKGELKED
-1100 VLQDSLLAAQDIVTK
+1100 ILQDSLLAAQDIVTK
-1115 ATDESVVQDNTGITL
+1115 ATDESVVQDNTGLTL

-1202 NGKDSI
+1202 SGKDYL
-1208 TPYDSPDFKMNRFV
+1208 TPTDNPVLKMNRFV

-1231 YNDSDDDKN
+1231 YNNGNDNDNTN
-1240 FVPLTEAEVRSNSI
+1240 FVPASEEEVRSNSM
-1254 FSLTWSGLLIHSI
+1254 FSLTWSGLLIRSI
-1267 QKKKENDVE
+1267 QKDGSNNVVG
-1276 KSIGEI
+1276 SI
-1282 EINREYDIVVSK
+1282 EINNKYDIVVK
-1294 YVTKNNV
+1294 KGD
-1301 TKAVPKVQIGRLSD
+1301 KDKVLIGRLND
-1315 TNYGIRIRDDDGNAV
+1315 NGNYGIRICDDNGKPV
-1330 LETVDDGSLWLR
+1330 LETIDNGSLWLR
-1342 KSLSIGTGTEQKI
+1342 QSLSIGTGTSTKI
-1355 FLGLSAR
+1355 KIGVLDNNQVFNANDKFIVNKDGSA
-1362 KDIAASVY
+1362 KMTGELKIEGTVY
-1370 NQLTTD
+1370 DLWIKND
-1376 DKAYWKLNPVTNRYQ
+1376 STNN
-1391 YIGTNEAGE
+1391 IGTATGMFVYPKGKTSNSLGWVSINANNNGASYIEITSWGADAATAGKNGNLRLLSSGPLNINGHGRVNISSLNSFVSIHSWTGFGFQNDNTEAFITDQTLSGKWSILPGIE
-1400 AIYNSVVS
+1400 TSSINATTIKADFVTLIAKESDNYWASYNLKSEFS
-1408 NYSDYCFSQIFNAK
+1408 NKLEVKF
-1422 DTSIIYENGISYFS
+1422 
-1436 GGINTYAPYVWDPE
+1436 GINKSGKAVIE
-1450 NGTITGTYAKLTPL
+1450 S
-1464 LIDEA
+1464 
-1469 GWNLG
+1469 WNDG
-1474 GLSFHHDKCPVTDH
+1474 DQ
-1488 CYARLSGTYT
+1488 ARLELY
-1498 TKETSADDALSS
+1498 
-1510 WIVKFDDTSGG
+1510 VNNGG
-1521 VIDKKYFASVDIRAG
+1521 GATLMLRSKMKGQQERSQPIAS
-1536 IKDNEHTSSAKIT
+1536 T
-1549 ASSITLESNKISL
+1549 
-1562 TGPTNIS
+1562 
-1569 EGRCYI
+1569 
-1575 DATSNYA
+1575 
-1582 AIHYAVSKKQFTRVR
+1582 
-1597 FGVGTINTQFES
+1597 
-1609 FSVEVYNS
+1609 
-1617 PFFDDNSG
+1617 
-1625 YKSRLDLWTDEHN
+1625 
-1638 KPHLRISG
+1638 
-1646 PNGDNPVDLA
+1646 

>member
-16 ASGSMES
+16 ASGSIES

-31 VIGSNTMT
+31 IIGSNTMD

-50 LNVNGTHTLTFKLY
+50 LNVNGTHTLSFKMY
-64 LSYIDTITG
+64 LFYIDTLTG
-73 ERIDNPFVKLLVN
+73 ERVDNPYVKLLVN
-86 ERKVKAYWDNG
+86 ERKIKVYWDNG
-97 QEDVNDKWYDLV
+97 QEDENDKWFDLV

-155 ELATAV
+155 ELATAI

-169 DEENT
+169 DEKNT

-190 TNTNT
+190 TNTNA
-195 LTGIYAKGFLNIT
+195 LTGAYANGFLNIT
-208 KDEYETIPINE
+208 KDKYEIVPNNAT
-219 LCYLPYSMVP
+219 CYLPYSMVP
-229 HSDDELA
+229 HSNEELA
-236 DMTAVQFI
+236 DITAVQFI

-263 NWLITGGQWIKYGSD
+263 NWLITGGAWIKSGDIYQFKIPSS
-278 YRFQVRQDGTPK
+278 GTT
-290 SSWKTIFAINK
+290 KTIFTINLSN
-301 EAYVSNRY
+301 AFVSDKY

-329 VNVYKVKGSD
+329 VNVYKLKGTT

-362 NLLSNNKDFKDT
+362 NLLSNNKDFKDI
-374 TGWIGTSLKIGLFP
+374 TGWKGKDLKIGLFP
-388 ELELN
+388 ELGLD
-393 TDLTKYEGH
+393 TDLTTYKGH
-402 SYLSA
+402 SYLQA
-407 AIKAGQDLVN
+407 AIKAGQNLFN

-428 SGLFEGMEVK
+428 SGLFKGMEVK
-438 FQIGLKDE
+438 FKIGLKDK
-446 FKDGTLSVAVVD
+446 FTAGTLSAAIVD
-458 KKNNSAICLG
+458 KKANSTIYLG
-468 SLYKDENNPSNVF
+468 KLEPNEEDPSNPT

-487 VKEKSTDSNGTVW
+487 EESIDSDGTVW
-500 YSCTLTCLKALAKNF
+500 YSGTLTCLKALAKNF

-528 KDAIIKI
+528 TETIIKI
-535 IETRLYE
+535 LETRLYE
-542 LIHGKDK
+542 LIHGKDNN
-549 DGNDIILDLYDINS
+549 GNDKILDLYDINS

-570 YYYYLEDTSNPD
+570 YYYYYEDTSNPD
-582 GTAPYIYKAQV
+582 GTAPYIYKAQI

-605 AKSAGATDRKYSQFE
+605 AKSAGATDREYSQFE
-620 KVRTIYGQQSN
+620 KVRTIYGEQSN

-654 ADGSIERDSN
+654 ADGSVAHDEK
-664 GKQKKTVYFSE
+664 GKPKKYVYYSE

-680 LSYGFTYGID
+680 LPYGFTYGID

-761 GSSDN
+761 GSSNN

-788 ILLRNQETRL
+788 ILLRNQEVRL

-840 NNSDKSS
+840 DNSDKSN

-857 QKALQQIKQIISY
+857 QKALQQMKQIISY
-870 ETDKNNN
+870 KTDKNNKV
-877 IKKIEGPS
+877 ISKVEGPS

-906 VICAKLDA
+906 VICANLDA
-914 ALAALQAAIIANTT
+914 ALAALQLTIKANTAN
-928 RRDTLL
+928 RDRLL
-934 KQIKEL
+934 KLIKEL

-945 NKYST
+945 NKYSN
-950 YIQEGSWNSE
+950 YIQEGSWTSE

-969 YDALSVAYTSSRP
+969 YDGLSVAYTSSRP

-1042 SINFD
+1042 SINFE

-1076 LQYVQGGY
+1076 LQYAQGGY

-1090 VNEKGELKAD
+1090 VNGKGELKED
-1100 VLQDSLLAAQDIVTK
+1100 ILQDSLLAAQDIVTK

-1189 AFRWDTNGITAYW
+1189 AFRWDTNGISAYW
-1202 NGKDSI
+1202 SGKDYL
-1208 TPYDSPDFKMNRFV
+1208 TPESNPVLKMNRFV

-1231 YNDSDDDKN
+1231 YNNNNDDDNTN
-1240 FVPLTEAEVRSNSI
+1240 FVPASEEEVRSNSM
-1254 FSLTWSGLLIHSI
+1254 FSLTWSGLLIRSI
-1267 QKKKENDVE
+1267 QKNGSNVVG
-1276 KSIGEI
+1276 SI
-1282 EINREYDIVVSK
+1282 EINNKYDIIVK
-1294 YVTKNNV
+1294 KGD
-1301 TKAVPKVQIGRLSD
+1301 KDKVLIGRLND
-1315 TNYGIRIRDDDGNAV
+1315 NGNYGIRICDDDGNPV

-1342 KSLSIGTGTEQKI
+1342 KSLSIGTGTSTNVKIGVLDNNQVFNANNNFIVNNDGTAKMTGVLRIKGKYKDLLLKSFQETQQYDDFCGI
-1355 FLGLSAR
+1355 FL
-1362 KDIAASVY
+1362 VP
-1370 NQLTTD
+1370 TTD
-1376 DKAYWKLNPVTNRYQ
+1376 STGSQYEGIMGFSFDSNGTAGGVVQSPGVLSISGNQSLEVTGAYSMKAYSTIKAGQDGVGTMIGCGMPQPYQDGYSVSLFNSYDGMRFVGNKYGLKLSSYKLNDSRYPARLALRN
-1391 YIGTNEAGE
+1391 TECTASLE
-1400 AIYNSVVS
+1400 VVR
-1408 NYSDYCFSQIFNAK
+1408 K
-1422 DTSIIYENGISYFS
+1422 
-1436 GGINTYAPYVWDPE
+1436 
-1450 NGTITGTYAKLTPL
+1450 TPL
-1464 LIDEA
+1464 
-1469 GWNLG
+1469 
-1474 GLSFHHDKCPVTDH
+1474 
-1488 CYARLSGTYT
+1488 GTYT
-1498 TKETSADDALSS
+1498 QQVPTAEFCLFNTLSGEIAEQTPFSSADVRVRISS
-1510 WIVKFDDTSGG
+1510 
-1521 VIDKKYFASVDIRAG
+1521 
-1536 IKDNEHTSSAKIT
+1536 HPT
-1549 ASSITLESNKISL
+1549 ASNHIIINFYERAKWLGTLHISN
-1562 TGPTNIS
+1562 T
-1569 EGRCYI
+1569 EFVY
-1575 DATSNYA
+1575 DAA
-1582 AIHYAVSKKQFTRVR
+1582 GQ
-1597 FGVGTINTQFES
+1597 
-1609 FSVEVYNS
+1609 
-1617 PFFDDNSG
+1617 
-1625 YKSRLDLWTDEHN
+1625 
-1638 KPHLRISG
+1638 
-1646 PNGDNPVDLA
+1646 

>member
-16 ASGSMES
+16 ASGSIES

-31 VIGSNTMT
+31 IIGSNTMD

-50 LNVNGTHTLTFKLY
+50 LNVNGTHTLTFKMY
-64 LSYIDTITG
+64 LFYIDTLTG
-73 ERIDNPFVKLLVN
+73 ERIDNPYVKLLVN
-86 ERKVKAYWDNG
+86 ERKIKVYWDNG
-97 QEDVNDKWYDLV
+97 QEDENDKWFDLV

-155 ELATAV
+155 ELATAI
-161 LDGTDWQL
+161 LDGTDWRL

-184 LYEVKI
+184 LYEVKV
-190 TNTNT
+190 TNMNA
-195 LTGIYAKGFLNIT
+195 LTGVYADGFLNIT
-208 KDEYETIPINE
+208 KNKYEKIPNNAT
-219 LCYLPYSMVP
+219 CYLPYSMVP

-263 NWLITGGQWIKYGSD
+263 NWLVTGGVWVKSGDIYQFKIPSS
-278 YRFQVRQDGTPK
+278 GTT
-290 SSWKTIFAINK
+290 KTIFAINPNN
-301 EAYVSNRY
+301 AFVSNQY

-329 VNVYKVKGSD
+329 VNVYKLKGTT

-374 TGWIGTSLKIGLFP
+374 TGWKGKDLKIGLFP
-388 ELELN
+388 ELGLD
-393 TDLTKYEGH
+393 TDLTTYKGH
-402 SYLSA
+402 SYLQA
-407 AIKAGQDLVN
+407 AIKAGQNLFN

-438 FQIGLKDE
+438 FKIGLKDK
-446 FKDGTLSVAVVD
+446 FTAGTLSAAIVD
-458 KKNNSAICLG
+458 KKTNSTIYLG
-468 SLYKDENNPSNVF
+468 GLDGKKSS
-481 PIFTPL
+481 IFIPL
-487 VKEKSTDSNGTVW
+487 KQESIDSDGTVW
-500 YSCTLTCLKALAKNF
+500 YSGTLTCLKALAKNF

-528 KDAIIKI
+528 TETIIKI
-535 IETRLYE
+535 LETRLYE
-542 LIHGKDK
+542 LIHGKDNN
-549 DGNDIILDLYDINS
+549 GNDKILDLYDINS

-570 YYYYLEDTSNPD
+570 YYYYYEGTSNPD
-582 GTAPYIYKAQV
+582 GTAPYIYKAQI

-605 AKSAGATDRKYSQFE
+605 AKSAGATGREYSQFE
-620 KVRTIYGQQSN
+620 KVRTIYGEQSN

-654 ADGSIERDSN
+654 ADGSVARDEK
-664 GKQKKTVYFSE
+664 GKPKKYVYYSE

-761 GSSDN
+761 GSSNN

-788 ILLRNQETRL
+788 ILLRNQEVRL

-825 LGGDTLDPTKTDPKA
+825 LGGDTLNPTKTDPKA
-840 NNSDKSS
+840 DNSDKSN
-847 EIITAKWISI
+847 EIITAKWIPI
-857 QKALQQIKQIISY
+857 KKALQQMKQIISY
-870 ETDKNNN
+870 KTDKNNN
-877 IKKIEGPS
+877 VTSKVEGPS

-914 ALAALQAAIIANTT
+914 ALAALQLTIEANTAN
-928 RRDTLL
+928 RDRLL
-934 KQIKEL
+934 KLIKEL

-945 NKYST
+945 NKYSN
-950 YIQEGSWNSE
+950 YIQEGSWTSE

-1042 SINFD
+1042 SINFE

-1076 LQYVQGGY
+1076 LQYAQGGY

-1090 VNEKGELKAD
+1090 VNGKGELKED
-1100 VLQDSLLAAQDIVTK
+1100 ILQDSLLAAQDIVTK
-1115 ATDESVVQDNTGITL
+1115 ATDESVVQDNTGLTL

-1189 AFRWDTNGITAYW
+1189 AFRWDTNGISAYW
-1202 NGKDSI
+1202 SGKDYL
-1208 TPYDSPDFKMNRFV
+1208 TPESNPVLKMNRFV

-1231 YNDSDDDKN
+1231 YNNGNDEDNTN
-1240 FVPLTEAEVRSNSI
+1240 FVPASEEEIRSKSM
-1254 FSLTWSGLLIHSI
+1254 FSLTWSGLLIRSI
-1267 QKKKENDVE
+1267 EKKGNTEVG
-1276 KSIGEI
+1276 SI
-1282 EINREYDIVVSK
+1282 EINNKYDIVVK
-1294 YVTKNNV
+1294 KGDKN
-1301 TKAVPKVQIGRLSD
+1301 KIQIGRLND
-1315 TNYGIRIRDDDGNAV
+1315 NGNYGIRICDNDGKPV

-1342 KSLSIGTGTEQKI
+1342 KSLSIGTGTDQKI

-1362 KDIAASVY
+1362 KDISKSVY
-1370 NQLTTD
+1370 RQLTTGQ
-1376 DKAYWKLNPVTNRYQ
+1376 KSYWKLNPVTGRYQ
-1391 YIGTNEAGE
+1391 YIGTNESGE
-1400 AIYNSVVS
+1400 AVYNSVVS
-1408 NYSDYCFSQIFNAK
+1408 NTNYSRYCFSQIFNAN
-1422 DTSIIYENGISYFS
+1422 DNSIIYENGTAYFS
-1436 GGINTYAPYVWDPE
+1436 GGVNTYASSVWDVKE
-1450 NGTITGTYAKLTPL
+1450 GTVTGTYVKLNPL
-1464 LIDEA
+1464 YWGSSDI
-1469 GWNLG
+1469 NLG
-1474 GLSFHHDKCPVTDH
+1474 GLSFHHEKCPLEDN
-1488 CYARLSGTYT
+1488 CYQRIWGTYINEIEIAGSKHKQAT
-1498 TKETSADDALSS
+1498 ADWFLQLDNDNTSSKYSPDIIMTVMKEIATGNYETSINLSAS
-1510 WIVKFDDTSGG
+1510 TIELDGVAKLSIIEPQSDT
-1521 VIDKKYFASVDIRAG
+1521 II
-1536 IKDNEHTSSAKIT
+1536 IN
-1549 ASSITLESNKISL
+1549 N
-1562 TGPTNIS
+1562 PTNIYNPILYKRGNLS
-1569 EGRCYI
+1569 IKLGVNSTPPGFSIECWNGSTCINRYNF
-1575 DATSNYA
+1575 TS
-1582 AIHYAVSKKQFTRVR
+1582 VQ
-1597 FGVGTINTQFES
+1597 
-1609 FSVEVYNS
+1609 
-1617 PFFDDNSG
+1617 
-1625 YKSRLDLWTDEHN
+1625 
-1638 KPHLRISG
+1638 
-1646 PNGDNPVDLA
+1646 NGSTKTL